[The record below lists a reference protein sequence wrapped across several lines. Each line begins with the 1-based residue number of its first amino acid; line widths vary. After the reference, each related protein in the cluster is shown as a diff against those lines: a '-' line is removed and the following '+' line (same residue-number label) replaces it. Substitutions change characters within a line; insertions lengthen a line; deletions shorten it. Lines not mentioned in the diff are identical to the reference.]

1 MTDKKALFVKGYF
14 RNKLL
19 RKTITFIMLLL
30 FNFNIFAEVVPDPAS
45 IGTRATKTASGI
57 DQLDIAAPNKN
68 GTSYNSLKE
77 LQVSEQGL
85 ILNNNKD
92 IVANTK
98 IAGYVARNRN
108 LDNSIAANLIITEVT
123 GKNRTNINGTVE
135 VAGKKADLVMANRNG
150 VYINGGNFLNTDR
163 VTLTTGSL
171 EMKNGDL
178 VAINV
183 SQGQIGI
190 GEKGLNALNLT
201 ELELLGKTIDVSGV
215 IKASKETRLLVS
227 AGGQTYEY
235 KTKEVKS
242 KGETYKGIAIDG
254 KSVGSMYAGKIDI
267 ISNDKGAGV
276 NTKGNLVSVDDI
288 VITANG
294 DITTAQVDS
303 GKDLKYKTTQKV
315 KMNGKT
321 TVAKKVKV
329 KARETEINAKVVT
342 GYLEKALGKKSL
354 DIESEKTNIT
364 AKIEAQGKIKINS
377 NQIQNSGEIFA
388 TEKINIA
395 GNKLNNNN
403 GEIRSNQ
410 KIEINAK
417 ETSNVKGYI
426 LSDGLTKED
435 VKKEENKNTKNIA
448 EVKNKEKGISIT
460 GDLDN
465 TEGVIRGRE
474 VNLGN
479 VIGNNKG
486 KIDSLGALAFNG
498 KIIVNKG
505 GLITGNIQ
513 ELNADKLEND
523 GGKLLST
530 GKISGRVKEISNKN
544 GEILGT
550 ETVKLIGDKLDNF
563 SGLIKSNGK
572 IALDIKETS
581 NIKGYILSD
590 GLTKEDIKKEEN
602 KKNESNKN
610 TENDEIKEKGISI
623 TGDLDNTEG
632 IIRGREISLGNV
644 TGNNKGKID
653 SLGALS
659 FNGKIIV
666 NKGGLIKGNIQEL
679 NTDKLEN
686 DEGKLVSTEKISG
699 RVKEISNKNGEIL
712 GTEIVKLIGDK
723 LDNFSGLIKS
733 NGKIALDIK
742 ETSNVKGYILSDGL
756 TKEDVKKEENKKI
769 ESNKNTENDETKEKG
784 ISITGELD
792 NTEGVIRG
800 RKVSLGNV
808 IGNNK
813 GKIDSLGA
821 LSFNGKIIVN
831 KGGLI
836 TGNIQKLNI
845 DKLIND
851 GGKLLSTGKISGR
864 VKEISN
870 KNGEI
875 LGTETVKLI
884 GDKLDNFSGLI
895 KSNGKIALD
904 IKETSNIKGYILSDG
919 LTKEDIKKE
928 ENKNQKDIEDDKNKE
943 KGINITGDLDN
954 TEGVIRGRE
963 VNLGNVIGN
972 NKGKIDS
979 LGALAFNGKIIVNK
993 GGLITG
999 NIQELNADKLENDG
1013 GKLLSTGKI
1022 SGRVKEISN
1031 KNGEILG
1038 TETVK
1043 LIGDKLDNLSGVIR
1057 SYGKIKLDEKDIS
1070 NVEGYILSDGIT
1082 KEQAQNWK
1090 VEEKFK
1096 EDKNKKDVNEKR
1108 EQTTGTLLNIGKLD
1122 NTKGIIASLS
1132 QTTVNV
1138 EKIANNDGKIVSRG
1152 AVELTTA
1159 NEYEYRGLVEGDY
1172 STTLNAK
1179 KIIINSNIDRKN
1191 TLNLISKEKIALGQ
1205 SIRARILSIDTQA
1218 DLRNAKDISATNL
1231 LSITAK
1237 NIENSGNI
1245 YSDGNTYLEAKNG
1258 DLINKDGGSIKADKQ
1273 VYIKVENG
1281 RVVNGTAKYLDGV
1294 YRREDGVL
1302 VDNRQIKEEKPS
1314 IIAGKTET
1322 IINAKDLINTSQIG
1336 KTGQGITYIKLTG
1349 NAVNASIG
1357 NNIAKI
1363 EGQKVSVEGDKGVT
1377 NTGAIISGTEIT
1389 RVIAEKGKILNESS
1403 IVSGSTE
1410 NIRNIGKIEGNG
1422 IVYLEGKE
1430 IENIAG
1436 NIGGAGGTILKSTE
1450 GNIED
1455 KTITLVDNRKGVTE
1469 TYTEMREVKPE
1480 RKWWRRR
1487 KEDEKP
1493 EPKKYVQVQVYKY
1506 WDTVNKTKTVSGVI
1520 GNGKDTILDSAKDL
1534 VLESS
1539 DIRAKDNIVLN
1550 AKNNLLMLSTV
1561 DTEYKF
1567 KTETTSKRKW
1577 GRKKTTT
1584 KTWIEDNVYANPV
1597 ELTSGGYILINYR
1610 GKGKPADN
1618 KGVFAQGV
1626 NFNAK
1631 KGIIAQSDG
1640 NIYIQGV
1647 KDKLN
1652 SIYDS
1657 HTTKSF
1663 IGIKYKRTSDYI
1675 SDNREKYKHSQLY
1688 GEAGVT
1694 LDSQGRLR
1702 VEGVD
1707 IQTIGPVY
1715 LKGVQGVEILSGN
1728 EVSSKY
1734 EVHTSKSLKIG
1745 SDKSGLFKG
1754 LKIEQDKNTKEMDTI
1769 KSVGSIINSKG
1780 STVTI
1785 EGDSVVSVGSK
1796 IGAADDIKLIGK
1808 NGVIIKDG
1816 ENFAKI
1822 REQNEKMRAGMFTS
1836 LSLKNLS
1843 AGIGVEGTYNKSNE
1857 GKTIVTPEKNI
1868 LVTNKNIYITSSEG
1882 NVLLQGDFGAKEN
1895 IGITAEKGKIYIK
1908 DSKSEILTDS
1918 KSVNARMALALGINL
1933 GGFKDTLKSYKN
1945 QLKAIKEIPN
1955 LGRLISFTR
1964 DMAKGKSLL
1973 ESLEGKENTIN
1984 AMNNLFAGPS
1994 SGGVSA
2000 GLDLT
2005 GSINAAKSTGK
2016 YLQNITTNIRA
2027 GKDIT
2032 FKSKE
2037 FETEGSFIRAEN
2049 DLSIDASKIL
2059 IQASADKYATNS
2071 KNMGANFGVTL
2082 MGAEGVSGG
2091 LNYGQMNSKGTLYNN
2106 AQIQAGN
2113 KLIVKADNMTIR
2125 GGRLEGKHTDVDVKK
2140 NLLIESLQDS
2150 EEMKQV
2156 GTNVGYSL
2164 KYGKDKDGKPD
2175 NRNNGNLGLSYGER
2189 KKLWVKEQ
2197 SGIIGR
2203 ESVKVKVGG
2212 KLSLIGSIIANVDD
2226 KGNDKGNLTLSY
2238 GKLEVK
2244 DLDSYDKQI
2253 NVNGSVELNQRSK
2266 DNNKELVLK
2275 ENKEKDKK
2283 DNDNSDN
2290 SNNNLKKSKNSNDN
2304 KGEDVEERDNKVD
2317 ETYGIGI
2324 EGSDKRKI
2332 TRATIGKGVINGKE
2346 EVEGVNRDIGKSDEI
2361 TKDINVKKVE
2371 IEYKSERNSW
2381 GDFGKIMASDAGVI
2395 GNFLDDFNE
2404 KALGKSRPDYEI
2416 KFRNKVYESILR
2428 LERKLQTVADFTSLI
2443 PTEQYHGG
2451 IFEQLVRRKDQVKLI
2466 GIKIKMNEDGTP
2478 DIKLARKKK
2487 LSEIEPDDEG
2497 KVYIFGNGIRETEE
2511 GAVRNAILKSMSP
2524 ENLERYKSGKTVEIA
2539 LIYNPTRG
2547 LVADGLECV
2556 AGKLCDGSKSSLK
2569 ITTNVSKETAT
2580 ILATRDR
2587 NVTYIYNMY
2596 SQGNIVGLGAFN
2608 WLQDNGIKLGYG
2620 NKNKFLVGMFG
2631 SPIMRDLIAGF
2642 GEPLNF
2648 TFRGSAINFPDFI
2661 GNDDKMYG
2669 VFGETK
2675 LINYTDLG
2683 KTNIGKEN
2691 NSLIEKIKR
2700 GPIAKALGRKQEM
2713 PGLFVSRLFIAD
2725 KDDNDFKY
2733 SYDITVDDIRRI
2745 KANYINAKYQNEVF
2759 EDNDLINTIRYPHGV
2774 YTHIDP
2780 EKAEE
2785 KYNLAVMY
2793 RKASPVEKKVIEERM
2808 KAINK
2813 EVHDYRLRLAIE
2825 GPPILINSPYLIKTV
2840 EDYRKDELR
2849 KEYGYGNYQDKG
2861 LPKNGKMNNSPQP
2874 YTRKET
2880 PAIADI
2886 NEYLNNLRK
2895 GVGL

>member
-1 MTDKKALFVKGYF
+1 M
-14 RNKLL
+14 
-19 RKTITFIMLLL
+19 I
-30 FNFNIFAEVVPDPAS
+30 
-45 IGTRATKTASGI
+45 
-57 DQLDIAAPNKN
+57 
-68 GTSYNSLKE
+68 
-77 LQVSEQGL
+77 
-85 ILNNNKD
+85 
-92 IVANTK
+92 
-98 IAGYVARNRN
+98 
-108 LDNSIAANLIITEVT
+108 
-123 GKNRTNINGTVE
+123 
-135 VAGKKADLVMANRNG
+135 
-150 VYINGGNFLNTDR
+150 
-163 VTLTTGSL
+163 
-171 EMKNGDL
+171 
-178 VAINV
+178 
-183 SQGQIGI
+183 
-190 GEKGLNALNLT
+190 
-201 ELELLGKTIDVSGV
+201 
-215 IKASKETRLLVS
+215 
-227 AGGQTYEY
+227 
-235 KTKEVKS
+235 
-242 KGETYKGIAIDG
+242 
-254 KSVGSMYAGKIDI
+254 
-267 ISNDKGAGV
+267 
-276 NTKGNLVSVDDI
+276 
-288 VITANG
+288 
-294 DITTAQVDS
+294 
-303 GKDLKYKTTQKV
+303 
-315 KMNGKT
+315 
-321 TVAKKVKV
+321 
-329 KARETEINAKVVT
+329 
-342 GYLEKALGKKSL
+342 
-354 DIESEKTNIT
+354 
-364 AKIEAQGKIKINS
+364 
-377 NQIQNSGEIFA
+377 
-388 TEKINIA
+388 
-395 GNKLNNNN
+395 
-403 GEIRSNQ
+403 
-410 KIEINAK
+410 
-417 ETSNVKGYI
+417 
-426 LSDGLTKED
+426 
-435 VKKEENKNTKNIA
+435 
-448 EVKNKEKGISIT
+448 
-460 GDLDN
+460 
-465 TEGVIRGRE
+465 
-474 VNLGN
+474 
-479 VIGNNKG
+479 
-486 KIDSLGALAFNG
+486 
-498 KIIVNKG
+498 
-505 GLITGNIQ
+505 
-513 ELNADKLEND
+513 ND
-523 GGKLLST
+523 GGKLVST
-530 GKISGRVKEISNKN
+530 EKISGRVKEISNKN

-572 IALDIKETS
+572 I
-581 NIKGYILSD
+581 
-590 GLTKEDIKKEEN
+590 
-602 KKNESNKN
+602 
-610 TENDEIKEKGISI
+610 
-623 TGDLDNTEG
+623 
-632 IIRGREISLGNV
+632 V
-644 TGNNKGKID
+644 
-653 SLGALS
+653 
-659 FNGKIIV
+659 
-666 NKGGLIKGNIQEL
+666 
-679 NTDKLEN
+679 
-686 DEGKLVSTEKISG
+686 
-699 RVKEISNKNGEIL
+699 
-712 GTEIVKLIGDK
+712 
-723 LDNFSGLIKS
+723 
-733 NGKIALDIK
+733 
-742 ETSNVKGYILSDGL
+742 
-756 TKEDVKKEENKKI
+756 
-769 ESNKNTENDETKEKG
+769 
-784 ISITGELD
+784 
-792 NTEGVIRG
+792 
-800 RKVSLGNV
+800 
-808 IGNNK
+808 
-813 GKIDSLGA
+813 
-821 LSFNGKIIVN
+821 
-831 KGGLI
+831 
-836 TGNIQKLNI
+836 
-845 DKLIND
+845 
-851 GGKLLSTGKISGR
+851 
-864 VKEISN
+864 
-870 KNGEI
+870 
-875 LGTETVKLI
+875 
-884 GDKLDNFSGLI
+884 
-895 KSNGKIALD
+895 LD

-943 KGINITGDLDN
+943 KGISITGDLDN

-963 VNLGNVIGN
+963 VNLGNVTGN

-979 LGALAFNGKIIVNK
+979 LGALSFNGKIIVNK

-1013 GKLLSTGKI
+1013 GKLLSTEKI

-1031 KNGEILG
+1031 KGGEILG
-1038 TETVK
+1038 VK
-1043 LIGDKLDNLSGVIR
+1043 TITLVGDKLDNLSGVIR

-1108 EQTTGTLLNIGKLD
+1108 EQTTGTLLNTGKLD

-1205 SIRARILSIDTQA
+1205 SIRARILSIATQA
-1218 DLRNAKDISATNL
+1218 DFYNTKDISARNL
-1231 LSITAK
+1231 LSITAE

-1273 VYIKVENG
+1273 VYIEVKNG
-1281 RVVNGTAKYLDGV
+1281 KVVNGTAKYLDGV

-1493 EPKKYVQVQVYKY
+1493 APKKYEQVQVYKY
-1506 WDTVNKTKTVSGVI
+1506 WDIVNKTKTVSGVI

-1534 VLESS
+1534 ILESS
-1539 DIRAKDNIVLN
+1539 DIRAKDDIVLN
-1550 AKNNLLMLSTV
+1550 AKNYLLMLSTV

-1567 KTETTSKRKW
+1567 RTETTSKRKW

-1652 SIYDS
+1652 STYDS

-1663 IGIKYKRTSDYI
+1663 IGIKYKRTSDYV

-1715 LKGVQGVEILSGN
+1715 LKGVKGVEILSGN

-1808 NGVIIKDG
+1808 NGVTIKDG

-1857 GKTIVTPEKNI
+1857 GKTIVTPEKNT
-1868 LVTNKNIYITSSEG
+1868 LVTNKNIYIRSSEG

-1918 KSVNARMALALGINL
+1918 KNINARMALALGINL

-1945 QLKAIKEIPN
+1945 QLKALKEIPN

-2005 GSINAAKSTGK
+2005 GSINATKSTGK

-2027 GKDIT
+2027 GKDIA

-2082 MGAEGVSGG
+2082 MGIEGVSGG

-2164 KYGKDKDGKPD
+2164 KYGKDKDGNPD

-2346 EVEGVNRDIGKSDEI
+2346 EVVGVNRDIGKSEEI
-2361 TKDINVKKVE
+2361 TKDINVKKIE

-2428 LERKLQTVADFTSLI
+2428 LEKKLQTVADFTSLI

-2487 LSEIEPDDEG
+2487 LSEIKPDDEG

-2608 WLQDNGIKLGYG
+2608 WLQDNGIKLGYKD
-2620 NKNKFLVGMFG
+2620 KNKFLVGMFG

-2648 TFRGSAINFPDFI
+2648 TFRGSAINFLDFI
-2661 GNDDKMYG
+2661 GNDDKWFG
-2669 VFGETK
+2669 IFGEST
-2675 LINYTDLG
+2675 LINPENINRAEKGLWTDKMG
-2683 KTNIGKEN
+2683 NFFGTKAIFRRQTIGGLYLPEISNNKDKNKDEYIYSIVIGNNEIRTIQEN
-2691 NSLIEKIKR
+2691 YSKILKKGMELSDQGIEMVI
-2700 GPIAKALGRKQEM
+2700 
-2713 PGLFVSRLFIAD
+2713 SD
-2725 KDDNDFKY
+2725 
-2733 SYDITVDDIRRI
+2733 
-2745 KANYINAKYQNEVF
+2745 
-2759 EDNDLINTIRYPHGV
+2759 PHGT
-2774 YTHIDP
+2774 YTSDSPVI
-2780 EKAEE
+2780 AENIN
-2785 KYNLAVMY
+2785 NLLTDY
-2793 RKASPVEKKVIEERM
+2793 RKAITPEEKEKYKNEIISLYTKDQQNKV
-2808 KAINK
+2808 N
-2813 EVHDYRLRLAIE
+2813 LAMY
-2825 GPPILINSPYLIKTV
+2825 GPPIFPNSPFLVKAV
-2840 EDYRKDELR
+2840 ENYRKDELR
-2849 KEYGYGNYQDKG
+2849 KEYSYGNYQDKG
-2861 LPKNGKMNNSPQP
+2861 LPKNKEMNISPQP

-2880 PAIADI
+2880 PPTLGI
-2886 NEYLNNLRK
+2886 EKYLKGLRE

>member
-150 VYINGGNFLNTDR
+150 VYVNGGNFLNTDR

-178 VAINV
+178 VTINV

-276 NTKGNLVSVDDI
+276 NTKGDLVSVDDI

-435 VKKEENKNTKNIA
+435 VKKEENKNQKDV
-448 EVKNKEKGISIT
+448 EDDKNKEKGISIT

-513 ELNADKLEND
+513 ELN
-523 GGKLLST
+523 
-530 GKISGRVKEISNKN
+530 
-544 GEILGT
+544 
-550 ETVKLIGDKLDNF
+550 
-563 SGLIKSNGK
+563 
-572 IALDIKETS
+572 
-581 NIKGYILSD
+581 
-590 GLTKEDIKKEEN
+590 
-602 KKNESNKN
+602 
-610 TENDEIKEKGISI
+610 
-623 TGDLDNTEG
+623 
-632 IIRGREISLGNV
+632 
-644 TGNNKGKID
+644 
-653 SLGALS
+653 
-659 FNGKIIV
+659 
-666 NKGGLIKGNIQEL
+666 
-679 NTDKLEN
+679 TDKLE
-686 DEGKLVSTEKISG
+686 
-699 RVKEISNKNGEIL
+699 
-712 GTEIVKLIGDK
+712 
-723 LDNFSGLIKS
+723 
-733 NGKIALDIK
+733 
-742 ETSNVKGYILSDGL
+742 
-756 TKEDVKKEENKKI
+756 
-769 ESNKNTENDETKEKG
+769 
-784 ISITGELD
+784 
-792 NTEGVIRG
+792 
-800 RKVSLGNV
+800 
-808 IGNNK
+808 
-813 GKIDSLGA
+813 
-821 LSFNGKIIVN
+821 
-831 KGGLI
+831 
-836 TGNIQKLNI
+836 
-845 DKLIND
+845 ND

-979 LGALAFNGKIIVNK
+979 LGALSFNGKIIVNK

-999 NIQELNADKLENDG
+999 NIQKLNIDKLINDG
-1013 GKLLSTGKI
+1013 GKLVSTEKI
-1022 SGRVKEISN
+1022 SGTVKEISN

-1038 TETVK
+1038 VQTVT
-1043 LIGDKLDNLSGVIR
+1043 LVGDKLNNLSGVIR
-1057 SYGKIKLDEKDIS
+1057 SYGKVKLNEKDVS

-1082 KEQAQNWK
+1082 KEQAKNWK
-1090 VEEKFK
+1090 VEEKVTEESK
-1096 EDKNKKDVNEKR
+1096 ENKKDIKEKQEKK
-1108 EQTTGTLLNIGKLD
+1108 EQTTGTLLNLGRLD

-1132 QTTVNV
+1132 QTTVNT
-1138 EKIANNDGKIVSRG
+1138 EKITNEDGKIVSRG
-1152 AVELTTA
+1152 AVELTTP

-1205 SIRARILSIDTQA
+1205 SIRARILSIAIQT

-1245 YSDGNTYLEAKNG
+1245 YSDGNIYLEAKNG

-1273 VYIKVENG
+1273 VYIEVKNG
-1281 RVVNGTAKYLDGV
+1281 RVVNGTAKYLSGA

-1487 KEDEKP
+1487 KENEKP

-1506 WDTVNKTKTVSGVI
+1506 WDTVNKTKTVSGII

-1534 VLESS
+1534 ILESS
-1539 DIRAKDNIVLN
+1539 DIRAKDDIVLN
-1550 AKNNLLMLSTV
+1550 AKNYLLMLSTV

-1567 KTETTSKRKW
+1567 RTETTSKRKW

-1663 IGIKYKRTSDYI
+1663 IGIKYKRTSDYV
-1675 SDNREKYKHSQLY
+1675 SDNSEKYKHSQLY
-1688 GEAGVT
+1688 GDAGVT
-1694 LDSQGRLR
+1694 LDSQGKLR
-1702 VEGVD
+1702 IQGVD

-1715 LKGVQGVEILSGN
+1715 LKGVKGVEILSGN

-1857 GKTIVTPEKNI
+1857 GKTIVTPEKNT
-1868 LVTNKNIYITSSEG
+1868 LVTNKNIYIRSSEG

-1918 KSVNARMALALGINL
+1918 KNINARMALALGINL
-1933 GGFKDTLKSYKN
+1933 SGFKDTLKSYKN

-1955 LGRLISFTR
+1955 LGRVISFTR

-1973 ESLEGKENTIN
+1973 ESLEGKEKTIN

-2027 GKDIT
+2027 GKDIA

-2071 KNMGANFGVTL
+2071 KNMGANFGFTL
-2082 MGAEGVSGG
+2082 MGIEGVSGG

-2164 KYGKDKDGKPD
+2164 KYGKDKDGNPD

-2290 SNNNLKKSKNSNDN
+2290 SNNNLKKSKNSDDN

-2324 EGSDKRKI
+2324 KGSDKRKI

-2346 EVEGVNRDIGKSDEI
+2346 EVVGINRDIGKSDEI

-2404 KALGKSRPDYEI
+2404 KILKNPKEDYEI

-2487 LSEIEPDDEG
+2487 LSEIKPDDEG

-2608 WLQDNGIKLGYG
+2608 WLQDNGIKLGYKD
-2620 NKNKFLVGMFG
+2620 KNKFLVGMFG
-2631 SPIMRDLIAGF
+2631 SPIARNLIVGF
-2642 GEPLNF
+2642 EDNLSF
-2648 TFRGSAINFPDFI
+2648 TFRGSAINFRDFI
-2661 GNDDKMYG
+2661 GNDDKIFG
-2669 VFGETK
+2669 IFGEST
-2675 LINYTDLG
+2675 LINPENINRVKEHLWTDKLG
-2683 KTNIGKEN
+2683 NFFGTKAILRRETIG
-2691 NSLIEKIKR
+2691 
-2700 GPIAKALGRKQEM
+2700 
-2713 PGLFVSRLFIAD
+2713 GLYLPEVLVNKNKD
-2725 KDDNDFKY
+2725 KDEYRY
-2733 SYDITVDDIRRI
+2733 SMVVGNKEIEGIQQNYSKILNLNEILSKKGIEMVISDSHGTYTFNSPVIAENINNLLTDYRRAIT
-2745 KANYINAKYQNEVF
+2745 
-2759 EDNDLINTIRYPHGV
+2759 
-2774 YTHIDP
+2774 P
-2780 EKAEE
+2780 EERE
-2785 KYNLAVMY
+2785 KYKNEIISLYTKDQQNKVNLAMY
-2793 RKASPVEKKVIEERM
+2793 
-2808 KAINK
+2808 
-2813 EVHDYRLRLAIE
+2813 
-2825 GPPILINSPYLIKTV
+2825 GPPIFTDSPFLLKAV
-2840 EDYRKDELR
+2840 EDYKKDELR
-2849 KEYGYGNYQDKG
+2849 KEYGYGNYQDKN
-2861 LPKNGKMNNSPQP
+2861 LPKNKEININPQP
-2874 YTRKET
+2874 YTRKEAQPT
-2880 PAIADI
+2880 LGIK
-2886 NEYLNNLRK
+2886 EYLKGLRE

>member
-150 VYINGGNFLNTDR
+150 VYVNGGNFLNTDR

-276 NTKGNLVSVDDI
+276 NTKGDLVSVDDI

-435 VKKEENKNTKNIA
+435 VKKEENKNQKDV
-448 EVKNKEKGISIT
+448 EDDKNKEKGISIT

-513 ELNADKLEND
+513 ELNTDKLEND

-544 GEILGT
+544 GGILGT

-590 GLTKEDIKKEEN
+590 GLTKEDVKKEEN
-602 KKNESNKN
+602 KNQKDVEDDKN
-610 TENDEIKEKGISI
+610 KEKGISI

-632 IIRGREISLGNV
+632 VIRGRE
-644 TGNNKGKID
+644 
-653 SLGALS
+653 
-659 FNGKIIV
+659 V
-666 NKGGLIKGNIQEL
+666 N
-679 NTDKLEN
+679 
-686 DEGKLVSTEKISG
+686 
-699 RVKEISNKNGEIL
+699 
-712 GTEIVKLIGDK
+712 
-723 LDNFSGLIKS
+723 
-733 NGKIALDIK
+733 
-742 ETSNVKGYILSDGL
+742 
-756 TKEDVKKEENKKI
+756 
-769 ESNKNTENDETKEKG
+769 
-784 ISITGELD
+784 
-792 NTEGVIRG
+792 
-800 RKVSLGNV
+800 LGNV

-851 GGKLLSTGKISGR
+851 GGKLVSTEKISGT

-875 LGTETVKLI
+875 LGVQTVTLV
-884 GDKLDNFSGLI
+884 GDKLN
-895 KSNGKIALD
+895 
-904 IKETSNIKGYILSDG
+904 
-919 LTKEDIKKE
+919 
-928 ENKNQKDIEDDKNKE
+928 
-943 KGINITGDLDN
+943 
-954 TEGVIRGRE
+954 
-963 VNLGNVIGN
+963 
-972 NKGKIDS
+972 
-979 LGALAFNGKIIVNK
+979 
-993 GGLITG
+993 
-999 NIQELNADKLENDG
+999 
-1013 GKLLSTGKI
+1013 
-1022 SGRVKEISN
+1022 
-1031 KNGEILG
+1031 
-1038 TETVK
+1038 
-1043 LIGDKLDNLSGVIR
+1043 NLSGVIR
-1057 SYGKIKLDEKDIS
+1057 SYGKVKLNEKDVS

-1082 KEQAQNWK
+1082 KEQAKNWK
-1090 VEEKFK
+1090 VEEKVTEESK
-1096 EDKNKKDVNEKR
+1096 ENKKDIKEKQEKK
-1108 EQTTGTLLNIGKLD
+1108 EQTTGTLLNLGRLD

-1132 QTTVNV
+1132 QTTVNT
-1138 EKIANNDGKIVSRG
+1138 EKITNEDGKIVSRG
-1152 AVELTTA
+1152 AVELTTP

-1205 SIRARILSIDTQA
+1205 SIRARILSIAIQT

-1245 YSDGNTYLEAKNG
+1245 YSDGNIYLEAKNG

-1273 VYIKVENG
+1273 VYIEVKNG

-1480 RKWWRRR
+1480 KKWWRRR
-1487 KEDEKP
+1487 KENEKP

-1506 WDTVNKTKTVSGVI
+1506 WDTVNKTKTVSGII

-1534 VLESS
+1534 ILESS
-1539 DIRAKDNIVLN
+1539 DIRAKDDIVLN
-1550 AKNNLLMLSTV
+1550 AKNYLLMLSTV

-1567 KTETTSKRKW
+1567 RTETTSKRKW

-1663 IGIKYKRTSDYI
+1663 IGIKYKRTSDYV
-1675 SDNREKYKHSQLY
+1675 SDNSEKYKHSQLY
-1688 GEAGVT
+1688 GDAGVT
-1694 LDSQGRLR
+1694 LDSQGKLR
-1702 VEGVD
+1702 IQGVD

-1715 LKGVQGVEILSGN
+1715 LKGVKGVEILSGN

-1868 LVTNKNIYITSSEG
+1868 LVTNKNIYIRSSEG

-1918 KSVNARMALALGINL
+1918 KNINARMALALGINL

-1955 LGRLISFTR
+1955 LGRVISFTR

-1973 ESLEGKENTIN
+1973 ESLDGKEDTIN
-1984 AMNNLFAGPS
+1984 AISTMYNGPS
-1994 SGGVSA
+1994 TGSASA
-2000 GLDLT
+2000 GLDVT
-2005 GSINAAKSTGK
+2005 GSINVSKSTGK

-2027 GKDIT
+2027 GKDIV

-2049 DLSIDASKIL
+2049 NLSIDASKIL

-2071 KNMGANFGVTL
+2071 KNMGANFGFTL
-2082 MGAEGVSGG
+2082 MGIEGVSGG

-2164 KYGKDKDGKPD
+2164 KYGKDKDGNPD

-2290 SNNNLKKSKNSNDN
+2290 SNNNLKKSKNSDDN

-2324 EGSDKRKI
+2324 KGSDKRKI

-2346 EVEGVNRDIGKSDEI
+2346 EVVGINRDIGKSDEI

-2404 KALGKSRPDYEI
+2404 KILKNPKEDYEI

-2487 LSEIEPDDEG
+2487 LSEIKPDDEG

-2547 LVADGLECV
+2547 FVADGLECV

-2608 WLQDNGIKLGYG
+2608 WLQDNGIKLGYKD
-2620 NKNKFLVGMFG
+2620 KNKFLVGMFG
-2631 SPIMRDLIAGF
+2631 SPIARNLIVGF
-2642 GEPLNF
+2642 EDNLSF
-2648 TFRGSAINFPDFI
+2648 TFRGSAINFRDFI
-2661 GNDDKMYG
+2661 GNDDKIFG
-2669 VFGETK
+2669 IFGEST
-2675 LINYTDLG
+2675 LINPENINRVKEHLWTDKLG
-2683 KTNIGKEN
+2683 NFFGTKAILRRETIG
-2691 NSLIEKIKR
+2691 
-2700 GPIAKALGRKQEM
+2700 
-2713 PGLFVSRLFIAD
+2713 GLYLPEVLVNKNKD
-2725 KDDNDFKY
+2725 KDEYRY
-2733 SYDITVDDIRRI
+2733 SMVVGNKEIEGIQQNYSKILNLNEILSKKGIEMVISDSHGTYTFNSPVIAENINNLLTDYRRAIT
-2745 KANYINAKYQNEVF
+2745 
-2759 EDNDLINTIRYPHGV
+2759 
-2774 YTHIDP
+2774 P
-2780 EKAEE
+2780 EERE
-2785 KYNLAVMY
+2785 KYKNEIISLYTKDQQNKVNLAMY
-2793 RKASPVEKKVIEERM
+2793 
-2808 KAINK
+2808 
-2813 EVHDYRLRLAIE
+2813 
-2825 GPPILINSPYLIKTV
+2825 GPPIFTDSPFLLKAV
-2840 EDYRKDELR
+2840 EDYKKDELR
-2849 KEYGYGNYQDKG
+2849 KEYGYGNYQDKN
-2861 LPKNGKMNNSPQP
+2861 LPKNKEININPQP
-2874 YTRKET
+2874 YTRKEAQPT
-2880 PAIADI
+2880 LGIK
-2886 NEYLNNLRK
+2886 EYLKGLRE

>member
-150 VYINGGNFLNTDR
+150 VYVNGGNFLNTDR

-276 NTKGNLVSVDDI
+276 NTKGDLVSVDDI

-435 VKKEENKNTKNIA
+435 VKKEENKNTENIA
-448 EVKNKEKGISIT
+448 EVKNKEKGINIT
-460 GDLDN
+460 GD
-465 TEGVIRGRE
+465 
-474 VNLGN
+474 
-479 VIGNNKG
+479 
-486 KIDSLGALAFNG
+486 
-498 KIIVNKG
+498 
-505 GLITGNIQ
+505 
-513 ELNADKLEND
+513 
-523 GGKLLST
+523 
-530 GKISGRVKEISNKN
+530 
-544 GEILGT
+544 
-550 ETVKLIGDKLDNF
+550 
-563 SGLIKSNGK
+563 
-572 IALDIKETS
+572 
-581 NIKGYILSD
+581 
-590 GLTKEDIKKEEN
+590 
-602 KKNESNKN
+602 
-610 TENDEIKEKGISI
+610 
-623 TGDLDNTEG
+623 
-632 IIRGREISLGNV
+632 
-644 TGNNKGKID
+644 
-653 SLGALS
+653 
-659 FNGKIIV
+659 
-666 NKGGLIKGNIQEL
+666 
-679 NTDKLEN
+679 
-686 DEGKLVSTEKISG
+686 
-699 RVKEISNKNGEIL
+699 
-712 GTEIVKLIGDK
+712 
-723 LDNFSGLIKS
+723 
-733 NGKIALDIK
+733 
-742 ETSNVKGYILSDGL
+742 
-756 TKEDVKKEENKKI
+756 
-769 ESNKNTENDETKEKG
+769 
-784 ISITGELD
+784 LD

-808 IGNNK
+808 TGNNK

-851 GGKLLSTGKISGR
+851 GGKLVSTEKISGR

-904 IKETSNIKGYILSDG
+904 VKETSNIKGYILSDG

-954 TEGVIRGRE
+954 TEGVIRGRK
-963 VNLGNVIGN
+963 VSLGNVTGN

-979 LGALAFNGKIIVNK
+979 LGALSFNGKIIVNK

-999 NIQELNADKLENDG
+999 NIQKLNIDKLINDG
-1013 GKLLSTGKI
+1013 GKLVSTEKI
-1022 SGRVKEISN
+1022 SGTVKEISN

-1038 TETVK
+1038 VQTVT
-1043 LIGDKLDNLSGVIR
+1043 LVGDKLNNLSGVIR
-1057 SYGKIKLDEKDIS
+1057 SYGKVKLNEKDVS

-1082 KEQAQNWK
+1082 KEQAKNWK
-1090 VEEKFK
+1090 VEEKVTEESK
-1096 EDKNKKDVNEKR
+1096 ENKKDIKEKQEKK
-1108 EQTTGTLLNIGKLD
+1108 EQTTGTLLNLGRLD

-1132 QTTVNV
+1132 QTTVNT
-1138 EKIANNDGKIVSRG
+1138 EKITNEDGKIVSRG
-1152 AVELTTA
+1152 AVELTTP

-1205 SIRARILSIDTQA
+1205 SIRARILSIAIQT

-1245 YSDGNTYLEAKNG
+1245 YSDGNIYLEAKNG

-1273 VYIKVENG
+1273 VYIEVKNG

-1455 KTITLVDNRKGVTE
+1455 KTITLVDNRKDGS
-1469 TYTEMREVKPE
+1469 
-1480 RKWWRRR
+1480 
-1487 KEDEKP
+1487 
-1493 EPKKYVQVQVYKY
+1493 
-1506 WDTVNKTKTVSGVI
+1506 WDIVNKTKTVSGVI

-1675 SDNREKYKHSQLY
+1675 SDNSEKYKHSQLY

-1715 LKGVQGVEILSGN
+1715 LKGVKGVEILSGN

-1754 LKIEQDKNTKEMDTI
+1754 LKIEQDKNTKETDTI

-1918 KSVNARMALALGINL
+1918 KNINARMALALGINL

-1945 QLKAIKEIPN
+1945 QLKALKEIPN

-2027 GKDIT
+2027 GKDIA

-2082 MGAEGVSGG
+2082 MGIEGVSGG

-2164 KYGKDKDGKPD
+2164 KYGKDKDGNPD

-2290 SNNNLKKSKNSNDN
+2290 NNLKKSKNSNDN

-2346 EVEGVNRDIGKSDEI
+2346 EVVGVNRDVSKSDEI

-2416 KFRNKVYESILR
+2416 KFRNKVYESISKV
-2428 LERKLQTVADFTSLI
+2428 ESKLTPINDIVSIF
-2443 PTEQYHGG
+2443 PTGEYDGG
-2451 IFEQLVRRKDQVKLI
+2451 ILEQIVKLVRKDKTPIIEIAIRK
-2466 GIKIKMNEDGTP
+2466 NEDGTP
-2478 DIKLARKKK
+2478 SINLEEKRK
-2487 LSEIEPDDEG
+2487 LSEVGVDENG
-2497 KVYIFGNGIRETEE
+2497 KKQKKVQVFVNGIRERRID
-2511 GAVRNAILKSMSP
+2511 AVRNAILKSMSP
-2524 ENLERYKSGKTVEIA
+2524 ENLEKYNRGETVKIA
-2539 LIYNPTRG
+2539 LIYNQTRG

-2556 AGKLCDGSKSSLK
+2556 VGKVFDGSKSSFY
-2569 ITTNVSKETAT
+2569 IATGVSRGAT
-2580 ILATRDR
+2580 IAFASGDKSVNYDTG
-2587 NVTYIYNMY
+2587 TY
-2596 SQGNIVGLGAFN
+2596 SQGNIVTVGAFN
-2608 WLQDNGIKLGYG
+2608 KLKNNNIKLG
-2620 NKNKFLVGMFG
+2620 NEETSFLLRMYG
-2631 SPIMRDLIAGF
+2631 SPTKKSTMVSF
-2642 GEPLNF
+2642 EEPLGIKVI
-2648 TFRGSAINFPDFI
+2648 GSAANMTDFVAHSKKSLGI
-2661 GNDDKMYG
+2661 
-2669 VFGETK
+2669 FGETK
-2675 LINYTDLG
+2675 LVNLANVDKVKNNKIQNILGVLPVLKIFTKETGAGLYLPQLNDEKKEKDDYKYSIVVGDNEINDIQKNYSNIFVEGVKLSDKGIKSLISYSHGTYTYESAAIAES
-2683 KTNIGKEN
+2683 IGKK
-2691 NSLIEKIKR
+2691 L
-2700 GPIAKALGRKQEM
+2700 
-2713 PGLFVSRLFIAD
+2713 
-2725 KDDNDFKY
+2725 
-2733 SYDITVDDIRRI
+2733 
-2745 KANYINAKYQNEVF
+2745 
-2759 EDNDLINTIRYPHGV
+2759 
-2774 YTHIDP
+2774 
-2780 EKAEE
+2780 EE
-2785 KYNLAVMY
+2785 YKV
-2793 RKASPVEKKVIEERM
+2793 ASPARKGELEKEIKDLYIKDQVN
-2808 KAINK
+2808 KINLMI
-2813 EVHDYRLRLAIE
+2813 Y
-2825 GPPILINSPYLIKTV
+2825 GPPILNNSPFLL
-2840 EDYRKDELR
+2840 DEVNEYN
-2849 KEYGYGNYQDKG
+2849 KGEFEKKYGYGNYQDKG
-2861 LPKNGKMNNSPQP
+2861 LPKNKEMNNNPQP
-2874 YTRKET
+2874 YIRKNST
-2880 PAIADI
+2880 TVLDI
-2886 NEYLNNLRK
+2886 NEYLRSLRE
-2895 GVGL
+2895 GVDK

>member
-150 VYINGGNFLNTDR
+150 VYVNGGNFLNTDR

-276 NTKGNLVSVDDI
+276 NTKGDLVSVDDI

-435 VKKEENKNTKNIA
+435 VKKEENKNQKDV
-448 EVKNKEKGISIT
+448 EDDKNKEKGISIT

-486 KIDSLGALAFNG
+486 KIDSLGALSFNG

-513 ELNADKLEND
+513 ELNTDKLEND

-544 GEILGT
+544 GGILGT

-590 GLTKEDIKKEEN
+590 GLTKEDVKKEEN
-602 KKNESNKN
+602 KNQKDVEDDKN
-610 TENDEIKEKGISI
+610 KEKGISI

-632 IIRGREISLGNV
+632 VIRGRE
-644 TGNNKGKID
+644 
-653 SLGALS
+653 
-659 FNGKIIV
+659 V
-666 NKGGLIKGNIQEL
+666 N
-679 NTDKLEN
+679 
-686 DEGKLVSTEKISG
+686 
-699 RVKEISNKNGEIL
+699 
-712 GTEIVKLIGDK
+712 
-723 LDNFSGLIKS
+723 
-733 NGKIALDIK
+733 
-742 ETSNVKGYILSDGL
+742 
-756 TKEDVKKEENKKI
+756 
-769 ESNKNTENDETKEKG
+769 
-784 ISITGELD
+784 
-792 NTEGVIRG
+792 
-800 RKVSLGNV
+800 LGNV

-851 GGKLLSTGKISGR
+851 GGKLVSTEKISGT

-875 LGTETVKLI
+875 LGVQTVTLV
-884 GDKLDNFSGLI
+884 GDKLN
-895 KSNGKIALD
+895 
-904 IKETSNIKGYILSDG
+904 
-919 LTKEDIKKE
+919 
-928 ENKNQKDIEDDKNKE
+928 
-943 KGINITGDLDN
+943 
-954 TEGVIRGRE
+954 
-963 VNLGNVIGN
+963 
-972 NKGKIDS
+972 
-979 LGALAFNGKIIVNK
+979 
-993 GGLITG
+993 
-999 NIQELNADKLENDG
+999 
-1013 GKLLSTGKI
+1013 
-1022 SGRVKEISN
+1022 
-1031 KNGEILG
+1031 
-1038 TETVK
+1038 
-1043 LIGDKLDNLSGVIR
+1043 NLSGVIR
-1057 SYGKIKLDEKDIS
+1057 SYGKVKLNEKDVS

-1108 EQTTGTLLNIGKLD
+1108 EQTIGTLLNIGKLD
-1122 NTKGIIASLS
+1122 NTKGTIASLS

-1205 SIRARILSIDTQA
+1205 SIRARILSIATQA
-1218 DLRNAKDISATNL
+1218 DLRNEKDISATNL

-1273 VYIKVENG
+1273 VYIEVKNG
-1281 RVVNGTAKYLDGV
+1281 KVVNGTEKYLSGA

-1422 IVYLEGKE
+1422 IVYVEGKE

-1487 KEDEKP
+1487 KENEKP

-1506 WDTVNKTKTVSGVI
+1506 WDTVNKTKTVSGII

-1534 VLESS
+1534 ILESS
-1539 DIRAKDNIVLN
+1539 DIRAKDDIVLN

-1567 KTETTSKRKW
+1567 RTETTSKRKW

-1663 IGIKYKRTSDYI
+1663 IGIKYKRTSDYV
-1675 SDNREKYKHSQLY
+1675 SDNSEKYKHSQLY

-1715 LKGVQGVEILSGN
+1715 LKGVKGVEILSGN

-1734 EVHTSKSLKIG
+1734 EIHTSKSLKIG

-1754 LKIEQDKNTKEMDTI
+1754 LKIEQDKNTKEVDTI

-1868 LVTNKNIYITSSEG
+1868 LVTNKNIYIRSSEG

-1918 KSVNARMALALGINL
+1918 KNINARMALALGINL

-1984 AMNNLFAGPS
+1984 AINNLFAGPS

-2027 GKDIT
+2027 GKDIA

-2049 DLSIDASKIL
+2049 DLRIDASKIL

-2082 MGAEGVSGG
+2082 MGIEGVSGG

-2125 GGRLEGKHTDVDVKK
+2125 GGRLEGKHTDVDVKE

-2164 KYGKDKDGKPD
+2164 KYGKDKDGNPD

-2428 LERKLQTVADFTSLI
+2428 PERKLQTVADYTSLI

-2487 LSEIEPDDEG
+2487 LSEIKPDDEG

-2569 ITTNVSKETAT
+2569 INTNVSKETAT

-2608 WLQDNGIKLGYG
+2608 WLKDKKIELGYKD
-2620 NKNKFLVGMFG
+2620 KNKFLVGMFG

-2648 TFRGSAINFPDFI
+2648 TFRGSAINFLDFI
-2661 GNDDKMYG
+2661 GNDDKWFG
-2669 VFGETK
+2669 IFGEST
-2675 LINYTDLG
+2675 LINPENINRAEKGLWTDKMG
-2683 KTNIGKEN
+2683 NFFGTKAIFRRQTIGGLYLPEISNNKDKNKDEYIYSIVIGNNEIRTIQEN
-2691 NSLIEKIKR
+2691 YSKILKKGMELSDQGIEMVI
-2700 GPIAKALGRKQEM
+2700 
-2713 PGLFVSRLFIAD
+2713 SD
-2725 KDDNDFKY
+2725 
-2733 SYDITVDDIRRI
+2733 
-2745 KANYINAKYQNEVF
+2745 
-2759 EDNDLINTIRYPHGV
+2759 PHGT
-2774 YTHIDP
+2774 YTSDSPVI
-2780 EKAEE
+2780 AENIN
-2785 KYNLAVMY
+2785 NLLTDY
-2793 RKASPVEKKVIEERM
+2793 RKAITPEEKEKYKNEIISLYTKDQQNKV
-2808 KAINK
+2808 N
-2813 EVHDYRLRLAIE
+2813 LAMY
-2825 GPPILINSPYLIKTV
+2825 GPPIFPNSPFLVKAV
-2840 EDYRKDELR
+2840 ENYRKDELR
-2849 KEYGYGNYQDKG
+2849 KEYSYGNYQDKG
-2861 LPKNGKMNNSPQP
+2861 LPKNKEMNISPQP

-2880 PAIADI
+2880 PPTLGI
-2886 NEYLNNLRK
+2886 EKYLKGLRE

>member
-150 VYINGGNFLNTDR
+150 VYVNGGNFLNTDR

-276 NTKGNLVSVDDI
+276 NTKGDLVSVDDI

-435 VKKEENKNTKNIA
+435 VKKEENKNQKDV
-448 EVKNKEKGISIT
+448 EDDKNKEKGISIT

-513 ELNADKLEND
+513 ELNTDKLEND

-544 GEILGT
+544 GGILGT

-590 GLTKEDIKKEEN
+590 GLTKEDVKKEEN
-602 KKNESNKN
+602 KNQKDVEDDKN
-610 TENDEIKEKGISI
+610 KEKGISI

-632 IIRGREISLGNV
+632 VIRGRE
-644 TGNNKGKID
+644 
-653 SLGALS
+653 
-659 FNGKIIV
+659 V
-666 NKGGLIKGNIQEL
+666 N
-679 NTDKLEN
+679 
-686 DEGKLVSTEKISG
+686 
-699 RVKEISNKNGEIL
+699 
-712 GTEIVKLIGDK
+712 
-723 LDNFSGLIKS
+723 
-733 NGKIALDIK
+733 
-742 ETSNVKGYILSDGL
+742 
-756 TKEDVKKEENKKI
+756 
-769 ESNKNTENDETKEKG
+769 
-784 ISITGELD
+784 
-792 NTEGVIRG
+792 
-800 RKVSLGNV
+800 LGNV

-851 GGKLLSTGKISGR
+851 GGKLVSTEKISGT

-875 LGTETVKLI
+875 LGVQTVTLV
-884 GDKLDNFSGLI
+884 GDKLN
-895 KSNGKIALD
+895 
-904 IKETSNIKGYILSDG
+904 
-919 LTKEDIKKE
+919 
-928 ENKNQKDIEDDKNKE
+928 
-943 KGINITGDLDN
+943 
-954 TEGVIRGRE
+954 
-963 VNLGNVIGN
+963 
-972 NKGKIDS
+972 
-979 LGALAFNGKIIVNK
+979 
-993 GGLITG
+993 
-999 NIQELNADKLENDG
+999 
-1013 GKLLSTGKI
+1013 
-1022 SGRVKEISN
+1022 
-1031 KNGEILG
+1031 
-1038 TETVK
+1038 
-1043 LIGDKLDNLSGVIR
+1043 NLSGVIR
-1057 SYGKIKLDEKDIS
+1057 SYGKVKLNEKDVS

-1108 EQTTGTLLNIGKLD
+1108 EQTIGTLLNIGKLD
-1122 NTKGIIASLS
+1122 NTKGTIASLS

-1205 SIRARILSIDTQA
+1205 SIRARILSIATQA
-1218 DLRNAKDISATNL
+1218 DLRNEKDISATNL

-1273 VYIKVENG
+1273 VYIEVKNG
-1281 RVVNGTAKYLDGV
+1281 KVVNGTEKYLSGA

-1487 KEDEKP
+1487 KENEKP

-1506 WDTVNKTKTVSGVI
+1506 WDTVNKTKTVSGII

-1534 VLESS
+1534 ILESS
-1539 DIRAKDNIVLN
+1539 DIRAKDDIVLN
-1550 AKNNLLMLSTV
+1550 AKNYLLMLSTV

-1567 KTETTSKRKW
+1567 RTETTSKRKW

-1663 IGIKYKRTSDYI
+1663 IGIKYKRTSDYV
-1675 SDNREKYKHSQLY
+1675 SDNSEKYKHSQLY
-1688 GEAGVT
+1688 GDAGVT
-1694 LDSQGRLR
+1694 LDSQGKLR
-1702 VEGVD
+1702 IQGVD

-1715 LKGVQGVEILSGN
+1715 LKGVKGVEILSGN

-1868 LVTNKNIYITSSEG
+1868 LVTNKNIYIRSSEG

-1918 KSVNARMALALGINL
+1918 KNINARMALALGINL
-1933 GGFKDTLKSYKN
+1933 SGFKDTLKSYKN

-1955 LGRLISFTR
+1955 LGRVISFTR

-1973 ESLEGKENTIN
+1973 ESLEGKEKTIN

-2027 GKDIT
+2027 GKDIA

-2071 KNMGANFGVTL
+2071 KNVGANFGVTL
-2082 MGAEGVSGG
+2082 MGVEGVSAG

-2164 KYGKDKDGKPD
+2164 KYGKDKDGNPD

-2290 SNNNLKKSKNSNDN
+2290 SNNNLKKSKNSDDN

-2324 EGSDKRKI
+2324 KGSDKRKI

-2346 EVEGVNRDIGKSDEI
+2346 EVVGINRDIGKSDEI

-2404 KALGKSRPDYEI
+2404 KILKNPKEDYEI

-2487 LSEIEPDDEG
+2487 LSEIKPDDEG

-2547 LVADGLECV
+2547 FVADGLECV
-2556 AGKLCDGSKSSLK
+2556 AGKLFDGSKSSLK
-2569 ITTNVSKETAT
+2569 ITTNVSKQTAE

-2587 NVTYIYNMY
+2587 KVTYIYNMY

-2608 WLQDNGIKLGYG
+2608 WLQDNGIKLGYKD
-2620 NKNKFLVGMFG
+2620 KNKFLVGMFG
-2631 SPIMRDLIAGF
+2631 SPIARNLIVGF
-2642 GEPLNF
+2642 EDNLSF
-2648 TFRGSAINFPDFI
+2648 TFRGSAINFRDFI
-2661 GNDDKMYG
+2661 GNDDKIFG
-2669 VFGETK
+2669 IFGEST
-2675 LINYTDLG
+2675 LINPENINRVKEHLWTDKLG
-2683 KTNIGKEN
+2683 NFFGTKAILRRETIGGLYLPEVLVNKNKDKDEYRY
-2691 NSLIEKIKR
+2691 STIVSKDIMEKIKYNY
-2700 GPIAKALGRKQEM
+2700 
-2713 PGLFVSRLFIAD
+2713 
-2725 KDDNDFKY
+2725 KDSIEKDATYLTLKG
-2733 SYDITVDDIRRI
+2733 I
-2745 KANYINAKYQNEVF
+2745 EVVIS
-2759 EDNDLINTIRYPHGV
+2759 DPHGT
-2774 YTHIDP
+2774 YTFDSPVI
-2780 EKAEE
+2780 AENVN
-2785 KYNLAVMY
+2785 NLLADY
-2793 RKASPVEKKVIEERM
+2793 RKAATPEERE
-2808 KAINK
+2808 KYKNEIISLYTKDQQNK
-2813 EVHDYRLRLAIE
+2813 VNLAMY
-2825 GPPILINSPYLIKTV
+2825 GPPIFTDSPFLLKAV
-2840 EDYRKDELR
+2840 EDYKKDELR
-2849 KEYGYGNYQDKG
+2849 KEYGYGNYQDKN
-2861 LPKNGKMNNSPQP
+2861 LPKNKEININPQP
-2874 YTRKET
+2874 YTRKEAQPT
-2880 PAIADI
+2880 LGIE
-2886 NEYLNNLRK
+2886 EYLKGLRE

>member
-150 VYINGGNFLNTDR
+150 VYVNGGNFLNTDR

-276 NTKGNLVSVDDI
+276 NTKGDLVSVDDI

-435 VKKEENKNTKNIA
+435 VKKEENKNQKDV
-448 EVKNKEKGISIT
+448 EDDKNKEKGISIT

-513 ELNADKLEND
+513 ELNTDKLEND

-544 GEILGT
+544 GGILGT

-590 GLTKEDIKKEEN
+590 GLTKEDVKKEEN
-602 KKNESNKN
+602 KNQKDVEDDKN
-610 TENDEIKEKGISI
+610 KEKGISI

-632 IIRGREISLGNV
+632 VIRGRE
-644 TGNNKGKID
+644 
-653 SLGALS
+653 
-659 FNGKIIV
+659 V
-666 NKGGLIKGNIQEL
+666 N
-679 NTDKLEN
+679 
-686 DEGKLVSTEKISG
+686 
-699 RVKEISNKNGEIL
+699 
-712 GTEIVKLIGDK
+712 
-723 LDNFSGLIKS
+723 
-733 NGKIALDIK
+733 
-742 ETSNVKGYILSDGL
+742 
-756 TKEDVKKEENKKI
+756 
-769 ESNKNTENDETKEKG
+769 
-784 ISITGELD
+784 
-792 NTEGVIRG
+792 
-800 RKVSLGNV
+800 LGNV

-851 GGKLLSTGKISGR
+851 GGKLVSTEKISGT

-875 LGTETVKLI
+875 LGVQTVTLV
-884 GDKLDNFSGLI
+884 GDKLN
-895 KSNGKIALD
+895 
-904 IKETSNIKGYILSDG
+904 
-919 LTKEDIKKE
+919 
-928 ENKNQKDIEDDKNKE
+928 
-943 KGINITGDLDN
+943 
-954 TEGVIRGRE
+954 
-963 VNLGNVIGN
+963 
-972 NKGKIDS
+972 
-979 LGALAFNGKIIVNK
+979 
-993 GGLITG
+993 
-999 NIQELNADKLENDG
+999 
-1013 GKLLSTGKI
+1013 
-1022 SGRVKEISN
+1022 
-1031 KNGEILG
+1031 
-1038 TETVK
+1038 
-1043 LIGDKLDNLSGVIR
+1043 NLSGVIR
-1057 SYGKIKLDEKDIS
+1057 SYGKVKLNEKDVS

-1108 EQTTGTLLNIGKLD
+1108 EQTIGTLLNIGKLD
-1122 NTKGIIASLS
+1122 NTKGTIASLS

-1205 SIRARILSIDTQA
+1205 SIRARILSIATQA
-1218 DLRNAKDISATNL
+1218 DLRNEKDISATNL

-1273 VYIKVENG
+1273 VYIEVKNG
-1281 RVVNGTAKYLDGV
+1281 KVVNGTEKYLSGA

-1487 KEDEKP
+1487 KENEKP

-1506 WDTVNKTKTVSGVI
+1506 WDTVNKTKTVSGII

-1534 VLESS
+1534 ILESS
-1539 DIRAKDNIVLN
+1539 DIRAKDDIVLN
-1550 AKNNLLMLSTV
+1550 AKNYLLMLSTV

-1567 KTETTSKRKW
+1567 RTETTSKRKW

-1663 IGIKYKRTSDYI
+1663 IGIKYKRTSDYV
-1675 SDNREKYKHSQLY
+1675 SDNSEKYKHSQLY
-1688 GEAGVT
+1688 GDAGVT
-1694 LDSQGRLR
+1694 LDSQGKLR
-1702 VEGVD
+1702 IQGVD

-1715 LKGVQGVEILSGN
+1715 LKGVKGVEILSGN

-1868 LVTNKNIYITSSEG
+1868 LVTNKNIYIRSSEG

-1918 KSVNARMALALGINL
+1918 KNINARMALALGINL
-1933 GGFKDTLKSYKN
+1933 SGFKDTLKSYKN

-1955 LGRLISFTR
+1955 LGRVISFTR

-1973 ESLEGKENTIN
+1973 ESLEGKEKTIN

-2027 GKDIT
+2027 GKDIA

-2071 KNMGANFGVTL
+2071 KNMGANFGFTL
-2082 MGAEGVSGG
+2082 MGIEGVSGG

-2164 KYGKDKDGKPD
+2164 KYGKDKDGNPD

-2290 SNNNLKKSKNSNDN
+2290 SNNNLKKSKNSDDN

-2324 EGSDKRKI
+2324 KGSDKRKI

-2346 EVEGVNRDIGKSDEI
+2346 EVVGINRDIGKSDEI

-2404 KALGKSRPDYEI
+2404 KILKNPKEDYEI

-2487 LSEIEPDDEG
+2487 LSEIKPDDEG

-2547 LVADGLECV
+2547 FVADGLECV

-2608 WLQDNGIKLGYG
+2608 WLQDNGIKLGYKD
-2620 NKNKFLVGMFG
+2620 KNKFLVGMFG
-2631 SPIMRDLIAGF
+2631 SPIARNLIVGF
-2642 GEPLNF
+2642 EDNLSF
-2648 TFRGSAINFPDFI
+2648 TFRGSAINFRDFI
-2661 GNDDKMYG
+2661 GNDDKIFG
-2669 VFGETK
+2669 IFGEST
-2675 LINYTDLG
+2675 LINPENINRVKEHLWTDKLG
-2683 KTNIGKEN
+2683 NFFGTKAILRRETIG
-2691 NSLIEKIKR
+2691 
-2700 GPIAKALGRKQEM
+2700 
-2713 PGLFVSRLFIAD
+2713 GLYLPEVLVNKNKD
-2725 KDDNDFKY
+2725 KDEYRY
-2733 SYDITVDDIRRI
+2733 SMVVGNKEIEGIQQNYSKILNLNEILSKKGIEMVISDSHGTYTFNSPVIAENINNLLTDYRRAIT
-2745 KANYINAKYQNEVF
+2745 
-2759 EDNDLINTIRYPHGV
+2759 
-2774 YTHIDP
+2774 P
-2780 EKAEE
+2780 EERE
-2785 KYNLAVMY
+2785 KYKNEIISLYTKDQQNKVNLAMY
-2793 RKASPVEKKVIEERM
+2793 
-2808 KAINK
+2808 
-2813 EVHDYRLRLAIE
+2813 
-2825 GPPILINSPYLIKTV
+2825 GPPIFTDSPFLLKAV
-2840 EDYRKDELR
+2840 EDYKKDELR
-2849 KEYGYGNYQDKG
+2849 KEYGYGNYQDKN
-2861 LPKNGKMNNSPQP
+2861 LPKNKEININPQP
-2874 YTRKET
+2874 YTRKEAQPT
-2880 PAIADI
+2880 LGIK
-2886 NEYLNNLRK
+2886 EYLKGLRE

>member
-1 MTDKKALFVKGYF
+1 MTDKKVLFVKGYF

-30 FNFNIFAEVVPDPAS
+30 FSFNIFAEVVPDPAS

-135 VAGKKADLVMANRNG
+135 VAGKRADLVMANRNG
-150 VYINGGNFLNTDR
+150 VYVNGGNFLNTDR

-276 NTKGNLVSVDDI
+276 NTKGDLVSVDDI

-294 DITTAQVDS
+294 DITTAQIDS

-364 AKIEAQGKIKINS
+364 AKIEAQGKIKINA

-410 KIEINAK
+410 KIEINVK

-435 VKKEENKNTKNIA
+435 VKKEENKNTENIA

-465 TEGVIRGRE
+465 TEGV
-474 VNLGN
+474 
-479 VIGNNKG
+479 
-486 KIDSLGALAFNG
+486 
-498 KIIVNKG
+498 
-505 GLITGNIQ
+505 
-513 ELNADKLEND
+513 
-523 GGKLLST
+523 
-530 GKISGRVKEISNKN
+530 
-544 GEILGT
+544 
-550 ETVKLIGDKLDNF
+550 
-563 SGLIKSNGK
+563 
-572 IALDIKETS
+572 
-581 NIKGYILSD
+581 
-590 GLTKEDIKKEEN
+590 
-602 KKNESNKN
+602 
-610 TENDEIKEKGISI
+610 
-623 TGDLDNTEG
+623 
-632 IIRGREISLGNV
+632 IRGREISLGNV

-679 NTDKLEN
+679 NADKLEN
-686 DEGKLVSTEKISG
+686 DGGKLLSTGKIRG

-712 GTEIVKLIGDK
+712 GVQTVTLVGDK

-756 TKEDVKKEENKKI
+756 TKEDIKKEENKKI
-769 ESNKNTENDETKEKG
+769 ESNKNTENDEIKEKG
-784 ISITGELD
+784 ISITGDLD

-800 RKVSLGNV
+800 REISLGNV
-808 IGNNK
+808 TGNNK

-851 GGKLLSTGKISGR
+851 GGKLVSTEKISGT

-875 LGTETVKLI
+875 LGVQTVTLV
-884 GDKLDNFSGLI
+884 GDKLN
-895 KSNGKIALD
+895 
-904 IKETSNIKGYILSDG
+904 
-919 LTKEDIKKE
+919 
-928 ENKNQKDIEDDKNKE
+928 
-943 KGINITGDLDN
+943 
-954 TEGVIRGRE
+954 
-963 VNLGNVIGN
+963 
-972 NKGKIDS
+972 
-979 LGALAFNGKIIVNK
+979 
-993 GGLITG
+993 
-999 NIQELNADKLENDG
+999 
-1013 GKLLSTGKI
+1013 
-1022 SGRVKEISN
+1022 
-1031 KNGEILG
+1031 
-1038 TETVK
+1038 
-1043 LIGDKLDNLSGVIR
+1043 NLSGVIR
-1057 SYGKIKLDEKDIS
+1057 SYGKVKLNEKDVS

-1082 KEQAQNWK
+1082 KEQAKNWK
-1090 VEEKFK
+1090 VEEKVTEESK
-1096 EDKNKKDVNEKR
+1096 ENKKDIKEKQEKK
-1108 EQTTGTLLNIGKLD
+1108 EQTTGTLLNLGRLD

-1132 QTTVNV
+1132 QTTVNT
-1138 EKIANNDGKIVSRG
+1138 EKITNEDGKIVSRG
-1152 AVELTTA
+1152 AVELTTP

-1205 SIRARILSIDTQA
+1205 SIRARILSIAIQT

-1245 YSDGNTYLEAKNG
+1245 YSDGNIYLEAKNG

-1273 VYIKVENG
+1273 VYIEVKNG

-1302 VDNRQIKEEKPS
+1302 VDNRQISKEKPS

-1422 IVYLEGKE
+1422 IVYVEGKE

-1487 KEDEKP
+1487 KENEKP

-1534 VLESS
+1534 ILESS
-1539 DIRAKDNIVLN
+1539 DIRAKDDIVLN

-1567 KTETTSKRKW
+1567 RTETTSKRKW

-1663 IGIKYKRTSDYI
+1663 IGIKYKRTSDYV
-1675 SDNREKYKHSQLY
+1675 SDNSEKYKHSQLY

-1715 LKGVQGVEILSGN
+1715 LKGVKGVEILSGN

-1734 EVHTSKSLKIG
+1734 EIHTSKSLKIG

-1754 LKIEQDKNTKEMDTI
+1754 LKIEQDKNTKEVDTI

-1868 LVTNKNIYITSSEG
+1868 LVTNKNIYIRSSEG

-1918 KSVNARMALALGINL
+1918 KNINARMALALGINL

-1984 AMNNLFAGPS
+1984 AINNLFAGPS

-2027 GKDIT
+2027 GKDIA

-2049 DLSIDASKIL
+2049 DLRIDASKIL

-2071 KNMGANFGVTL
+2071 KNMRANFGVTL
-2082 MGAEGVSGG
+2082 MGIEGVSGG

-2125 GGRLEGKHTDVDVKK
+2125 GGRLEGKHTDVDVKE

-2164 KYGKDKDGKPD
+2164 KYGKDKDGNPD

-2203 ESVKVKVGG
+2203 ESIKVKVGG

-2416 KFRNKVYESILR
+2416 KFRNKVYESISKV
-2428 LERKLQTVADFTSLI
+2428 ESKLAPINDIVSIF
-2443 PTEQYHGG
+2443 PTGEYDGG
-2451 IFEQLVRRKDQVKLI
+2451 ILEQIVKLVRKDKTPIIEIAIRK
-2466 GIKIKMNEDGTP
+2466 NEDGTP
-2478 DIKLARKKK
+2478 SINLEEKRK
-2487 LSEIEPDDEG
+2487 LSEVGVDENG
-2497 KVYIFGNGIRETEE
+2497 KKQKTVQVFVNGIRERRTD
-2511 GAVRNAILKSMSP
+2511 AVRNAILKSMSP
-2524 ENLERYKSGKTVEIA
+2524 ENLEKYNRGETVKIA
-2539 LIYNPTRG
+2539 LIYNQTRG

-2556 AGKLCDGSKSSLK
+2556 VGKVFDGSWSSFY
-2569 ITTNVSKETAT
+2569 IATGVSRGAT
-2580 ILATRDR
+2580 IAFASGDKSVNYDTG
-2587 NVTYIYNMY
+2587 TY
-2596 SQGNIVGLGAFN
+2596 SQGNIVTVGAFN
-2608 WLQDNGIKLGYG
+2608 KLKNNNIKLG
-2620 NKNKFLVGMFG
+2620 NEETSFLLRMYG
-2631 SPIMRDLIAGF
+2631 SPTKKSTMVSF
-2642 GEPLNF
+2642 EEPLGIKVI
-2648 TFRGSAINFPDFI
+2648 GSAANMTDFVAHSKKSLGI
-2661 GNDDKMYG
+2661 
-2669 VFGETK
+2669 FGETK
-2675 LINYTDLG
+2675 LVNLANVDKVKNNKIQNILGVLPVLKIFTKETGAGLYLPQLNDEKKEKDDYKYSIVVGDNEINDIQKNYSKIFNENEMLSDRGIESLISYSHGTYTYESAAIAES
-2683 KTNIGKEN
+2683 IGKK
-2691 NSLIEKIKR
+2691 L
-2700 GPIAKALGRKQEM
+2700 
-2713 PGLFVSRLFIAD
+2713 
-2725 KDDNDFKY
+2725 
-2733 SYDITVDDIRRI
+2733 
-2745 KANYINAKYQNEVF
+2745 
-2759 EDNDLINTIRYPHGV
+2759 
-2774 YTHIDP
+2774 
-2780 EKAEE
+2780 EE
-2785 KYNLAVMY
+2785 YKV
-2793 RKASPVEKKVIEERM
+2793 ASPARKGELEKEIKDLYIKDQVN
-2808 KAINK
+2808 KINLMI
-2813 EVHDYRLRLAIE
+2813 Y
-2825 GPPILINSPYLIKTV
+2825 GPPILNDSPFLLAEVNEYNKG
-2840 EDYRKDELR
+2840 EFEK
-2849 KEYGYGNYQDKG
+2849 KYGYGNYQDKG
-2861 LPKNGKMNNSPQP
+2861 LPKNKELNISPQP
-2874 YTRKET
+2874 YIRKE
-2880 PAIADI
+2880 PLKIVDI
-2886 NEYLNNLRK
+2886 NEYLRNLRK
-2895 GVGL
+2895 GVDK

>member
-1 MTDKKALFVKGYF
+1 MTDKKVLFVKGYF

-30 FNFNIFAEVVPDPAS
+30 FSFNIFAEVVPDPAS

-135 VAGKKADLVMANRNG
+135 VAGKRADLVMANRNG
-150 VYINGGNFLNTDR
+150 VYVNGGNFLNTDR

-276 NTKGNLVSVDDI
+276 NTKGDLVSVDDI

-435 VKKEENKNTKNIA
+435 VKKEENKNQKDV
-448 EVKNKEKGISIT
+448 EDDKNKEKGISIT

-513 ELNADKLEND
+513 ELNTDKLEND

-590 GLTKEDIKKEEN
+590 GLTKEDVKKEEN
-602 KKNESNKN
+602 KNQKDVEDDKN
-610 TENDEIKEKGISI
+610 KEKGISI

-632 IIRGREISLGNV
+632 VIRGRE
-644 TGNNKGKID
+644 
-653 SLGALS
+653 
-659 FNGKIIV
+659 V
-666 NKGGLIKGNIQEL
+666 N
-679 NTDKLEN
+679 
-686 DEGKLVSTEKISG
+686 
-699 RVKEISNKNGEIL
+699 
-712 GTEIVKLIGDK
+712 
-723 LDNFSGLIKS
+723 
-733 NGKIALDIK
+733 
-742 ETSNVKGYILSDGL
+742 
-756 TKEDVKKEENKKI
+756 
-769 ESNKNTENDETKEKG
+769 
-784 ISITGELD
+784 
-792 NTEGVIRG
+792 
-800 RKVSLGNV
+800 LGNV

-851 GGKLLSTGKISGR
+851 GGKLVSTEKISGT

-875 LGTETVKLI
+875 LGVQTVTLV
-884 GDKLDNFSGLI
+884 GDKLN
-895 KSNGKIALD
+895 
-904 IKETSNIKGYILSDG
+904 
-919 LTKEDIKKE
+919 
-928 ENKNQKDIEDDKNKE
+928 
-943 KGINITGDLDN
+943 
-954 TEGVIRGRE
+954 
-963 VNLGNVIGN
+963 
-972 NKGKIDS
+972 
-979 LGALAFNGKIIVNK
+979 
-993 GGLITG
+993 
-999 NIQELNADKLENDG
+999 
-1013 GKLLSTGKI
+1013 
-1022 SGRVKEISN
+1022 
-1031 KNGEILG
+1031 
-1038 TETVK
+1038 
-1043 LIGDKLDNLSGVIR
+1043 NLSGVIR
-1057 SYGKIKLDEKDIS
+1057 SYGKVKLNEKDVS

-1108 EQTTGTLLNIGKLD
+1108 EQTIGTLLNIGKLD
-1122 NTKGIIASLS
+1122 NTKGTIASLS

-1205 SIRARILSIDTQA
+1205 SIRARILSIATQA
-1218 DLRNAKDISATNL
+1218 DLRNEKDISATNL

-1273 VYIKVENG
+1273 VYIEVKNG
-1281 RVVNGTAKYLDGV
+1281 KVVNGTEKYLSGA

-1322 IINAKDLINTSQIG
+1322 IINAKDLINTSQMG

-1450 GNIED
+1450 GNIE
-1455 KTITLVDNRKGVTE
+1455 
-1469 TYTEMREVKPE
+1469 
-1480 RKWWRRR
+1480 
-1487 KEDEKP
+1487 
-1493 EPKKYVQVQVYKY
+1493 
-1506 WDTVNKTKTVSGVI
+1506 
-1520 GNGKDTILDSAKDL
+1520 
-1534 VLESS
+1534 
-1539 DIRAKDNIVLN
+1539 
-1550 AKNNLLMLSTV
+1550 
-1561 DTEYKF
+1561 
-1567 KTETTSKRKW
+1567 
-1577 GRKKTTT
+1577 
-1584 KTWIEDNVYANPV
+1584 
-1597 ELTSGGYILINYR
+1597 
-1610 GKGKPADN
+1610 
-1618 KGVFAQGV
+1618 
-1626 NFNAK
+1626 
-1631 KGIIAQSDG
+1631 
-1640 NIYIQGV
+1640 
-1647 KDKLN
+1647 
-1652 SIYDS
+1652 
-1657 HTTKSF
+1657 
-1663 IGIKYKRTSDYI
+1663 
-1675 SDNREKYKHSQLY
+1675 
-1688 GEAGVT
+1688 
-1694 LDSQGRLR
+1694 
-1702 VEGVD
+1702 
-1707 IQTIGPVY
+1707 
-1715 LKGVQGVEILSGN
+1715 
-1728 EVSSKY
+1728 
-1734 EVHTSKSLKIG
+1734 
-1745 SDKSGLFKG
+1745 
-1754 LKIEQDKNTKEMDTI
+1754 
-1769 KSVGSIINSKG
+1769 
-1780 STVTI
+1780 
-1785 EGDSVVSVGSK
+1785 
-1796 IGAADDIKLIGK
+1796 
-1808 NGVIIKDG
+1808 
-1816 ENFAKI
+1816 
-1822 REQNEKMRAGMFTS
+1822 
-1836 LSLKNLS
+1836 
-1843 AGIGVEGTYNKSNE
+1843 
-1857 GKTIVTPEKNI
+1857 
-1868 LVTNKNIYITSSEG
+1868 
-1882 NVLLQGDFGAKEN
+1882 
-1895 IGITAEKGKIYIK
+1895 
-1908 DSKSEILTDS
+1908 
-1918 KSVNARMALALGINL
+1918 
-1933 GGFKDTLKSYKN
+1933 
-1945 QLKAIKEIPN
+1945 
-1955 LGRLISFTR
+1955 
-1964 DMAKGKSLL
+1964 
-1973 ESLEGKENTIN
+1973 
-1984 AMNNLFAGPS
+1984 
-1994 SGGVSA
+1994 
-2000 GLDLT
+2000 
-2005 GSINAAKSTGK
+2005 
-2016 YLQNITTNIRA
+2016 
-2027 GKDIT
+2027 
-2032 FKSKE
+2032 
-2037 FETEGSFIRAEN
+2037 
-2049 DLSIDASKIL
+2049 
-2059 IQASADKYATNS
+2059 
-2071 KNMGANFGVTL
+2071 
-2082 MGAEGVSGG
+2082 
-2091 LNYGQMNSKGTLYNN
+2091 
-2106 AQIQAGN
+2106 
-2113 KLIVKADNMTIR
+2113 
-2125 GGRLEGKHTDVDVKK
+2125 
-2140 NLLIESLQDS
+2140 
-2150 EEMKQV
+2150 
-2156 GTNVGYSL
+2156 
-2164 KYGKDKDGKPD
+2164 
-2175 NRNNGNLGLSYGER
+2175 
-2189 KKLWVKEQ
+2189 
-2197 SGIIGR
+2197 
-2203 ESVKVKVGG
+2203 
-2212 KLSLIGSIIANVDD
+2212 
-2226 KGNDKGNLTLSY
+2226 
-2238 GKLEVK
+2238 
-2244 DLDSYDKQI
+2244 
-2253 NVNGSVELNQRSK
+2253 
-2266 DNNKELVLK
+2266 
-2275 ENKEKDKK
+2275 
-2283 DNDNSDN
+2283 
-2290 SNNNLKKSKNSNDN
+2290 
-2304 KGEDVEERDNKVD
+2304 
-2317 ETYGIGI
+2317 
-2324 EGSDKRKI
+2324 
-2332 TRATIGKGVINGKE
+2332 
-2346 EVEGVNRDIGKSDEI
+2346 
-2361 TKDINVKKVE
+2361 
-2371 IEYKSERNSW
+2371 
-2381 GDFGKIMASDAGVI
+2381 
-2395 GNFLDDFNE
+2395 
-2404 KALGKSRPDYEI
+2404 
-2416 KFRNKVYESILR
+2416 
-2428 LERKLQTVADFTSLI
+2428 
-2443 PTEQYHGG
+2443 
-2451 IFEQLVRRKDQVKLI
+2451 
-2466 GIKIKMNEDGTP
+2466 
-2478 DIKLARKKK
+2478 
-2487 LSEIEPDDEG
+2487 
-2497 KVYIFGNGIRETEE
+2497 
-2511 GAVRNAILKSMSP
+2511 
-2524 ENLERYKSGKTVEIA
+2524 
-2539 LIYNPTRG
+2539 
-2547 LVADGLECV
+2547 
-2556 AGKLCDGSKSSLK
+2556 
-2569 ITTNVSKETAT
+2569 
-2580 ILATRDR
+2580 
-2587 NVTYIYNMY
+2587 
-2596 SQGNIVGLGAFN
+2596 
-2608 WLQDNGIKLGYG
+2608 
-2620 NKNKFLVGMFG
+2620 
-2631 SPIMRDLIAGF
+2631 
-2642 GEPLNF
+2642 
-2648 TFRGSAINFPDFI
+2648 
-2661 GNDDKMYG
+2661 
-2669 VFGETK
+2669 
-2675 LINYTDLG
+2675 
-2683 KTNIGKEN
+2683 
-2691 NSLIEKIKR
+2691 
-2700 GPIAKALGRKQEM
+2700 
-2713 PGLFVSRLFIAD
+2713 
-2725 KDDNDFKY
+2725 
-2733 SYDITVDDIRRI
+2733 
-2745 KANYINAKYQNEVF
+2745 
-2759 EDNDLINTIRYPHGV
+2759 
-2774 YTHIDP
+2774 
-2780 EKAEE
+2780 
-2785 KYNLAVMY
+2785 
-2793 RKASPVEKKVIEERM
+2793 
-2808 KAINK
+2808 
-2813 EVHDYRLRLAIE
+2813 
-2825 GPPILINSPYLIKTV
+2825 
-2840 EDYRKDELR
+2840 
-2849 KEYGYGNYQDKG
+2849 
-2861 LPKNGKMNNSPQP
+2861 
-2874 YTRKET
+2874 
-2880 PAIADI
+2880 
-2886 NEYLNNLRK
+2886 
-2895 GVGL
+2895 

>member
-150 VYINGGNFLNTDR
+150 VYVNGGNFLNTDR

-276 NTKGNLVSVDDI
+276 NTKGDLVSVDDI

-417 ETSNVKGYI
+417 ETSNIKGYI

-435 VKKEENKNTKNIA
+435 VKKEENKNQKDV
-448 EVKNKEKGISIT
+448 EDDKNKEKGISIT

-513 ELNADKLEND
+513 ELNTDKLEND

-544 GEILGT
+544 GGILGT

-581 NIKGYILSD
+581 N
-590 GLTKEDIKKEEN
+590 
-602 KKNESNKN
+602 
-610 TENDEIKEKGISI
+610 
-623 TGDLDNTEG
+623 
-632 IIRGREISLGNV
+632 V
-644 TGNNKGKID
+644 
-653 SLGALS
+653 
-659 FNGKIIV
+659 
-666 NKGGLIKGNIQEL
+666 
-679 NTDKLEN
+679 
-686 DEGKLVSTEKISG
+686 
-699 RVKEISNKNGEIL
+699 
-712 GTEIVKLIGDK
+712 
-723 LDNFSGLIKS
+723 
-733 NGKIALDIK
+733 
-742 ETSNVKGYILSDGL
+742 
-756 TKEDVKKEENKKI
+756 
-769 ESNKNTENDETKEKG
+769 
-784 ISITGELD
+784 
-792 NTEGVIRG
+792 
-800 RKVSLGNV
+800 
-808 IGNNK
+808 
-813 GKIDSLGA
+813 
-821 LSFNGKIIVN
+821 
-831 KGGLI
+831 
-836 TGNIQKLNI
+836 
-845 DKLIND
+845 
-851 GGKLLSTGKISGR
+851 
-864 VKEISN
+864 
-870 KNGEI
+870 
-875 LGTETVKLI
+875 
-884 GDKLDNFSGLI
+884 
-895 KSNGKIALD
+895 
-904 IKETSNIKGYILSDG
+904 KGYILSDG

-954 TEGVIRGRE
+954 TEGVIRGRK
-963 VNLGNVIGN
+963 VSLGNVTGN

-979 LGALAFNGKIIVNK
+979 LGALSFNGKIIVNK

-999 NIQELNADKLENDG
+999 NIQKLNIDKLINDG
-1013 GKLLSTGKI
+1013 GKLVSTEKI
-1022 SGRVKEISN
+1022 SGTVKEISN

-1038 TETVK
+1038 VQTVT
-1043 LIGDKLDNLSGVIR
+1043 LVGDKLNNLSGVIR
-1057 SYGKIKLDEKDIS
+1057 SYGKVKLNEKDVS

-1108 EQTTGTLLNIGKLD
+1108 EQTIGTLLNIGKLD
-1122 NTKGIIASLS
+1122 NTKGTIASLS

-1205 SIRARILSIDTQA
+1205 SIRARILSIATQA
-1218 DLRNAKDISATNL
+1218 DLRNEKDISATNL

-1273 VYIKVENG
+1273 VYIEVKNG
-1281 RVVNGTAKYLDGV
+1281 KVVNGTEKYLSGA

-1487 KEDEKP
+1487 KENEKP

-1506 WDTVNKTKTVSGVI
+1506 WDTVNKTKTVSGII

-1534 VLESS
+1534 ILESS
-1539 DIRAKDNIVLN
+1539 DIRAKDDIVLN
-1550 AKNNLLMLSTV
+1550 AKNYLLMLSTV

-1567 KTETTSKRKW
+1567 RTETTSKRKW

-1663 IGIKYKRTSDYI
+1663 IGIKYKRTSDYV
-1675 SDNREKYKHSQLY
+1675 SDNSEKYKHSQLY
-1688 GEAGVT
+1688 GDAGVT
-1694 LDSQGRLR
+1694 LDSQGKLR
-1702 VEGVD
+1702 IQGVD

-1715 LKGVQGVEILSGN
+1715 LKGVKGVEILSGN

-1955 LGRLISFTR
+1955 LGRVISFTR

-2059 IQASADKYATNS
+2059 IQASTDKYAINS

-2082 MGAEGVSGG
+2082 MGIEGVSGG

-2164 KYGKDKDGKPD
+2164 KYGKDKDGNPD

-2332 TRATIGKGVINGKE
+2332 TRATIGKGVIKGKE
-2346 EVEGVNRDIGKSDEI
+2346 EVVGVNRDIGKSDEI

-2416 KFRNKVYESILR
+2416 KFRNKVYESISKV
-2428 LERKLQTVADFTSLI
+2428 ESKLTPINDIVSIF
-2443 PTEQYHGG
+2443 PTGEYDGG
-2451 IFEQLVRRKDQVKLI
+2451 ILEQIVKLVRKDKTPIIEIAIRK
-2466 GIKIKMNEDGTP
+2466 NEDGTP
-2478 DIKLARKKK
+2478 SINLEEKRK
-2487 LSEIEPDDEG
+2487 LSEVGVDENG
-2497 KVYIFGNGIRETEE
+2497 KKQKKVQVFVNGIRERRID
-2511 GAVRNAILKSMSP
+2511 AVRNAILKSMSP
-2524 ENLERYKSGKTVEIA
+2524 ENLEKYNRGETVKIA
-2539 LIYNPTRG
+2539 LIYNQTRG

-2556 AGKLCDGSKSSLK
+2556 VGKVFDGSKSSFY
-2569 ITTNVSKETAT
+2569 IATGVSRGAT
-2580 ILATRDR
+2580 IAFASGDKSVNYDTG
-2587 NVTYIYNMY
+2587 TY
-2596 SQGNIVGLGAFN
+2596 SQGNIVTVGAFN
-2608 WLQDNGIKLGYG
+2608 KLKNNNIKLG
-2620 NKNKFLVGMFG
+2620 NEETSFLLRMYG
-2631 SPIMRDLIAGF
+2631 SPTKKSTMVSF
-2642 GEPLNF
+2642 EEPLGIKVI
-2648 TFRGSAINFPDFI
+2648 GSAANMTDFVAHSKKSLGI
-2661 GNDDKMYG
+2661 
-2669 VFGETK
+2669 FGETK
-2675 LINYTDLG
+2675 LVNLANVDKVKNNKIQNILSYVPLLKVFTKETGAGLYLPQLNDEKKEKDDYKYSIVVTREQKNQIISNYGLDKRIPEVEINKIINRIVNNSHGTYTY
-2683 KTNIGKEN
+2683 KSPTIAESIGKKLEEYKVA
-2691 NSLIEKIKR
+2691 SPARKGELEKEIKY
-2700 GPIAKALGRKQEM
+2700 L
-2713 PGLFVSRLFIAD
+2713 
-2725 KDDNDFKY
+2725 
-2733 SYDITVDDIRRI
+2733 
-2745 KANYINAKYQNEVF
+2745 
-2759 EDNDLINTIRYPHGV
+2759 
-2774 YTHIDP
+2774 YTQDQLNKI
-2780 EKAEE
+2780 
-2785 KYNLAVMY
+2785 NLAMY
-2793 RKASPVEKKVIEERM
+2793 
-2808 KAINK
+2808 
-2813 EVHDYRLRLAIE
+2813 
-2825 GPPILINSPYLIKTV
+2825 GPPIYSNSEFLLDAVGKYN
-2840 EDYRKDELR
+2840 EEELKNR
-2849 KEYGYGNYQDKG
+2849 YSYGNYQDKG
-2861 LPKNGKMNNSPQP
+2861 LPKNKEMNKSQKP
-2874 YTRKET
+2874 YIRKDST
-2880 PAIADI
+2880 TVLDI
-2886 NEYLNNLRK
+2886 NEYLRNLRK
-2895 GVGL
+2895 GVDR

>member
-1 MTDKKALFVKGYF
+1 MTDKKVLFVKGYF

-30 FNFNIFAEVVPDPAS
+30 FSFNIFAEVVPDPAS

-135 VAGKKADLVMANRNG
+135 VAGKRADLVMANRNG
-150 VYINGGNFLNTDR
+150 VYVNGGNFLNTDR

-276 NTKGNLVSVDDI
+276 NTKGDLVSVDDI

-364 AKIEAQGKIKINS
+364 AKIEAQGKIKINA

-435 VKKEENKNTKNIA
+435 VKKEENKNTENIA
-448 EVKNKEKGISIT
+448 EVKNKEKGINITGDLDNTEGVIRGREVNLGNVTGNNKGKIDSLGALSFNGKIIVNKGGLITGNIQELNADKLENDGGKLLSTGKIRGRVKEISNKNGEILGTETVKLIGDKLDNFSGLIKSNGKIALDAKETSNVKGYILSDGLTKEDVKKEENKNQKDVEDDKNKEKGISIT

-513 ELNADKLEND
+513 ELN
-523 GGKLLST
+523 
-530 GKISGRVKEISNKN
+530 
-544 GEILGT
+544 
-550 ETVKLIGDKLDNF
+550 
-563 SGLIKSNGK
+563 
-572 IALDIKETS
+572 
-581 NIKGYILSD
+581 
-590 GLTKEDIKKEEN
+590 
-602 KKNESNKN
+602 
-610 TENDEIKEKGISI
+610 
-623 TGDLDNTEG
+623 
-632 IIRGREISLGNV
+632 
-644 TGNNKGKID
+644 
-653 SLGALS
+653 
-659 FNGKIIV
+659 
-666 NKGGLIKGNIQEL
+666 
-679 NTDKLEN
+679 TDKLE
-686 DEGKLVSTEKISG
+686 
-699 RVKEISNKNGEIL
+699 
-712 GTEIVKLIGDK
+712 
-723 LDNFSGLIKS
+723 
-733 NGKIALDIK
+733 
-742 ETSNVKGYILSDGL
+742 
-756 TKEDVKKEENKKI
+756 
-769 ESNKNTENDETKEKG
+769 
-784 ISITGELD
+784 
-792 NTEGVIRG
+792 
-800 RKVSLGNV
+800 
-808 IGNNK
+808 
-813 GKIDSLGA
+813 
-821 LSFNGKIIVN
+821 
-831 KGGLI
+831 
-836 TGNIQKLNI
+836 
-845 DKLIND
+845 ND

-979 LGALAFNGKIIVNK
+979 LGALSFNGKIIVNK

-999 NIQELNADKLENDG
+999 NIQKLNIDKLINDG
-1013 GKLLSTGKI
+1013 GKLVSTEKI
-1022 SGRVKEISN
+1022 SGTVKEISN

-1038 TETVK
+1038 VQTVT
-1043 LIGDKLDNLSGVIR
+1043 LVGDKLNNLSGVIR
-1057 SYGKIKLDEKDIS
+1057 SYGKVKLNEKDVS

-1205 SIRARILSIDTQA
+1205 SIRARILSIATQA
-1218 DLRNAKDISATNL
+1218 DFYNTKDISARNL
-1231 LSITAK
+1231 LSITAE

-1273 VYIKVENG
+1273 VYIEVKNG
-1281 RVVNGTAKYLDGV
+1281 KVVNGTEKYLSGA

-1675 SDNREKYKHSQLY
+1675 SDNSEKYKHSQLY

-1715 LKGVQGVEILSGN
+1715 LKGVKGVEILSGN

-1754 LKIEQDKNTKEMDTI
+1754 LKIEQDKNTKETDTI

-1918 KSVNARMALALGINL
+1918 KNINARMALALGINL

-1945 QLKAIKEIPN
+1945 QLKALKEIPN

-2027 GKDIT
+2027 GKDIA

-2082 MGAEGVSGG
+2082 MGIEGVSGG
-2091 LNYGQMNSKGTLYNN
+2091 LNYGQINSKGTLYNN

-2164 KYGKDKDGKPD
+2164 KYGKDKDGNPD

-2290 SNNNLKKSKNSNDN
+2290 SNNNLKKSKNSDDN

-2416 KFRNKVYESILR
+2416 KFRNKVYESILNF
-2428 LERKLQTVADFTSLI
+2428 ERKLQTASDLTSLL

-2487 LSEIEPDDEG
+2487 LSEIKPDDEG

-2547 LVADGLECV
+2547 FVADGLECV

-2608 WLQDNGIKLGYG
+2608 WLQDNGIKLGYKD
-2620 NKNKFLVGMFG
+2620 KNKFLVGMFG
-2631 SPIMRDLIAGF
+2631 SPIARNLIVGF
-2642 GEPLNF
+2642 EDNLSF
-2648 TFRGSAINFPDFI
+2648 TFRGSAINFRDFI
-2661 GNDDKMYG
+2661 GNDDKIFG
-2669 VFGETK
+2669 IFGEST
-2675 LINYTDLG
+2675 LINPENINRVKEHLWTDKLG
-2683 KTNIGKEN
+2683 NFFGTKAILRRETIG
-2691 NSLIEKIKR
+2691 
-2700 GPIAKALGRKQEM
+2700 
-2713 PGLFVSRLFIAD
+2713 GLYLPEVLVNKNKD
-2725 KDDNDFKY
+2725 KDEYRY
-2733 SYDITVDDIRRI
+2733 SMVVGNKEIEGIQQNYSKILNLNEILSKKGIEMVISDSHGTYTFNSPVIAENINNLLTDYRRAIT
-2745 KANYINAKYQNEVF
+2745 
-2759 EDNDLINTIRYPHGV
+2759 
-2774 YTHIDP
+2774 P
-2780 EKAEE
+2780 EERE
-2785 KYNLAVMY
+2785 KYKNEIISLYTKDQQNKVNLAMY
-2793 RKASPVEKKVIEERM
+2793 
-2808 KAINK
+2808 
-2813 EVHDYRLRLAIE
+2813 
-2825 GPPILINSPYLIKTV
+2825 GPPIFTDSPFLLKAV
-2840 EDYRKDELR
+2840 EDYKKDELR
-2849 KEYGYGNYQDKG
+2849 KEYGYGNYQDKN
-2861 LPKNGKMNNSPQP
+2861 LPKNKEININPQP
-2874 YTRKET
+2874 YTRKEAQPT
-2880 PAIADI
+2880 LGIK
-2886 NEYLNNLRK
+2886 EYLKGLRE

>member
-150 VYINGGNFLNTDR
+150 VYVNGGNFLNTDR

-276 NTKGNLVSVDDI
+276 NTKGDLVSVDDI

-364 AKIEAQGKIKINS
+364 AKIEAQGKIKINA

-410 KIEINAK
+410 KIEINVK

-435 VKKEENKNTKNIA
+435 VKKEENKNTENIA

-479 VIGNNKG
+479 V
-486 KIDSLGALAFNG
+486 
-498 KIIVNKG
+498 
-505 GLITGNIQ
+505 T
-513 ELNADKLEND
+513 
-523 GGKLLST
+523 
-530 GKISGRVKEISNKN
+530 
-544 GEILGT
+544 
-550 ETVKLIGDKLDNF
+550 
-563 SGLIKSNGK
+563 
-572 IALDIKETS
+572 
-581 NIKGYILSD
+581 
-590 GLTKEDIKKEEN
+590 
-602 KKNESNKN
+602 
-610 TENDEIKEKGISI
+610 
-623 TGDLDNTEG
+623 
-632 IIRGREISLGNV
+632 
-644 TGNNKGKID
+644 
-653 SLGALS
+653 
-659 FNGKIIV
+659 
-666 NKGGLIKGNIQEL
+666 
-679 NTDKLEN
+679 
-686 DEGKLVSTEKISG
+686 
-699 RVKEISNKNGEIL
+699 
-712 GTEIVKLIGDK
+712 
-723 LDNFSGLIKS
+723 
-733 NGKIALDIK
+733 
-742 ETSNVKGYILSDGL
+742 
-756 TKEDVKKEENKKI
+756 
-769 ESNKNTENDETKEKG
+769 
-784 ISITGELD
+784 
-792 NTEGVIRG
+792 
-800 RKVSLGNV
+800 
-808 IGNNK
+808 GNNK

-851 GGKLLSTGKISGR
+851 GGKLVSTEKISGTVKEISNKNGEILGVQTVTLVGDKLDNFSGLIKSNGKIALDIKETSNVKGYILSDGLTKEDIKKEENKKIESNKNTENDEIKEKGISITGDLDNTEGVIRGREVNLGNVTGNNKGKIDSLGALSFNGKIIVNKGGLITGNIQELNTDKLENDGGKLLSTGKISGT

-884 GDKLDNFSGLI
+884 GDKLDNFFGLI

-919 LTKEDIKKE
+919 LTKEDVKKE
-928 ENKNQKDIEDDKNKE
+928 ENKNTENIAEVKNKE
-943 KGINITGDLDN
+943 KGISITGDLDN

-963 VNLGNVIGN
+963 VNLGNVTGN

-979 LGALAFNGKIIVNK
+979 LGALSFNGKIIVNK

-999 NIQELNADKLENDG
+999 NIQKLNIDKLINDG
-1013 GKLLSTGKI
+1013 GKLVSTEKI
-1022 SGRVKEISN
+1022 SGTVKEISN

-1038 TETVK
+1038 VQTVT
-1043 LIGDKLDNLSGVIR
+1043 LVGDKLNNLSGVIR
-1057 SYGKIKLDEKDIS
+1057 SYGKVKLNEKDVS

-1082 KEQAQNWK
+1082 KEQAKNWK
-1090 VEEKFK
+1090 VEEKVTEESK
-1096 EDKNKKDVNEKR
+1096 ENKKDIKEKQEKK
-1108 EQTTGTLLNIGKLD
+1108 EQTTGTLLNLGRLD

-1132 QTTVNV
+1132 QTTVNT
-1138 EKIANNDGKIVSRG
+1138 EKITNEDGKIVSRG
-1152 AVELTTA
+1152 AVELTTP

-1205 SIRARILSIDTQA
+1205 SIRARILSIATQA
-1218 DLRNAKDISATNL
+1218 DFYNTKDISARNL
-1231 LSITAK
+1231 LSITAE

-1273 VYIKVENG
+1273 VYIEVKNG
-1281 RVVNGTAKYLDGV
+1281 KVVNGTEKYLSGA

-1487 KEDEKP
+1487 KENEKP

-1506 WDTVNKTKTVSGVI
+1506 WDTVNKTKTVSGII

-1534 VLESS
+1534 ILESS
-1539 DIRAKDNIVLN
+1539 DIRAKDDIVLN
-1550 AKNNLLMLSTV
+1550 AKNYLLMLSTV

-1567 KTETTSKRKW
+1567 RTETTSKRKW

-1663 IGIKYKRTSDYI
+1663 IGIKYKRTSDYV
-1675 SDNREKYKHSQLY
+1675 SDNSEKYKHSQLY

-1715 LKGVQGVEILSGN
+1715 LKGVKGVEILSGN

-1857 GKTIVTPEKNI
+1857 GKTIVTPEKNT
-1868 LVTNKNIYITSSEG
+1868 LVTNKNIYIRSSEG

-1918 KSVNARMALALGINL
+1918 KNINARMALALGINL

-1945 QLKAIKEIPN
+1945 QLKALKEIPN

-2005 GSINAAKSTGK
+2005 GSINATKSTGK

-2027 GKDIT
+2027 GKDIA

-2059 IQASADKYATNS
+2059 IQASADKYVTNS

-2082 MGAEGVSGG
+2082 MGIEGVSGG

-2164 KYGKDKDGKPD
+2164 KYGKDKDGNPD

-2203 ESVKVKVGG
+2203 ESIKVKVGG

-2253 NVNGSVELNQRSK
+2253 NVNGSVEINQRSK

-2304 KGEDVEERDNKVD
+2304 KGEDVEEKSNRVD

-2361 TKDINVKKVE
+2361 TKDINVKKIE

-2428 LERKLQTVADFTSLI
+2428 PERKLQTVADYTSLI

-2487 LSEIEPDDEG
+2487 LSEIKPDDEG

-2569 ITTNVSKETAT
+2569 INTNVSKETAT

-2608 WLQDNGIKLGYG
+2608 WLKDKKIELGYKD
-2620 NKNKFLVGMFG
+2620 KNKFLVGMFG

-2648 TFRGSAINFPDFI
+2648 TFRGSAINFLDFI
-2661 GNDDKMYG
+2661 GNDDKWFG
-2669 VFGETK
+2669 IFGEST
-2675 LINYTDLG
+2675 LINPENINRAEKGLWTDKMG
-2683 KTNIGKEN
+2683 NFFGTKAIFRRQTIGGLYLPEISNNKDKNKDEYIYSIVIGNNEIRTIQEN
-2691 NSLIEKIKR
+2691 YSKILKKGMELSDQGIEMVI
-2700 GPIAKALGRKQEM
+2700 
-2713 PGLFVSRLFIAD
+2713 SD
-2725 KDDNDFKY
+2725 
-2733 SYDITVDDIRRI
+2733 
-2745 KANYINAKYQNEVF
+2745 
-2759 EDNDLINTIRYPHGV
+2759 PHGT
-2774 YTHIDP
+2774 YTSDSPVI
-2780 EKAEE
+2780 AENIN
-2785 KYNLAVMY
+2785 NLLTDY
-2793 RKASPVEKKVIEERM
+2793 RKAITPEEKEKYKNEIISLYTKDQQNKV
-2808 KAINK
+2808 N
-2813 EVHDYRLRLAIE
+2813 LAMY
-2825 GPPILINSPYLIKTV
+2825 GPPIFPNSPFLVKAV
-2840 EDYRKDELR
+2840 ENYRKDELR
-2849 KEYGYGNYQDKG
+2849 KEYSYGNYQDKG
-2861 LPKNGKMNNSPQP
+2861 LPKNKEMNISPQP

-2880 PAIADI
+2880 PPTLGI
-2886 NEYLNNLRK
+2886 EKYLKGLRE

>member
-150 VYINGGNFLNTDR
+150 VYVNGGNFLNTDR

-276 NTKGNLVSVDDI
+276 NTKGDLVSVDDI

-435 VKKEENKNTKNIA
+435 VKKEENKNQKDV
-448 EVKNKEKGISIT
+448 EDDKNKEKGISIT

-474 VNLGN
+474 LNLGN

-513 ELNADKLEND
+513 ELN
-523 GGKLLST
+523 
-530 GKISGRVKEISNKN
+530 
-544 GEILGT
+544 
-550 ETVKLIGDKLDNF
+550 
-563 SGLIKSNGK
+563 
-572 IALDIKETS
+572 
-581 NIKGYILSD
+581 
-590 GLTKEDIKKEEN
+590 
-602 KKNESNKN
+602 
-610 TENDEIKEKGISI
+610 
-623 TGDLDNTEG
+623 
-632 IIRGREISLGNV
+632 
-644 TGNNKGKID
+644 
-653 SLGALS
+653 
-659 FNGKIIV
+659 
-666 NKGGLIKGNIQEL
+666 
-679 NTDKLEN
+679 TDKLE
-686 DEGKLVSTEKISG
+686 
-699 RVKEISNKNGEIL
+699 
-712 GTEIVKLIGDK
+712 
-723 LDNFSGLIKS
+723 
-733 NGKIALDIK
+733 
-742 ETSNVKGYILSDGL
+742 
-756 TKEDVKKEENKKI
+756 
-769 ESNKNTENDETKEKG
+769 
-784 ISITGELD
+784 
-792 NTEGVIRG
+792 
-800 RKVSLGNV
+800 
-808 IGNNK
+808 
-813 GKIDSLGA
+813 
-821 LSFNGKIIVN
+821 
-831 KGGLI
+831 
-836 TGNIQKLNI
+836 
-845 DKLIND
+845 ND

-954 TEGVIRGRE
+954 TEGVIRGRK
-963 VNLGNVIGN
+963 VSLGNVTGN

-979 LGALAFNGKIIVNK
+979 LGALSFNGKIIVNK

-999 NIQELNADKLENDG
+999 NIQKLNIDKLINDG
-1013 GKLLSTGKI
+1013 GKLVSTEKI
-1022 SGRVKEISN
+1022 SGTVKEISN

-1038 TETVK
+1038 VQTVT
-1043 LIGDKLDNLSGVIR
+1043 LVGDKLNNLSGVIR
-1057 SYGKIKLDEKDIS
+1057 SYGKVKLNEKDVS

-1082 KEQAQNWK
+1082 KEQAKNWK
-1090 VEEKFK
+1090 VEEKVTEESK
-1096 EDKNKKDVNEKR
+1096 ENKKDIKEKQEKK
-1108 EQTTGTLLNIGKLD
+1108 EQTTGTLLNLGRLD

-1132 QTTVNV
+1132 QTTVNT
-1138 EKIANNDGKIVSRG
+1138 EKITNEDGKIVSRG
-1152 AVELTTA
+1152 AVELTTP

-1205 SIRARILSIDTQA
+1205 SIRARILSIAIQT

-1245 YSDGNTYLEAKNG
+1245 YSDGNIYLEAKNG

-1273 VYIKVENG
+1273 VYIEVKNG

-1480 RKWWRRR
+1480 KKWWRRR
-1487 KEDEKP
+1487 KENEKP

-1506 WDTVNKTKTVSGVI
+1506 WDTVNKTKTVSGII

-1534 VLESS
+1534 ILESS
-1539 DIRAKDNIVLN
+1539 DIRAKDDIVLN
-1550 AKNNLLMLSTV
+1550 AKNYLLMLSTV

-1567 KTETTSKRKW
+1567 RTETTSKRKW

-1663 IGIKYKRTSDYI
+1663 IGIKYKRTSDYV
-1675 SDNREKYKHSQLY
+1675 SDNSEKYKHSQLY
-1688 GEAGVT
+1688 GDAGVT
-1694 LDSQGRLR
+1694 LDSQGKLR
-1702 VEGVD
+1702 IQGVD

-1715 LKGVQGVEILSGN
+1715 LKGVKGVEILSGN

-1868 LVTNKNIYITSSEG
+1868 LVTNKNIYIRSSEG

-1918 KSVNARMALALGINL
+1918 KNINARMALALGINL

-1945 QLKAIKEIPN
+1945 QLKALKEIPN
-1955 LGRLISFTR
+1955 LGRVISFTR

-2027 GKDIT
+2027 GKDIA

-2082 MGAEGVSGG
+2082 MGIEGVSGG

-2164 KYGKDKDGKPD
+2164 KYGKDKDGNPD

-2290 SNNNLKKSKNSNDN
+2290 SNNNLKKSKNSDDN

-2346 EVEGVNRDIGKSDEI
+2346 EVVGVNRDIGKSDEI

-2416 KFRNKVYESILR
+2416 KFRNKVYESISKV
-2428 LERKLQTVADFTSLI
+2428 ESKLTPINDIVSIF
-2443 PTEQYHGG
+2443 PTGEYDGG
-2451 IFEQLVRRKDQVKLI
+2451 ILEQIVKLVRKDKTPIIEIAIRK
-2466 GIKIKMNEDGTP
+2466 NEDGTP
-2478 DIKLARKKK
+2478 SINLEEKRK
-2487 LSEIEPDDEG
+2487 LSEVGVDENG
-2497 KVYIFGNGIRETEE
+2497 KKQKKVQVFVNGIRERRID
-2511 GAVRNAILKSMSP
+2511 AVRNAILKSMSP
-2524 ENLERYKSGKTVEIA
+2524 ENLEKYNRGETVKIA
-2539 LIYNPTRG
+2539 LIYNQTRG

-2556 AGKLCDGSKSSLK
+2556 VGKVFDGSKSSFY
-2569 ITTNVSKETAT
+2569 IATGVSRGAT
-2580 ILATRDR
+2580 IAFASGDKSVNYDTG
-2587 NVTYIYNMY
+2587 TY
-2596 SQGNIVGLGAFN
+2596 SQGNIVTVGAFN
-2608 WLQDNGIKLGYG
+2608 KLKNNNIKLG
-2620 NKNKFLVGMFG
+2620 NEETSFLLRMYG
-2631 SPIMRDLIAGF
+2631 SPTKKSTMVSF
-2642 GEPLNF
+2642 EEPLGIKVI
-2648 TFRGSAINFPDFI
+2648 GSAANMTDFVAHSKKSLGI
-2661 GNDDKMYG
+2661 
-2669 VFGETK
+2669 FGETK
-2675 LINYTDLG
+2675 LVNLANVDKVKNNKIQNILGVLPVLKIFTKETGAGLYLPQLNDEKKEKDDYKYSIVVTKGIKDQIQENYSNILPKDTVLLDEGIESLISYSHG
-2683 KTNIGKEN
+2683 TYTYESAAIAESIGKK
-2691 NSLIEKIKR
+2691 L
-2700 GPIAKALGRKQEM
+2700 
-2713 PGLFVSRLFIAD
+2713 
-2725 KDDNDFKY
+2725 
-2733 SYDITVDDIRRI
+2733 
-2745 KANYINAKYQNEVF
+2745 
-2759 EDNDLINTIRYPHGV
+2759 
-2774 YTHIDP
+2774 
-2780 EKAEE
+2780 EE
-2785 KYNLAVMY
+2785 YKV
-2793 RKASPVEKKVIEERM
+2793 ASPARKGELEKEIKDLYIKDQVN
-2808 KAINK
+2808 KINLMI
-2813 EVHDYRLRLAIE
+2813 Y
-2825 GPPILINSPYLIKTV
+2825 GPPILNNSPFLL
-2840 EDYRKDELR
+2840 DEVNEYN
-2849 KEYGYGNYQDKG
+2849 KGEFEKKYGYGNYQDKG
-2861 LPKNGKMNNSPQP
+2861 LPKNKEMNNNPQP
-2874 YTRKET
+2874 YIRKNNT
-2880 PAIADI
+2880 TVLDI
-2886 NEYLNNLRK
+2886 NEYLRSLRE
-2895 GVGL
+2895 GVDK

>member
-1 MTDKKALFVKGYF
+1 MTDKKVLFVKGYF

-30 FNFNIFAEVVPDPAS
+30 FSFNIFAEVVPDPAS

-135 VAGKKADLVMANRNG
+135 VAGKRADLVMANRNG
-150 VYINGGNFLNTDR
+150 VYVNGGNFLNTDR

-276 NTKGNLVSVDDI
+276 NTKGDLVSVDDI

-294 DITTAQVDS
+294 DITTAQIDS

-364 AKIEAQGKIKINS
+364 AKIEAQGKIKINA

-410 KIEINAK
+410 KIEINVK

-435 VKKEENKNTKNIA
+435 VKKEENKNTENIA
-448 EVKNKEKGISIT
+448 EVKNKEKGINIT

-465 TEGVIRGRE
+465 TEGVIRGRK
-474 VNLGN
+474 VSLGN
-479 VIGNNKG
+479 VTGNNKG
-486 KIDSLGALAFNG
+486 KIDSLGALSFNG

-530 GKISGRVKEISNKN
+530 GKIRGRVKEISNKN
-544 GEILGT
+544 GEILGVQ
-550 ETVKLIGDKLDNF
+550 TV
-563 SGLIKSNGK
+563 
-572 IALDIKETS
+572 T
-581 NIKGYILSD
+581 
-590 GLTKEDIKKEEN
+590 
-602 KKNESNKN
+602 
-610 TENDEIKEKGISI
+610 
-623 TGDLDNTEG
+623 
-632 IIRGREISLGNV
+632 
-644 TGNNKGKID
+644 
-653 SLGALS
+653 
-659 FNGKIIV
+659 
-666 NKGGLIKGNIQEL
+666 
-679 NTDKLEN
+679 
-686 DEGKLVSTEKISG
+686 LV
-699 RVKEISNKNGEIL
+699 
-712 GTEIVKLIGDK
+712 GDK

-756 TKEDVKKEENKKI
+756 TKEDIKKEENKKI
-769 ESNKNTENDETKEKG
+769 ESNKNTENDEIKEKG
-784 ISITGELD
+784 ISITGDLD

-800 RKVSLGNV
+800 RKISLGNV
-808 IGNNK
+808 TGNNK
-813 GKIDSLGA
+813 GKIDSLGT

-836 TGNIQKLNI
+836 KGNIQELNA
-845 DKLIND
+845 DKLEND
-851 GGKLLSTGKISGR
+851 EGKLVSTGKISGR

-884 GDKLDNFSGLI
+884 GDKLNNFSGLI

-904 IKETSNIKGYILSDG
+904 VKETSNVKGYILSDG

-954 TEGVIRGRE
+954 TEGVIRGRK
-963 VNLGNVIGN
+963 VSLGNVTGN

-979 LGALAFNGKIIVNK
+979 LGALSFNGKIIVNK

-1022 SGRVKEISN
+1022 RGRVKEISN

-1038 TETVK
+1038 VQTVT
-1043 LIGDKLDNLSGVIR
+1043 LVGDKLNNLSGVIR
-1057 SYGKIKLDEKDIS
+1057 SYGKVKLNEKDVS

-1082 KEQAQNWK
+1082 KEQAKNWK
-1090 VEEKFK
+1090 VEEKVTEESK
-1096 EDKNKKDVNEKR
+1096 ENKKDIKEKQEKK
-1108 EQTTGTLLNIGKLD
+1108 EQTTGTLLNLGRLD

-1132 QTTVNV
+1132 QTTVNT
-1138 EKIANNDGKIVSRG
+1138 EKITNEDGKIVSRG
-1152 AVELTTA
+1152 AVELTTP

-1205 SIRARILSIDTQA
+1205 SIRARILSIATQA
-1218 DLRNAKDISATNL
+1218 DFYNTKDISARNL
-1231 LSITAK
+1231 LSITAE

-1273 VYIKVENG
+1273 VYIEVKNG
-1281 RVVNGTAKYLDGV
+1281 RVVNGTEKYLSGA

-1487 KEDEKP
+1487 KENEKP

-1506 WDTVNKTKTVSGVI
+1506 WDTVNKTKTVSGII

-1534 VLESS
+1534 ILESS
-1539 DIRAKDNIVLN
+1539 DIRAKDDIVLN
-1550 AKNNLLMLSTV
+1550 AKNYLLMLSTV

-1567 KTETTSKRKW
+1567 RTETTSKRKW

-1663 IGIKYKRTSDYI
+1663 IGIKYKRTSDYV
-1675 SDNREKYKHSQLY
+1675 SDNSEKYKHSQLY

-1715 LKGVQGVEILSGN
+1715 LKGVKGVEILSGN

-1857 GKTIVTPEKNI
+1857 GKTIVTPEKNT
-1868 LVTNKNIYITSSEG
+1868 LVTNKNIYIRSSEG

-1918 KSVNARMALALGINL
+1918 KNINARMALALGINL

-1945 QLKAIKEIPN
+1945 QLKALKEIPN

-2005 GSINAAKSTGK
+2005 GSINATKSTGK

-2027 GKDIT
+2027 GKDIA

-2059 IQASADKYATNS
+2059 IQASADKYVTNS

-2082 MGAEGVSGG
+2082 MGIEGVSGG

-2164 KYGKDKDGKPD
+2164 KYGKDKDGNPD

-2203 ESVKVKVGG
+2203 ESIKVKVGG

-2253 NVNGSVELNQRSK
+2253 NVNGSVEINQRSK

-2304 KGEDVEERDNKVD
+2304 KGEDVEEKSNRVD

-2361 TKDINVKKVE
+2361 TKDINVKKIE

-2428 LERKLQTVADFTSLI
+2428 PERKLQTVADYTSLI

-2487 LSEIEPDDEG
+2487 LSEIKPDDEG

-2569 ITTNVSKETAT
+2569 INTNVSKETAT

-2608 WLQDNGIKLGYG
+2608 WLKDKKIELGYKD
-2620 NKNKFLVGMFG
+2620 KNKFLVGMFG

-2648 TFRGSAINFPDFI
+2648 TFRGSAINFLDFI
-2661 GNDDKMYG
+2661 GNDDKWFG
-2669 VFGETK
+2669 IFGEST
-2675 LINYTDLG
+2675 LINPENINRAEKGLWTDKMG
-2683 KTNIGKEN
+2683 NFFGTKAIFRRQTIGGLYLPEISNNKDKNKDEYIYSIVIGNNEIRTIQEN
-2691 NSLIEKIKR
+2691 YSKILKKGMELSDQGIEMVI
-2700 GPIAKALGRKQEM
+2700 
-2713 PGLFVSRLFIAD
+2713 SD
-2725 KDDNDFKY
+2725 
-2733 SYDITVDDIRRI
+2733 
-2745 KANYINAKYQNEVF
+2745 
-2759 EDNDLINTIRYPHGV
+2759 PHGT
-2774 YTHIDP
+2774 YTSDSPVI
-2780 EKAEE
+2780 AENIN
-2785 KYNLAVMY
+2785 NLLTDY
-2793 RKASPVEKKVIEERM
+2793 RKAITPEEKEKYKNEIISLYTKDQQNKV
-2808 KAINK
+2808 N
-2813 EVHDYRLRLAIE
+2813 LAMY
-2825 GPPILINSPYLIKTV
+2825 GPPIFPNSPFLVKAV
-2840 EDYRKDELR
+2840 ENYRKDELR
-2849 KEYGYGNYQDKG
+2849 KEYSYGNYQDKG
-2861 LPKNGKMNNSPQP
+2861 LPKNKEMNISPQP

-2880 PAIADI
+2880 PPTLGI
-2886 NEYLNNLRK
+2886 EKYLKGLRE

>member
-1 MTDKKALFVKGYF
+1 MTDKKVLFVKGYF

-30 FNFNIFAEVVPDPAS
+30 FSFNIFAEVVPDPAS

-135 VAGKKADLVMANRNG
+135 VAGKRADLVMANRNG
-150 VYINGGNFLNTDR
+150 VYVNGGNFLNTDR

-276 NTKGNLVSVDDI
+276 NTKGDLVSVDDI

-435 VKKEENKNTKNIA
+435 VKKEENKNQKDV
-448 EVKNKEKGISIT
+448 EDDKNKEKGISIT

-513 ELNADKLEND
+513 ELN
-523 GGKLLST
+523 
-530 GKISGRVKEISNKN
+530 
-544 GEILGT
+544 
-550 ETVKLIGDKLDNF
+550 
-563 SGLIKSNGK
+563 
-572 IALDIKETS
+572 
-581 NIKGYILSD
+581 
-590 GLTKEDIKKEEN
+590 
-602 KKNESNKN
+602 
-610 TENDEIKEKGISI
+610 
-623 TGDLDNTEG
+623 
-632 IIRGREISLGNV
+632 
-644 TGNNKGKID
+644 
-653 SLGALS
+653 
-659 FNGKIIV
+659 
-666 NKGGLIKGNIQEL
+666 
-679 NTDKLEN
+679 TDKLE
-686 DEGKLVSTEKISG
+686 
-699 RVKEISNKNGEIL
+699 
-712 GTEIVKLIGDK
+712 
-723 LDNFSGLIKS
+723 
-733 NGKIALDIK
+733 
-742 ETSNVKGYILSDGL
+742 
-756 TKEDVKKEENKKI
+756 
-769 ESNKNTENDETKEKG
+769 
-784 ISITGELD
+784 
-792 NTEGVIRG
+792 
-800 RKVSLGNV
+800 
-808 IGNNK
+808 
-813 GKIDSLGA
+813 
-821 LSFNGKIIVN
+821 
-831 KGGLI
+831 
-836 TGNIQKLNI
+836 
-845 DKLIND
+845 ND

-979 LGALAFNGKIIVNK
+979 LGALSFNGKIIVNK

-999 NIQELNADKLENDG
+999 NIQKLNIDKLINDG
-1013 GKLLSTGKI
+1013 GKLVSTEKI
-1022 SGRVKEISN
+1022 SGTVKEISN

-1038 TETVK
+1038 VQTVT
-1043 LIGDKLDNLSGVIR
+1043 LVGDKLNNLSGVIR
-1057 SYGKIKLDEKDIS
+1057 SYGKVKLNEKDVS

-1108 EQTTGTLLNIGKLD
+1108 EQTIGTLLNIGKLD
-1122 NTKGIIASLS
+1122 NTKGTIASLS

-1205 SIRARILSIDTQA
+1205 SIRARILSIATQA
-1218 DLRNAKDISATNL
+1218 DLRNEKDISATNL

-1273 VYIKVENG
+1273 VYIEVKNG
-1281 RVVNGTAKYLDGV
+1281 KVVNGTEKYLSGA

-1322 IINAKDLINTSQIG
+1322 IINAKDLINTSQMG

-1455 KTITLVDNRKGVTE
+1455 KTITLVDNRKDGS
-1469 TYTEMREVKPE
+1469 
-1480 RKWWRRR
+1480 
-1487 KEDEKP
+1487 
-1493 EPKKYVQVQVYKY
+1493 
-1506 WDTVNKTKTVSGVI
+1506 WDIVNKTKTVSGVI

-1567 KTETTSKRKW
+1567 KTETTSKRRRFG
-1577 GRKKTTT
+1577 GRKTTT

-1663 IGIKYKRTSDYI
+1663 IGIKYKRTSDYV
-1675 SDNREKYKHSQLY
+1675 SDNSEKYKHSQLY
-1688 GEAGVT
+1688 GDAGVT
-1694 LDSQGRLR
+1694 LDSQGKLR
-1702 VEGVD
+1702 IQGVD

-1715 LKGVQGVEILSGN
+1715 LKGVKGVEILSGN

-1857 GKTIVTPEKNI
+1857 GKTIVTPEKNT

-1918 KSVNARMALALGINL
+1918 KNINARMALALGINL
-1933 GGFKDTLKSYKN
+1933 SGFKDTLKSYKN

-1955 LGRLISFTR
+1955 LGRVISFTR

-1973 ESLEGKENTIN
+1973 ESLEGKEKTIN

-2027 GKDIT
+2027 GKDIA

-2082 MGAEGVSGG
+2082 MGIEGVSGG

-2164 KYGKDKDGKPD
+2164 KYGKDKDGNPD

-2290 SNNNLKKSKNSNDN
+2290 SNNNLKKSKNSDDN

-2324 EGSDKRKI
+2324 KGSDKRKI

-2346 EVEGVNRDIGKSDEI
+2346 EVVGVNRDIGKSDEI

-2416 KFRNKVYESILR
+2416 KFRNKVYESILNF
-2428 LERKLQTVADFTSLI
+2428 ERKLQTASDLTSLI

-2487 LSEIEPDDEG
+2487 LSEIKPDDEG

-2547 LVADGLECV
+2547 FVADGLECV

-2608 WLQDNGIKLGYG
+2608 WLQDNGIKLGYKD
-2620 NKNKFLVGMFG
+2620 KNKFLVGMFG
-2631 SPIMRDLIAGF
+2631 SPIARNLIVGF
-2642 GEPLNF
+2642 EDNLSF
-2648 TFRGSAINFPDFI
+2648 TFRGSAINFRDFI
-2661 GNDDKMYG
+2661 GNDDKIFG
-2669 VFGETK
+2669 IFGEST
-2675 LINYTDLG
+2675 LINPENINRVKEHLWTDKLG
-2683 KTNIGKEN
+2683 NFFGTKAILRRETIG
-2691 NSLIEKIKR
+2691 
-2700 GPIAKALGRKQEM
+2700 
-2713 PGLFVSRLFIAD
+2713 GLYLPEVLVNKNKD
-2725 KDDNDFKY
+2725 KDEYRY
-2733 SYDITVDDIRRI
+2733 SMVVGNKEIEGIQQNYSKILNLNEILSKKGIEMVISDSHGTYTFNSPVIAENINNLLTDYRRAIT
-2745 KANYINAKYQNEVF
+2745 
-2759 EDNDLINTIRYPHGV
+2759 
-2774 YTHIDP
+2774 P
-2780 EKAEE
+2780 EERE
-2785 KYNLAVMY
+2785 KYKNEIISLYTKDQQNKVNLAMY
-2793 RKASPVEKKVIEERM
+2793 
-2808 KAINK
+2808 
-2813 EVHDYRLRLAIE
+2813 
-2825 GPPILINSPYLIKTV
+2825 GPPIFTDSPFLLKAV
-2840 EDYRKDELR
+2840 EDYKKDELR
-2849 KEYGYGNYQDKG
+2849 KEYGYGNYQDKN
-2861 LPKNGKMNNSPQP
+2861 LPKNKEININPQP
-2874 YTRKET
+2874 YTRKEAQPT
-2880 PAIADI
+2880 LGIK
-2886 NEYLNNLRK
+2886 EYLKGLRE

>member
-1 MTDKKALFVKGYF
+1 MTDKKVLFVKGYF

-150 VYINGGNFLNTDR
+150 VYVNGGNFLNTDR

-276 NTKGNLVSVDDI
+276 NTKGDLVSVDDI

-435 VKKEENKNTKNIA
+435 VKKEENKNTENIA

-474 VNLGN
+474 
-479 VIGNNKG
+479 
-486 KIDSLGALAFNG
+486 
-498 KIIVNKG
+498 
-505 GLITGNIQ
+505 
-513 ELNADKLEND
+513 
-523 GGKLLST
+523 
-530 GKISGRVKEISNKN
+530 
-544 GEILGT
+544 
-550 ETVKLIGDKLDNF
+550 
-563 SGLIKSNGK
+563 
-572 IALDIKETS
+572 
-581 NIKGYILSD
+581 
-590 GLTKEDIKKEEN
+590 
-602 KKNESNKN
+602 
-610 TENDEIKEKGISI
+610 
-623 TGDLDNTEG
+623 
-632 IIRGREISLGNV
+632 ISLGNV
-644 TGNNKGKID
+644 T
-653 SLGALS
+653 
-659 FNGKIIV
+659 
-666 NKGGLIKGNIQEL
+666 
-679 NTDKLEN
+679 
-686 DEGKLVSTEKISG
+686 
-699 RVKEISNKNGEIL
+699 
-712 GTEIVKLIGDK
+712 
-723 LDNFSGLIKS
+723 
-733 NGKIALDIK
+733 
-742 ETSNVKGYILSDGL
+742 
-756 TKEDVKKEENKKI
+756 
-769 ESNKNTENDETKEKG
+769 
-784 ISITGELD
+784 
-792 NTEGVIRG
+792 
-800 RKVSLGNV
+800 
-808 IGNNK
+808 GNNK

-851 GGKLLSTGKISGR
+851 GGKLVSTEKISGR

-884 GDKLDNFSGLI
+884 GDKLNNFSGLI

-904 IKETSNIKGYILSDG
+904 VKETSNVKGYILSDG

-954 TEGVIRGRE
+954 TEGVIRGRK
-963 VNLGNVIGN
+963 VSLGNVTGN

-979 LGALAFNGKIIVNK
+979 LGALSFNGKIIVNK

-999 NIQELNADKLENDG
+999 NIQKLNIDKLINDG
-1013 GKLLSTGKI
+1013 GKLVSTEKI

-1043 LIGDKLDNLSGVIR
+1043 LIGDKLNNFSGLIKSNGKIALDVKETSNVKGYILSDGLTKEDIKKEENKNQKDIEDDKNKEKGINITGDLDNTEGVIRGRKVSLGNVTGNNKGKIDSLGALSFNGKIIVNKGGLITGNIQKLNIDKLINDGGKLVSTEKISGTVKEISNKNGEILGVQTVTLVGDKLNNLSGVIR
-1057 SYGKIKLDEKDIS
+1057 SYGKVKLNEKDVS

-1082 KEQAQNWK
+1082 KEQAKNWK
-1090 VEEKFK
+1090 VEEKVTEESK
-1096 EDKNKKDVNEKR
+1096 ENKKDIKEKQEKK
-1108 EQTTGTLLNIGKLD
+1108 EQITGTLLNLGRLD

-1132 QTTVNV
+1132 QTTVNT
-1138 EKIANNDGKIVSRG
+1138 EKITNEDGKIVSRG
-1152 AVELTTA
+1152 AVELTTP

-1205 SIRARILSIDTQA
+1205 SIRARILSIAIQT

-1245 YSDGNTYLEAKNG
+1245 YSDGNIYLEAKNG

-1273 VYIKVENG
+1273 VYIEVKNG

-1487 KEDEKP
+1487 KENEKP

-1506 WDTVNKTKTVSGVI
+1506 WDTVNKTKTVSGII

-1534 VLESS
+1534 ILESS
-1539 DIRAKDNIVLN
+1539 DIRAKDDIVLN
-1550 AKNNLLMLSTV
+1550 AKNYLLMLSTV

-1567 KTETTSKRKW
+1567 RTETTSKRKW

-1663 IGIKYKRTSDYI
+1663 IGIKYKRTSDYV
-1675 SDNREKYKHSQLY
+1675 SDNSEKYKHSQLY
-1688 GEAGVT
+1688 GDAGVT
-1694 LDSQGRLR
+1694 LDSQGKLR
-1702 VEGVD
+1702 IQGVD

-1715 LKGVQGVEILSGN
+1715 LKGVKGVEILSGN

-1857 GKTIVTPEKNI
+1857 GKIIVTPEKNI
-1868 LVTNKNIYITSSEG
+1868 LVTNKNIYIRSSEG

-2027 GKDIT
+2027 GKDIA

-2059 IQASADKYATNS
+2059 IQASADKYVTNS

-2082 MGAEGVSGG
+2082 MGIEGVSGG

-2164 KYGKDKDGKPD
+2164 KYGKDKDGNPD

-2290 SNNNLKKSKNSNDN
+2290 SNNNLKKSKNSDDN

-2416 KFRNKVYESILR
+2416 KFRNKVYESISKV
-2428 LERKLQTVADFTSLI
+2428 ESKLAPINDIVSIF
-2443 PTEQYHGG
+2443 PTGEYDGG
-2451 IFEQLVRRKDQVKLI
+2451 ILEQIVKLVRKDKTPIIEIAIRK
-2466 GIKIKMNEDGTP
+2466 NEDGTP
-2478 DIKLARKKK
+2478 SINLEEKRK
-2487 LSEIEPDDEG
+2487 LSEVGVDENG
-2497 KVYIFGNGIRETEE
+2497 KKQKTVQVFVNGIRERRTD
-2511 GAVRNAILKSMSP
+2511 AVRNAILKSMSP
-2524 ENLERYKSGKTVEIA
+2524 ENLEKYNRGETVKIA
-2539 LIYNPTRG
+2539 LIYNQTRG

-2556 AGKLCDGSKSSLK
+2556 VGKVFDGSWSSFY
-2569 ITTNVSKETAT
+2569 IATGVSRGAT
-2580 ILATRDR
+2580 IAFASGDKSVNYDTG
-2587 NVTYIYNMY
+2587 TY
-2596 SQGNIVGLGAFN
+2596 SQGNIVTVGAFN
-2608 WLQDNGIKLGYG
+2608 KLKNNNIKLG
-2620 NKNKFLVGMFG
+2620 NEETSFLLRMYG
-2631 SPIMRDLIAGF
+2631 SP
-2642 GEPLNF
+2642 
-2648 TFRGSAINFPDFI
+2648 
-2661 GNDDKMYG
+2661 
-2669 VFGETK
+2669 TK
-2675 LINYTDLG
+2675 
-2683 KTNIGKEN
+2683 
-2691 NSLIEKIKR
+2691 
-2700 GPIAKALGRKQEM
+2700 
-2713 PGLFVSRLFIAD
+2713 
-2725 KDDNDFKY
+2725 
-2733 SYDITVDDIRRI
+2733 
-2745 KANYINAKYQNEVF
+2745 
-2759 EDNDLINTIRYPHGV
+2759 
-2774 YTHIDP
+2774 
-2780 EKAEE
+2780 
-2785 KYNLAVMY
+2785 
-2793 RKASPVEKKVIEERM
+2793 KKVLWY
-2808 KAINK
+2808 
-2813 EVHDYRLRLAIE
+2813 HL
-2825 GPPILINSPYLIKTV
+2825 
-2840 EDYRKDELR
+2840 
-2849 KEYGYGNYQDKG
+2849 
-2861 LPKNGKMNNSPQP
+2861 KNH
-2874 YTRKET
+2874 
-2880 PAIADI
+2880 
-2886 NEYLNNLRK
+2886 
-2895 GVGL
+2895 

>member
-1 MTDKKALFVKGYF
+1 MTDKKVLFVKGYF

-30 FNFNIFAEVVPDPAS
+30 FSFNIFAEVVPDPAS

-135 VAGKKADLVMANRNG
+135 VAGKRADLVMANRNG
-150 VYINGGNFLNTDR
+150 VYVNGGNFLNTDR

-276 NTKGNLVSVDDI
+276 NTKGDLVSVDDI

-435 VKKEENKNTKNIA
+435 VKKEENKNTENIA
-448 EVKNKEKGISIT
+448 EVKNKEKGINIT

-486 KIDSLGALAFNG
+486 KIDSLGALSFNG

-530 GKISGRVKEISNKN
+530 GKIRGRVKEISNKN
-544 GEILGT
+544 GGILGT

-572 IALDIKETS
+572 IALDVKETS
-581 NIKGYILSD
+581 NVKGYILSD
-590 GLTKEDIKKEEN
+590 GLIKEDIKKEEN
-602 KKNESNKN
+602 KNQKDVEDDKN
-610 TENDEIKEKGISI
+610 KEKGISI

-632 IIRGREISLGNV
+632 VIRGRE
-644 TGNNKGKID
+644 
-653 SLGALS
+653 
-659 FNGKIIV
+659 V
-666 NKGGLIKGNIQEL
+666 N
-679 NTDKLEN
+679 
-686 DEGKLVSTEKISG
+686 
-699 RVKEISNKNGEIL
+699 
-712 GTEIVKLIGDK
+712 
-723 LDNFSGLIKS
+723 
-733 NGKIALDIK
+733 
-742 ETSNVKGYILSDGL
+742 
-756 TKEDVKKEENKKI
+756 
-769 ESNKNTENDETKEKG
+769 
-784 ISITGELD
+784 
-792 NTEGVIRG
+792 
-800 RKVSLGNV
+800 LGNV

-851 GGKLLSTGKISGR
+851 GGKLVSTEKISGT

-875 LGTETVKLI
+875 LGVQTVTLV
-884 GDKLDNFSGLI
+884 GDKLN
-895 KSNGKIALD
+895 
-904 IKETSNIKGYILSDG
+904 
-919 LTKEDIKKE
+919 
-928 ENKNQKDIEDDKNKE
+928 
-943 KGINITGDLDN
+943 
-954 TEGVIRGRE
+954 
-963 VNLGNVIGN
+963 
-972 NKGKIDS
+972 
-979 LGALAFNGKIIVNK
+979 
-993 GGLITG
+993 
-999 NIQELNADKLENDG
+999 
-1013 GKLLSTGKI
+1013 
-1022 SGRVKEISN
+1022 
-1031 KNGEILG
+1031 
-1038 TETVK
+1038 
-1043 LIGDKLDNLSGVIR
+1043 NLSGVIR
-1057 SYGKIKLDEKDIS
+1057 SYGKVKLNEKDVS

-1108 EQTTGTLLNIGKLD
+1108 EQTIGTLLNIGKLD
-1122 NTKGIIASLS
+1122 NTKGTIASLS

-1152 AVELTTA
+1152 AVELTTP

-1205 SIRARILSIDTQA
+1205 SIRARILSIATQA
-1218 DLRNAKDISATNL
+1218 DLRNEKDISATNL

-1273 VYIKVENG
+1273 VYIEVKNG
-1281 RVVNGTAKYLDGV
+1281 KVVNGTEKYLSGA

-1487 KEDEKP
+1487 KENEKP

-1506 WDTVNKTKTVSGVI
+1506 WDTVNKTKTVSGII

-1534 VLESS
+1534 ILESS
-1539 DIRAKDNIVLN
+1539 DIRAKDDIVLN
-1550 AKNNLLMLSTV
+1550 AKNYLLMLSTV

-1567 KTETTSKRKW
+1567 RTETTSKRKW

-1663 IGIKYKRTSDYI
+1663 IGIKYKRTSDYV
-1675 SDNREKYKHSQLY
+1675 SDNSEKYKHSQLY
-1688 GEAGVT
+1688 GDAGVT
-1694 LDSQGRLR
+1694 LDSQGKLR
-1702 VEGVD
+1702 IQGVD

-1715 LKGVQGVEILSGN
+1715 LKGVKGVEILSGN

-1868 LVTNKNIYITSSEG
+1868 LVTNKNIYIRSSEG

-1918 KSVNARMALALGINL
+1918 KNINARMALALGINL

-1945 QLKAIKEIPN
+1945 QLKALKEIPN

-2027 GKDIT
+2027 GKDIA

-2071 KNMGANFGVTL
+2071 KNMGANFGITL
-2082 MGAEGVSGG
+2082 MGIEGVSGG

-2164 KYGKDKDGKPD
+2164 KYGKDKDGNPD

-2212 KLSLIGSIIANVDD
+2212 KLSLIGSIIANVDE
-2226 KGNDKGNLTLSY
+2226 KGKDKGNLTLSY

-2253 NVNGSVELNQRSK
+2253 NVNGSVEINQRSK

-2290 SNNNLKKSKNSNDN
+2290 SNNNLKKSKNSDDN

-2404 KALGKSRPDYEI
+2404 KILKNPKEDYEI
-2416 KFRNKVYESILR
+2416 KFRNKVYESILNF
-2428 LERKLQTVADFTSLI
+2428 ERKLQTASDLTSLL

-2487 LSEIEPDDEG
+2487 LSEIKPDDEG

-2524 ENLERYKSGKTVEIA
+2524 ENLERYKSGKTIEIA

-2547 LVADGLECV
+2547 LVADGLESV
-2556 AGKLCDGSKSSLK
+2556 AGKLFDGSKSSLK
-2569 ITTNVSKETAT
+2569 INTNVSKETAT

-2596 SQGNIVGLGAFN
+2596 SQGNIIGHGAFN
-2608 WLQDNGIKLGYG
+2608 WLASKGIKLGYD
-2620 NKNKFLVGMFG
+2620 KPEKFLVGMFG
-2631 SPIMRDLIAGF
+2631 SPVKRDVIAGF
-2642 GEPLNF
+2642 RGPLNF

-2661 GNDDKMYG
+2661 GNENKWLG
-2669 VFGETK
+2669 IIGETRLVGYK
-2675 LINYTDLG
+2675 
-2683 KTNIGKEN
+2683 NIGKVKEKSWKDSVGNLFFVKSFLREQRMAGTPLAILNEEDKN
-2691 NSLIEKIKR
+2691 NTDYGHSYEIL
-2700 GPIAKALGRKQEM
+2700 
-2713 PGLFVSRLFIAD
+2713 
-2725 KDDNDFKY
+2725 DNDIRK
-2733 SYDITVDDIRRI
+2733 IT
-2745 KANYINAKYQNEVF
+2745 KNYINSVKSGETVTERTFEVLKRVR
-2759 EDNDLINTIRYPHGV
+2759 DIIGYSHGT
-2774 YTHIDP
+2774 YSYIDP
-2780 EKAEE
+2780 EKGEELNNLINRYKDAGSEE
-2785 KYNLAVMY
+2785 KVIIE
-2793 RKASPVEKKVIEERM
+2793 RKMDKIYKDI
-2808 KAINK
+2808 
-2813 EVHDYRLRLAIE
+2813 HDYRLRLAIE
-2825 GPPILINSPYLIKTV
+2825 GPPILEDSPYLTKTV
-2840 EDYRKDELR
+2840 ENYRKEEFR

-2861 LPKNGKMNNSPQP
+2861 LPKNKEMNNSPKP
-2874 YTRKET
+2874 YKRKET
-2880 PAIADI
+2880 PIITDI

>member
-1 MTDKKALFVKGYF
+1 MTDKKVLFVKGYF

-30 FNFNIFAEVVPDPAS
+30 FSFNIFAEVVPDPAS

-135 VAGKKADLVMANRNG
+135 VAGKRADLVMANRNG
-150 VYINGGNFLNTDR
+150 VYVNGGNFLNTDR

-276 NTKGNLVSVDDI
+276 NTKGDLVSVDDI

-294 DITTAQVDS
+294 DITTAQIDS

-364 AKIEAQGKIKINS
+364 AKIEAQGKIKINA

-410 KIEINAK
+410 KIEINVK

-474 VNLGN
+474 ISLGN
-479 VIGNNKG
+479 VTGNNKG
-486 KIDSLGALAFNG
+486 KIDSLGALSFNG

-530 GKISGRVKEISNKN
+530 GKIRGRVKEISNKN

-572 IALDIKETS
+572 IVLD
-581 NIKGYILSD
+581 
-590 GLTKEDIKKEEN
+590 
-602 KKNESNKN
+602 
-610 TENDEIKEKGISI
+610 
-623 TGDLDNTEG
+623 
-632 IIRGREISLGNV
+632 V
-644 TGNNKGKID
+644 
-653 SLGALS
+653 
-659 FNGKIIV
+659 
-666 NKGGLIKGNIQEL
+666 
-679 NTDKLEN
+679 
-686 DEGKLVSTEKISG
+686 
-699 RVKEISNKNGEIL
+699 
-712 GTEIVKLIGDK
+712 
-723 LDNFSGLIKS
+723 
-733 NGKIALDIK
+733 K
-742 ETSNVKGYILSDGL
+742 ETSNV
-756 TKEDVKKEENKKI
+756 
-769 ESNKNTENDETKEKG
+769 
-784 ISITGELD
+784 
-792 NTEGVIRG
+792 
-800 RKVSLGNV
+800 
-808 IGNNK
+808 
-813 GKIDSLGA
+813 
-821 LSFNGKIIVN
+821 
-831 KGGLI
+831 
-836 TGNIQKLNI
+836 
-845 DKLIND
+845 
-851 GGKLLSTGKISGR
+851 
-864 VKEISN
+864 
-870 KNGEI
+870 
-875 LGTETVKLI
+875 
-884 GDKLDNFSGLI
+884 
-895 KSNGKIALD
+895 
-904 IKETSNIKGYILSDG
+904 KGYILSDG

-963 VNLGNVIGN
+963 ISLGNVTGN

-999 NIQELNADKLENDG
+999 NIQELNTDKLENDG

-1022 SGRVKEISN
+1022 SGTVKEISN

-1043 LIGDKLDNLSGVIR
+1043 LIGDKLDNFFGLIKSNGKIALDIKETSNIKGYILSDGLTKEDVKKEENKNTKNIAEVKNKEKGISITGDLDNTEGVIRGREISLGNVTGNNKGKIDSLGALSFNGKIIVNKGGLITGNIQKLNIDKLINDGGKLVSTEKISGTVKEISNKNGEILGVQTVTLVGDKLNNLSGVIR
-1057 SYGKIKLDEKDIS
+1057 SYGKVKLNEKDVS

-1082 KEQAQNWK
+1082 KEQAKNWK
-1090 VEEKFK
+1090 VEEKVTEESK
-1096 EDKNKKDVNEKR
+1096 ENKKDIKEKQEKK
-1108 EQTTGTLLNIGKLD
+1108 EQTTGTLLNLGRLD

-1132 QTTVNV
+1132 QTTVNT
-1138 EKIANNDGKIVSRG
+1138 EKITNEDGKIVSRG
-1152 AVELTTA
+1152 AVELTTP

-1205 SIRARILSIDTQA
+1205 SIRARILSIATQA
-1218 DLRNAKDISATNL
+1218 DFYNTKDISARNL
-1231 LSITAK
+1231 LSITAE

-1273 VYIKVENG
+1273 VYIEVKNG
-1281 RVVNGTAKYLDGV
+1281 KVVNGTEKYLSGA

-1487 KEDEKP
+1487 KENEKP

-1506 WDTVNKTKTVSGVI
+1506 WDTVNKTKTVSGII

-1534 VLESS
+1534 ILESS
-1539 DIRAKDNIVLN
+1539 DIRAKDDIVLN
-1550 AKNNLLMLSTV
+1550 AKNYLLMLSTV

-1567 KTETTSKRKW
+1567 RTETTSKRKW

-1663 IGIKYKRTSDYI
+1663 IGIKYKRTSDYV
-1675 SDNREKYKHSQLY
+1675 SDNSEKYKHSQLY

-1715 LKGVQGVEILSGN
+1715 LKGVKGVEILSGN

-1857 GKTIVTPEKNI
+1857 GKTIVTPEKNT
-1868 LVTNKNIYITSSEG
+1868 LVTNKNIYIRSSEG

-1918 KSVNARMALALGINL
+1918 KNINARMALALGINL

-1945 QLKAIKEIPN
+1945 QLKALKEIPN

-2005 GSINAAKSTGK
+2005 GSINATKSTGK

-2027 GKDIT
+2027 GKDIA

-2059 IQASADKYATNS
+2059 IQASADKYVTNS

-2082 MGAEGVSGG
+2082 MGIEGVSGG

-2164 KYGKDKDGKPD
+2164 KYGKDKDGNPD

-2203 ESVKVKVGG
+2203 ESIKVKVGG

-2253 NVNGSVELNQRSK
+2253 NVNGSVEINQRSK

-2290 SNNNLKKSKNSNDN
+2290 SNNSNNNLKKSKNSNDN
-2304 KGEDVEERDNKVD
+2304 KGEDVEEKSNRVD

-2361 TKDINVKKVE
+2361 TKDINVKKIE

-2428 LERKLQTVADFTSLI
+2428 PERKLQTVADYTSLI

-2487 LSEIEPDDEG
+2487 LSEIKPDDEG

-2569 ITTNVSKETAT
+2569 INTNVSKETAT

-2608 WLQDNGIKLGYG
+2608 WLKDKKIELGYKD
-2620 NKNKFLVGMFG
+2620 KNKFLVGMFG

-2648 TFRGSAINFPDFI
+2648 TFRGSAINFLDFI
-2661 GNDDKMYG
+2661 GNDDKWFG
-2669 VFGETK
+2669 IFGEST
-2675 LINYTDLG
+2675 LINPENINRAEKGLWTDKMG
-2683 KTNIGKEN
+2683 NFFGTKAIFRRQTIGGLYLPEISNNKDKNKDEYIYSIVIGNNEIRTIQEN
-2691 NSLIEKIKR
+2691 YSKILKKGMELSDQGIEMVI
-2700 GPIAKALGRKQEM
+2700 
-2713 PGLFVSRLFIAD
+2713 SD
-2725 KDDNDFKY
+2725 
-2733 SYDITVDDIRRI
+2733 
-2745 KANYINAKYQNEVF
+2745 
-2759 EDNDLINTIRYPHGV
+2759 PHGT
-2774 YTHIDP
+2774 YTSDSPVI
-2780 EKAEE
+2780 AENIN
-2785 KYNLAVMY
+2785 NLLTDY
-2793 RKASPVEKKVIEERM
+2793 RKAITPEEKEKYKNEIISLYTKDQQNKV
-2808 KAINK
+2808 N
-2813 EVHDYRLRLAIE
+2813 LAMY
-2825 GPPILINSPYLIKTV
+2825 GPPIFPNSPFLVKAV
-2840 EDYRKDELR
+2840 ENYRKDELR
-2849 KEYGYGNYQDKG
+2849 KEYSYGNYQDKG
-2861 LPKNGKMNNSPQP
+2861 LPKNKEMNISPQP

-2880 PAIADI
+2880 PPTLGI
-2886 NEYLNNLRK
+2886 EKYLKGLRE

>member
-1 MTDKKALFVKGYF
+1 MTDKKVLFVKGYF

-30 FNFNIFAEVVPDPAS
+30 FSFNIFAEVVPDPAS

-135 VAGKKADLVMANRNG
+135 VAGKRADLVMANRNG
-150 VYINGGNFLNTDR
+150 VYVNGGNFLNTDR

-276 NTKGNLVSVDDI
+276 NTKGDLVSVDDI

-294 DITTAQVDS
+294 DITTAQIDS

-364 AKIEAQGKIKINS
+364 AKIEAQGKIKINA

-410 KIEINAK
+410 KIEINVK

-474 VNLGN
+474 ISLGN
-479 VIGNNKG
+479 VTGNNKG
-486 KIDSLGALAFNG
+486 KIDSLGALSFNG

-530 GKISGRVKEISNKN
+530 GKIRGRVKEISNKN

-572 IALDIKETS
+572 IVLD
-581 NIKGYILSD
+581 
-590 GLTKEDIKKEEN
+590 
-602 KKNESNKN
+602 
-610 TENDEIKEKGISI
+610 
-623 TGDLDNTEG
+623 
-632 IIRGREISLGNV
+632 V
-644 TGNNKGKID
+644 
-653 SLGALS
+653 
-659 FNGKIIV
+659 
-666 NKGGLIKGNIQEL
+666 
-679 NTDKLEN
+679 
-686 DEGKLVSTEKISG
+686 
-699 RVKEISNKNGEIL
+699 
-712 GTEIVKLIGDK
+712 
-723 LDNFSGLIKS
+723 
-733 NGKIALDIK
+733 K
-742 ETSNVKGYILSDGL
+742 ETSNV
-756 TKEDVKKEENKKI
+756 
-769 ESNKNTENDETKEKG
+769 
-784 ISITGELD
+784 
-792 NTEGVIRG
+792 
-800 RKVSLGNV
+800 
-808 IGNNK
+808 
-813 GKIDSLGA
+813 
-821 LSFNGKIIVN
+821 
-831 KGGLI
+831 
-836 TGNIQKLNI
+836 
-845 DKLIND
+845 
-851 GGKLLSTGKISGR
+851 
-864 VKEISN
+864 
-870 KNGEI
+870 
-875 LGTETVKLI
+875 
-884 GDKLDNFSGLI
+884 
-895 KSNGKIALD
+895 
-904 IKETSNIKGYILSDG
+904 KGYILSDG

-963 VNLGNVIGN
+963 ISLGNVTGN

-999 NIQELNADKLENDG
+999 NIQELNTDKLENDG

-1022 SGRVKEISN
+1022 SGTVKEISN

-1043 LIGDKLDNLSGVIR
+1043 LIGDKLDNFFGLIKSNGKIALDIKETSNIKGYILSDGLTKEDVKKEENKNQKDVEDDKNKEKGISITGDLDNTEGVIRGREVNLGNVTGNNKGKIDSLGALSFNGKIIVNKGGLITGNIQKLNIDKLINDGGKLVSTEKISGTVKEISNKNGEILGVQTVTLVGDKLNNLSGVIR
-1057 SYGKIKLDEKDIS
+1057 SYGKVKLNEKDVS

-1082 KEQAQNWK
+1082 KEQAKNWK
-1090 VEEKFK
+1090 VEEKVTEESK
-1096 EDKNKKDVNEKR
+1096 ENKKDIKEKQEKK
-1108 EQTTGTLLNIGKLD
+1108 EQTTGTLLNLGRLD

-1132 QTTVNV
+1132 QTTVNT
-1138 EKIANNDGKIVSRG
+1138 EKITNEDGKIVSRG
-1152 AVELTTA
+1152 AVELTTP

-1205 SIRARILSIDTQA
+1205 SIRARILSIATQA
-1218 DLRNAKDISATNL
+1218 DFYNTKDISARNL
-1231 LSITAK
+1231 LSITAE

-1273 VYIKVENG
+1273 VYIEVKNG
-1281 RVVNGTAKYLDGV
+1281 KVVNGTEKYLSGA

-1487 KEDEKP
+1487 KENEKP

-1506 WDTVNKTKTVSGVI
+1506 WDTVNKTKTVSGII

-1534 VLESS
+1534 ILESS
-1539 DIRAKDNIVLN
+1539 DIRAKDDIVLN
-1550 AKNNLLMLSTV
+1550 AKNYLLMLSTV

-1567 KTETTSKRKW
+1567 RTETTSKRKW

-1663 IGIKYKRTSDYI
+1663 IGIKYKRTSDYV
-1675 SDNREKYKHSQLY
+1675 SDNSEKYKHSQLY

-1715 LKGVQGVEILSGN
+1715 LKGVKGVEILSGN

-1857 GKTIVTPEKNI
+1857 GKTIVTPEKNT
-1868 LVTNKNIYITSSEG
+1868 LVTNKNIYIRSSEG

-1918 KSVNARMALALGINL
+1918 KNINARMALALGINL

-1945 QLKAIKEIPN
+1945 QLKALKEIPN

-2005 GSINAAKSTGK
+2005 GSINATKSTGK

-2027 GKDIT
+2027 GKDIA

-2059 IQASADKYATNS
+2059 IQASADKYVTNS

-2082 MGAEGVSGG
+2082 MGIEGVSGG

-2164 KYGKDKDGKPD
+2164 KYGKDKDGNPD

-2203 ESVKVKVGG
+2203 ESIKVKVGG

-2253 NVNGSVELNQRSK
+2253 NVNGSVEINQRSK

-2290 SNNNLKKSKNSNDN
+2290 SNNSNNNLKKSKNSNDN
-2304 KGEDVEERDNKVD
+2304 KGEDVEEKSNRVD

-2361 TKDINVKKVE
+2361 TKDINVKKIE

-2428 LERKLQTVADFTSLI
+2428 PERKLQTVADYTSLI

-2487 LSEIEPDDEG
+2487 LSEIKPDDEG

-2569 ITTNVSKETAT
+2569 INTNVSKETAT

-2608 WLQDNGIKLGYG
+2608 WLKDKKIELGYKD
-2620 NKNKFLVGMFG
+2620 KNKFLVGMFG

-2648 TFRGSAINFPDFI
+2648 TFRGSAINFLDFI
-2661 GNDDKMYG
+2661 GNDDKWFG
-2669 VFGETK
+2669 IFGEST
-2675 LINYTDLG
+2675 LINPENINRAEKGLWTDKMG
-2683 KTNIGKEN
+2683 NFFGTKAIFRRQTIGGLYLPEISNNKDKNKDEYIYSIVIGNNEIRTIQEN
-2691 NSLIEKIKR
+2691 YSKILKKGMELSDQGIEMVI
-2700 GPIAKALGRKQEM
+2700 
-2713 PGLFVSRLFIAD
+2713 SD
-2725 KDDNDFKY
+2725 
-2733 SYDITVDDIRRI
+2733 
-2745 KANYINAKYQNEVF
+2745 
-2759 EDNDLINTIRYPHGV
+2759 PHGT
-2774 YTHIDP
+2774 YTSDSPVI
-2780 EKAEE
+2780 AENIN
-2785 KYNLAVMY
+2785 NLLTDY
-2793 RKASPVEKKVIEERM
+2793 RKAITPEEKEKYKNEIISLYTKDQQNKV
-2808 KAINK
+2808 N
-2813 EVHDYRLRLAIE
+2813 LAMY
-2825 GPPILINSPYLIKTV
+2825 GPPIFPNSPFLVKAV
-2840 EDYRKDELR
+2840 ENYRKDELR
-2849 KEYGYGNYQDKG
+2849 KEYSYGNYQDKG
-2861 LPKNGKMNNSPQP
+2861 LPKNKEMNISPQP

-2880 PAIADI
+2880 PPTLGI
-2886 NEYLNNLRK
+2886 EKYLKGLRE

>member
-1 MTDKKALFVKGYF
+1 MTDKKVLFVKGYF

-30 FNFNIFAEVVPDPAS
+30 FSFNIFAEVVPDPAS

-135 VAGKKADLVMANRNG
+135 VAGKRADLVMANRNG
-150 VYINGGNFLNTDR
+150 VYVNGGNFLNTDR

-276 NTKGNLVSVDDI
+276 NTKGDLVSVDDI

-435 VKKEENKNTKNIA
+435 VKKEENKNQKDV
-448 EVKNKEKGISIT
+448 EDDKNKEKGISIT

-474 VNLGN
+474 ISLGN
-479 VIGNNKG
+479 VTGNNKG

-513 ELNADKLEND
+513 ELN
-523 GGKLLST
+523 
-530 GKISGRVKEISNKN
+530 
-544 GEILGT
+544 
-550 ETVKLIGDKLDNF
+550 
-563 SGLIKSNGK
+563 
-572 IALDIKETS
+572 
-581 NIKGYILSD
+581 
-590 GLTKEDIKKEEN
+590 
-602 KKNESNKN
+602 
-610 TENDEIKEKGISI
+610 
-623 TGDLDNTEG
+623 
-632 IIRGREISLGNV
+632 
-644 TGNNKGKID
+644 
-653 SLGALS
+653 
-659 FNGKIIV
+659 
-666 NKGGLIKGNIQEL
+666 
-679 NTDKLEN
+679 TDKLE
-686 DEGKLVSTEKISG
+686 
-699 RVKEISNKNGEIL
+699 
-712 GTEIVKLIGDK
+712 
-723 LDNFSGLIKS
+723 
-733 NGKIALDIK
+733 
-742 ETSNVKGYILSDGL
+742 
-756 TKEDVKKEENKKI
+756 
-769 ESNKNTENDETKEKG
+769 
-784 ISITGELD
+784 
-792 NTEGVIRG
+792 
-800 RKVSLGNV
+800 
-808 IGNNK
+808 
-813 GKIDSLGA
+813 
-821 LSFNGKIIVN
+821 
-831 KGGLI
+831 
-836 TGNIQKLNI
+836 
-845 DKLIND
+845 ND

-979 LGALAFNGKIIVNK
+979 LGALSFNGKIIVNK

-999 NIQELNADKLENDG
+999 NIQKLNIDKLINDG
-1013 GKLLSTGKI
+1013 GKLVSTEKI
-1022 SGRVKEISN
+1022 SGTVKEISN

-1038 TETVK
+1038 VQTVT
-1043 LIGDKLDNLSGVIR
+1043 LVGDKLNNLSGVIR
-1057 SYGKIKLDEKDIS
+1057 SYGKVKLNEKDVS

-1108 EQTTGTLLNIGKLD
+1108 EQTIGTLLNIGKLD
-1122 NTKGIIASLS
+1122 NTKGTIASLS

-1205 SIRARILSIDTQA
+1205 SIRARILSIATQA
-1218 DLRNAKDISATNL
+1218 DLRNEKDISATNL

-1273 VYIKVENG
+1273 VYIEVKNG
-1281 RVVNGTAKYLDGV
+1281 KVVNGTEKYLSGA

-1322 IINAKDLINTSQIG
+1322 IINAKDLINTSQMG

-1455 KTITLVDNRKGVTE
+1455 KTITLVDNRKDGS
-1469 TYTEMREVKPE
+1469 
-1480 RKWWRRR
+1480 
-1487 KEDEKP
+1487 
-1493 EPKKYVQVQVYKY
+1493 
-1506 WDTVNKTKTVSGVI
+1506 WDIVNKTKTVSGVI

-1567 KTETTSKRKW
+1567 KTETTSKRRRFG
-1577 GRKKTTT
+1577 GRKTTT

-1663 IGIKYKRTSDYI
+1663 IGIKYKRTSDYV
-1675 SDNREKYKHSQLY
+1675 SDNSEKYKHSQLY
-1688 GEAGVT
+1688 GDAGVT
-1694 LDSQGRLR
+1694 LDSQGKLR
-1702 VEGVD
+1702 IQGVD

-1715 LKGVQGVEILSGN
+1715 LKGVKGVEILSGN

-1857 GKTIVTPEKNI
+1857 GKTIVTPEKNT

-1918 KSVNARMALALGINL
+1918 KNINARMALALGINL
-1933 GGFKDTLKSYKN
+1933 SGFKDTLKSYKN

-1955 LGRLISFTR
+1955 LGRVISFTR

-1973 ESLEGKENTIN
+1973 ESLEGKEKTIN

-2027 GKDIT
+2027 GKDIA

-2082 MGAEGVSGG
+2082 MGIEGVSGG

-2164 KYGKDKDGKPD
+2164 KYGKDKDGNPD

-2290 SNNNLKKSKNSNDN
+2290 SNNNLKKSKNSDDN

-2324 EGSDKRKI
+2324 KGSDKRKI

-2346 EVEGVNRDIGKSDEI
+2346 EVVGVNRDIGKSDEI

-2416 KFRNKVYESILR
+2416 KFRNKVYESILNF
-2428 LERKLQTVADFTSLI
+2428 ERKLQTASDLTSLI

-2487 LSEIEPDDEG
+2487 LSEIKPDDEG

-2547 LVADGLECV
+2547 FVADGLECV

-2608 WLQDNGIKLGYG
+2608 WLQDNGIKLGYKD
-2620 NKNKFLVGMFG
+2620 KNKFLVGMFG
-2631 SPIMRDLIAGF
+2631 SPIARNLIVGF
-2642 GEPLNF
+2642 EDNLSF
-2648 TFRGSAINFPDFI
+2648 TFRGSAINFRDFI
-2661 GNDDKMYG
+2661 GNDDKIFG
-2669 VFGETK
+2669 IFGEST
-2675 LINYTDLG
+2675 LINPENINRVKEHLWTDKLG
-2683 KTNIGKEN
+2683 NFFGTKAILRRETIG
-2691 NSLIEKIKR
+2691 
-2700 GPIAKALGRKQEM
+2700 
-2713 PGLFVSRLFIAD
+2713 GLYLPEVLVNKNKD
-2725 KDDNDFKY
+2725 KDEYRY
-2733 SYDITVDDIRRI
+2733 SMVVGNKEIEGIQQNYSKILNLNEILSKKGIEMVISDSHGTYTFNSPVIAENINNLLTDYRRAIT
-2745 KANYINAKYQNEVF
+2745 
-2759 EDNDLINTIRYPHGV
+2759 
-2774 YTHIDP
+2774 P
-2780 EKAEE
+2780 EERE
-2785 KYNLAVMY
+2785 KYKNEIISLYTKDQQNKVNLAMY
-2793 RKASPVEKKVIEERM
+2793 
-2808 KAINK
+2808 
-2813 EVHDYRLRLAIE
+2813 
-2825 GPPILINSPYLIKTV
+2825 GPPIFTDSPFLLKAV
-2840 EDYRKDELR
+2840 EDYKKDELR
-2849 KEYGYGNYQDKG
+2849 KEYGYGNYQDKN
-2861 LPKNGKMNNSPQP
+2861 LPKNKEININPQP
-2874 YTRKET
+2874 YTRKEAQPT
-2880 PAIADI
+2880 LGIK
-2886 NEYLNNLRK
+2886 EYLKGLRE

>member
-1 MTDKKALFVKGYF
+1 MTDKKVLFVKGYF

-30 FNFNIFAEVVPDPAS
+30 FSFNIFAEVVPDPAS

-135 VAGKKADLVMANRNG
+135 VAGKRADLVMANRNG
-150 VYINGGNFLNTDR
+150 VYVNGGNFLNTDR

-276 NTKGNLVSVDDI
+276 NTKGDLVSVDDI

-294 DITTAQVDS
+294 DITTAQIDS

-364 AKIEAQGKIKINS
+364 AKIEAQGKIKINA

-410 KIEINAK
+410 KIEINVK

-465 TEGVIRGRE
+465 TEGVIRGR
-474 VNLGN
+474 
-479 VIGNNKG
+479 
-486 KIDSLGALAFNG
+486 
-498 KIIVNKG
+498 
-505 GLITGNIQ
+505 
-513 ELNADKLEND
+513 
-523 GGKLLST
+523 
-530 GKISGRVKEISNKN
+530 
-544 GEILGT
+544 
-550 ETVKLIGDKLDNF
+550 
-563 SGLIKSNGK
+563 
-572 IALDIKETS
+572 
-581 NIKGYILSD
+581 
-590 GLTKEDIKKEEN
+590 
-602 KKNESNKN
+602 
-610 TENDEIKEKGISI
+610 
-623 TGDLDNTEG
+623 
-632 IIRGREISLGNV
+632 
-644 TGNNKGKID
+644 
-653 SLGALS
+653 
-659 FNGKIIV
+659 
-666 NKGGLIKGNIQEL
+666 
-679 NTDKLEN
+679 
-686 DEGKLVSTEKISG
+686 
-699 RVKEISNKNGEIL
+699 
-712 GTEIVKLIGDK
+712 
-723 LDNFSGLIKS
+723 
-733 NGKIALDIK
+733 
-742 ETSNVKGYILSDGL
+742 
-756 TKEDVKKEENKKI
+756 
-769 ESNKNTENDETKEKG
+769 
-784 ISITGELD
+784 
-792 NTEGVIRG
+792 
-800 RKVSLGNV
+800 KVSLGNV
-808 IGNNK
+808 TGNNK

-851 GGKLLSTGKISGR
+851 GGKLVSTEKISGR

-884 GDKLDNFSGLI
+884 GDKLNNFSGLI

-904 IKETSNIKGYILSDG
+904 VKETSNVKGYILSDG

-954 TEGVIRGRE
+954 TEGVIRGRK
-963 VNLGNVIGN
+963 VSLGNVTGN

-979 LGALAFNGKIIVNK
+979 LGALSFNGKIIVNK

-999 NIQELNADKLENDG
+999 NIQKLNIDKLINDG
-1013 GKLLSTGKI
+1013 GKLVSTEKI
-1022 SGRVKEISN
+1022 SGTVKEISN

-1038 TETVK
+1038 VQTVT
-1043 LIGDKLDNLSGVIR
+1043 LVGDKLNNLSGVIR
-1057 SYGKIKLDEKDIS
+1057 SYGKVKLNEKDVS

-1082 KEQAQNWK
+1082 KEQAKNWK
-1090 VEEKFK
+1090 VEEKVTEESK
-1096 EDKNKKDVNEKR
+1096 ENKKDIKEKQEKK
-1108 EQTTGTLLNIGKLD
+1108 EQITGTLLNLGRLD

-1132 QTTVNV
+1132 QTTVNT
-1138 EKIANNDGKIVSRG
+1138 EKITNEDGKIVSRG
-1152 AVELTTA
+1152 AVELTTP

-1205 SIRARILSIDTQA
+1205 SIRARILSIAIQT

-1245 YSDGNTYLEAKNG
+1245 YSDGNIYLEAKNG

-1273 VYIKVENG
+1273 VYIEVKNG

-1487 KEDEKP
+1487 KENEKP

-1506 WDTVNKTKTVSGVI
+1506 WDTVNKTKTVSGII

-1534 VLESS
+1534 ILESS
-1539 DIRAKDNIVLN
+1539 DIRAKDDIVLN
-1550 AKNNLLMLSTV
+1550 AKNYLLMLSTV

-1567 KTETTSKRKW
+1567 RTETTSKRKW

-1663 IGIKYKRTSDYI
+1663 IGIKYKRTSDYV
-1675 SDNREKYKHSQLY
+1675 SDNSEKYKHSQLY

-1715 LKGVQGVEILSGN
+1715 LKGVKGVEILSGN

-1857 GKTIVTPEKNI
+1857 GKIIVTPEKNI
-1868 LVTNKNIYITSSEG
+1868 LVTNKNIYIRSSEG

-2027 GKDIT
+2027 GKDIA

-2059 IQASADKYATNS
+2059 IQASVDKYVTNS

-2082 MGAEGVSGG
+2082 MGIEGVSGG

-2164 KYGKDKDGKPD
+2164 KYGKDKDGNPD

-2290 SNNNLKKSKNSNDN
+2290 SNNNLKKSKNSDDN

-2346 EVEGVNRDIGKSDEI
+2346 EVVGVNRDIGKSDEI

-2416 KFRNKVYESILR
+2416 KFRNKVYESISKV
-2428 LERKLQTVADFTSLI
+2428 ESKLAPINDIVSIF
-2443 PTEQYHGG
+2443 PTGEYDGG
-2451 IFEQLVRRKDQVKLI
+2451 ILEQIVKLVRKDKTPIIEIAIRK
-2466 GIKIKMNEDGTP
+2466 NEDGTP
-2478 DIKLARKKK
+2478 SINLEEKRK
-2487 LSEIEPDDEG
+2487 LSEVGVDENG
-2497 KVYIFGNGIRETEE
+2497 KKQKTVQVFVNGIRERRTD
-2511 GAVRNAILKSMSP
+2511 AVRNAILKSMSP
-2524 ENLERYKSGKTVEIA
+2524 ENLEKYNRGETVKIA
-2539 LIYNPTRG
+2539 LIYNQTRG

-2556 AGKLCDGSKSSLK
+2556 VGKVFDGSWSSFY
-2569 ITTNVSKETAT
+2569 IATGVSRGAT
-2580 ILATRDR
+2580 IAFASGDKSVNYDTG
-2587 NVTYIYNMY
+2587 TY
-2596 SQGNIVGLGAFN
+2596 SQGNIVTVGAFN
-2608 WLQDNGIKLGYG
+2608 KLKNNNIKLG
-2620 NKNKFLVGMFG
+2620 NEETSFLLRMYG
-2631 SPIMRDLIAGF
+2631 SP
-2642 GEPLNF
+2642 
-2648 TFRGSAINFPDFI
+2648 
-2661 GNDDKMYG
+2661 
-2669 VFGETK
+2669 TK
-2675 LINYTDLG
+2675 
-2683 KTNIGKEN
+2683 
-2691 NSLIEKIKR
+2691 
-2700 GPIAKALGRKQEM
+2700 
-2713 PGLFVSRLFIAD
+2713 
-2725 KDDNDFKY
+2725 
-2733 SYDITVDDIRRI
+2733 
-2745 KANYINAKYQNEVF
+2745 
-2759 EDNDLINTIRYPHGV
+2759 
-2774 YTHIDP
+2774 
-2780 EKAEE
+2780 
-2785 KYNLAVMY
+2785 
-2793 RKASPVEKKVIEERM
+2793 KKVLWY
-2808 KAINK
+2808 
-2813 EVHDYRLRLAIE
+2813 HL
-2825 GPPILINSPYLIKTV
+2825 
-2840 EDYRKDELR
+2840 
-2849 KEYGYGNYQDKG
+2849 
-2861 LPKNGKMNNSPQP
+2861 KNH
-2874 YTRKET
+2874 
-2880 PAIADI
+2880 
-2886 NEYLNNLRK
+2886 
-2895 GVGL
+2895 

>member
-1 MTDKKALFVKGYF
+1 MTDKKVLFVKGYF

-30 FNFNIFAEVVPDPAS
+30 FSFNIFAEVVPDPAS

-135 VAGKKADLVMANRNG
+135 VAGKRADLVMANRNG
-150 VYINGGNFLNTDR
+150 VYVNGGNFLNTDR

-276 NTKGNLVSVDDI
+276 NTKGDLVSVDDI

-364 AKIEAQGKIKINS
+364 AKIEAQGKIKINA

-435 VKKEENKNTKNIA
+435 IKKEENKNQKDI
-448 EVKNKEKGISIT
+448 EDDKNKEKGINIT

-474 VNLGN
+474 V
-479 VIGNNKG
+479 
-486 KIDSLGALAFNG
+486 
-498 KIIVNKG
+498 
-505 GLITGNIQ
+505 
-513 ELNADKLEND
+513 
-523 GGKLLST
+523 
-530 GKISGRVKEISNKN
+530 
-544 GEILGT
+544 
-550 ETVKLIGDKLDNF
+550 
-563 SGLIKSNGK
+563 
-572 IALDIKETS
+572 
-581 NIKGYILSD
+581 
-590 GLTKEDIKKEEN
+590 
-602 KKNESNKN
+602 
-610 TENDEIKEKGISI
+610 
-623 TGDLDNTEG
+623 
-632 IIRGREISLGNV
+632 SLGNV
-644 TGNNKGKID
+644 T
-653 SLGALS
+653 
-659 FNGKIIV
+659 
-666 NKGGLIKGNIQEL
+666 
-679 NTDKLEN
+679 
-686 DEGKLVSTEKISG
+686 
-699 RVKEISNKNGEIL
+699 
-712 GTEIVKLIGDK
+712 
-723 LDNFSGLIKS
+723 
-733 NGKIALDIK
+733 
-742 ETSNVKGYILSDGL
+742 
-756 TKEDVKKEENKKI
+756 
-769 ESNKNTENDETKEKG
+769 
-784 ISITGELD
+784 
-792 NTEGVIRG
+792 
-800 RKVSLGNV
+800 
-808 IGNNK
+808 GNNK

-851 GGKLLSTGKISGR
+851 GGKLVSTEKISGT

-875 LGTETVKLI
+875 LGVQTVTLV
-884 GDKLDNFSGLI
+884 GDKLN
-895 KSNGKIALD
+895 
-904 IKETSNIKGYILSDG
+904 
-919 LTKEDIKKE
+919 
-928 ENKNQKDIEDDKNKE
+928 
-943 KGINITGDLDN
+943 
-954 TEGVIRGRE
+954 
-963 VNLGNVIGN
+963 
-972 NKGKIDS
+972 
-979 LGALAFNGKIIVNK
+979 
-993 GGLITG
+993 
-999 NIQELNADKLENDG
+999 
-1013 GKLLSTGKI
+1013 
-1022 SGRVKEISN
+1022 
-1031 KNGEILG
+1031 
-1038 TETVK
+1038 
-1043 LIGDKLDNLSGVIR
+1043 NLSGVIR
-1057 SYGKIKLDEKDIS
+1057 SYGKVKLNEKDVS

-1082 KEQAQNWK
+1082 KEQAKNWK
-1090 VEEKFK
+1090 VEEKVTEESK
-1096 EDKNKKDVNEKR
+1096 ENKKDIKEKQEKK
-1108 EQTTGTLLNIGKLD
+1108 EQTTGTLLNLGRLD

-1132 QTTVNV
+1132 QTTVNT
-1138 EKIANNDGKIVSRG
+1138 EKITNEDGKIVSRG
-1152 AVELTTA
+1152 AVELTTP

-1205 SIRARILSIDTQA
+1205 SIRARILSIAIQT

-1245 YSDGNTYLEAKNG
+1245 YSDGNIYLEAKNG

-1273 VYIKVENG
+1273 VYIEVKNG

-1487 KEDEKP
+1487 KENEKP

-1506 WDTVNKTKTVSGVI
+1506 WDTVNKTKTVSGII

-1534 VLESS
+1534 ILESS
-1539 DIRAKDNIVLN
+1539 DIRAKDDIVLN
-1550 AKNNLLMLSTV
+1550 AKNYLLMLSTV

-1567 KTETTSKRKW
+1567 RTETTSKRKW

-1663 IGIKYKRTSDYI
+1663 IGIKYKRTSDYV
-1675 SDNREKYKHSQLY
+1675 SDNSEKYKHSQLY
-1688 GEAGVT
+1688 GDAGVT
-1694 LDSQGRLR
+1694 LDSQGKLR
-1702 VEGVD
+1702 IQGVD

-1715 LKGVQGVEILSGN
+1715 LKGVKGVEILSGN

-1868 LVTNKNIYITSSEG
+1868 LVTNKNIYIRSSEG

-1918 KSVNARMALALGINL
+1918 KNINARMALALGINL

-1945 QLKAIKEIPN
+1945 QLKALKEIPN

-2016 YLQNITTNIRA
+2016 YLQNITTTIRA
-2027 GKDIT
+2027 GKDIA

-2082 MGAEGVSGG
+2082 MGIEGVSGG

-2164 KYGKDKDGKPD
+2164 KYGKDKDGNPD

-2212 KLSLIGSIIANVDD
+2212 KLSLIGSIIANVDE
-2226 KGNDKGNLTLSY
+2226 KGKDKGNLTLSY

-2253 NVNGSVELNQRSK
+2253 NVNGSVEINQRSK

-2346 EVEGVNRDIGKSDEI
+2346 EVVGVNRDIGKSDEI

-2395 GNFLDDFNE
+2395 GDFLDDFNE
-2404 KALGKSRPDYEI
+2404 KILKNPKEDYEI
-2416 KFRNKVYESILR
+2416 KFRNKVYESILNF
-2428 LERKLQTVADFTSLI
+2428 ERKLQTASDLTSLL

-2487 LSEIEPDDEG
+2487 LSEIKPDDEG

-2524 ENLERYKSGKTVEIA
+2524 ENLERYKSGKTIEIA

-2547 LVADGLECV
+2547 LVADGLESV
-2556 AGKLCDGSKSSLK
+2556 AGKLFDGSKSSLK
-2569 ITTNVSKETAT
+2569 INTNVSKETAT

-2596 SQGNIVGLGAFN
+2596 SQGNIIGHGAFN
-2608 WLQDNGIKLGYG
+2608 WLASKGIKLGYD
-2620 NKNKFLVGMFG
+2620 KPEKFLVGMFG
-2631 SPIMRDLIAGF
+2631 SPVKRDVIAGF
-2642 GEPLNF
+2642 RGPLNF

-2661 GNDDKMYG
+2661 GNENKWLG
-2669 VFGETK
+2669 IIGETRLVGYK
-2675 LINYTDLG
+2675 N
-2683 KTNIGKEN
+2683 
-2691 NSLIEKIKR
+2691 IEKVKEKSWKDSVGNLFFVKSFLREQRMAGTPLAILNEEDKNDTDYGHSYEIEKEDIKNIKKNYLKSLKEDTKFND
-2700 GPIAKALGRKQEM
+2700 GIL
-2713 PGLFVSRLFIAD
+2713 
-2725 KDDNDFKY
+2725 KDIIGYSHGTY
-2733 SYDITVDDIRRI
+2733 SY
-2745 KANYINAKYQNEVF
+2745 
-2759 EDNDLINTIRYPHGV
+2759 
-2774 YTHIDP
+2774 IDP
-2780 EKAEE
+2780 EKGEE
-2785 KYNLAVMY
+2785 LNNLINRYKDAG
-2793 RKASPVEKKVIEERM
+2793 SEGKVIIERKM
-2808 KAINK
+2808 DKIYK
-2813 EVHDYRLRLAIE
+2813 DIHDYRLRLAIE
-2825 GPPILINSPYLIKTV
+2825 GPPILVNSPFLIKAV
-2840 EDYRKDELR
+2840 EDYRKEELK

-2861 LPKNGKMNNSPQP
+2861 LPKNGKMNNSPKP
-2874 YTRKET
+2874 YKRKET
-2880 PAIADI
+2880 PIITDI

>member
-1 MTDKKALFVKGYF
+1 MLNKKLHLKRYL
-14 RNKLL
+14 RN
-19 RKTITFIMLLL
+19 RIRRIEAFIMLLL
-30 FNFNIFAEVVPDPAS
+30 FSFNIFADVIPDPAS

-77 LQVSEQGL
+77 LQVGEQGL
-85 ILNNNKD
+85 ILNNNKN
-92 IVANTK
+92 IVVNTK

-108 LDNSIAANLIITEVT
+108 LDNTMAANLIITEVT

-135 VAGKKADLVMANRNG
+135 VAGKRADLVMANRNG
-150 VYINGGNFLNTDR
+150 IYVNGGNFLNTDR

-171 EMKNGDL
+171 DMKNGDL

-190 GEKGLNALNLT
+190 GGKGLNALNLT
-201 ELELLGKTIDVSGV
+201 DLELLGKTIDVLGV

-254 KSVGSMYAGKIDI
+254 KTAGSMYAGKIDI

-303 GKDLKYKTTQKV
+303 GKDLKYETTQKV

-321 TVAKKVKV
+321 TAAKKVKV
-329 KARETEINAKVVT
+329 KARETEINAKVIT
-342 GYLEKALGKKSL
+342 GYLEKSLGKKSL
-354 DIESEKTNIT
+354 SIESEKTNVN
-364 AKIEAQGKIKINS
+364 AKIEAYGKVEIKSNYTQNNS
-377 NQIQNSGEIFA
+377 EIFA
-388 TEKINIA
+388 NEKINIV

-403 GEIRSNQ
+403 GEIRSQ
-410 KIEINAK
+410 EKIAIDTK
-417 ETSNVKGYI
+417 ETSNIKGYI

-435 VKKEENKNTKNIA
+435 VQKEESKNTESNKNTENS
-448 EVKNKEKGISIT
+448 ETKEKGISIA

-474 VNLGN
+474 VVLGN
-479 VIGNNKG
+479 VIGNNRG
-486 KIDSLGALAFNG
+486 KIDSLGALTFNG

-513 ELNADKLEND
+513 ELNTDKLIND
-523 GGKLLST
+523 EGKLLST
-530 GKISGRVKEISNKN
+530 EKISGRVKEISNKD

-572 IALDIKETS
+572 IALDIKEAS
-581 NIKGYILSD
+581 NVKGYILSD

-602 KKNESNKN
+602 KK
-610 TENDEIKEKGISI
+610 
-623 TGDLDNTEG
+623 
-632 IIRGREISLGNV
+632 
-644 TGNNKGKID
+644 
-653 SLGALS
+653 
-659 FNGKIIV
+659 
-666 NKGGLIKGNIQEL
+666 
-679 NTDKLEN
+679 
-686 DEGKLVSTEKISG
+686 
-699 RVKEISNKNGEIL
+699 
-712 GTEIVKLIGDK
+712 
-723 LDNFSGLIKS
+723 
-733 NGKIALDIK
+733 
-742 ETSNVKGYILSDGL
+742 
-756 TKEDVKKEENKKI
+756 I
-769 ESNKNTENDETKEKG
+769 ESNKNTENSETKEKG

-800 RKVSLGNV
+800 REVSLGNV
-808 IGNNK
+808 IGNNR

-821 LSFNGKIIVN
+821 LTFNGKIIVN

-836 TGNIQKLNI
+836 KGNIQELNVN
-845 DKLIND
+845 KLIND
-851 GGKLLSTGKISGR
+851 EGKLVSTEKISGK

-870 KNGEI
+870 KDGEI

-904 IKETSNIKGYILSDG
+904 IKEASNVKGYILSDG
-919 LTKEDIKKE
+919 LTKEDVQKE
-928 ENKNQKDIEDDKNKE
+928 ESKNTESNKNTENSETKE
-943 KGINITGDLDN
+943 KGISITGDLDN

-963 VNLGNVIGN
+963 VVLGNVTGN

-979 LGALAFNGKIIVNK
+979 LGALSFNGKIIVNK

-999 NIQELNADKLENDG
+999 NVQELNADKLENDG
-1013 GKLLSTGKI
+1013 GKLLSTEKI
-1022 SGRVKEISN
+1022 RGRVKEISN
-1031 KNGEILG
+1031 KDGEILG
-1038 TETVK
+1038 VQTVT
-1043 LIGDKLDNLSGVIR
+1043 LAGDRLNNLLGVIR
-1057 SYGKIKLDEKDIS
+1057 SYGKVKLNEKDVS

-1096 EDKNKKDVNEKR
+1096 EENKDKENQKDVNEKR
-1108 EQTTGTLLNIGKLD
+1108 EQSTGTLLNVGNLD

-1172 STTLNAK
+1172 STILNAK

-1191 TLNLISKEKIALGQ
+1191 TLSLISEEKIVLGQ
-1205 SIRARILSIDTQA
+1205 SIRARILSIATQT
-1218 DLRNAKDISATNL
+1218 DFNNTKDISATNL

-1245 YSDGNTYLEAKNG
+1245 YSGGNTYLEAKNG
-1258 DLINKDGGSIKADKQ
+1258 DLINKDGGSIKADNQ
-1273 VYIKVENG
+1273 VYIEVKNG
-1281 RVVNGTAKYLDGV
+1281 KVVNGTEKYLNGA

-1314 IIAGKTET
+1314 IIEGKTET
-1322 IINAKDLINTSQIG
+1322 IIKAKDLINTSQIG
-1336 KTGQGITYIKLTG
+1336 KAGQGITYIKLTG

-1357 NNIAKI
+1357 DSIAKI
-1363 EGQKVSVEGDKGVT
+1363 EGQKVSVEGNGGVT
-1377 NTGAIISGTEIT
+1377 NIGAIISGTEIT
-1389 RVIAEKGKILNESS
+1389 RVTSENGKILNESS
-1403 IVSGSTE
+1403 IVSGTTE

-1436 NIGGAGGTILKSTE
+1436 NIGGAGGTLLKSTK
-1450 GNIED
+1450 GNIVD
-1455 KTITLVDNRKGVTE
+1455 KTITLIDNRRGVTE
-1469 TYTEMREVKPE
+1469 TYTEMREVEPK
-1480 RKWWRRR
+1480 RKWLRREE
-1487 KEDEKP
+1487 EDEKP
-1493 EPKKYVQVQVYKY
+1493 EPKKYEQVQVYKY
-1506 WDTVNKTKTVSGVI
+1506 WDIVNKTKTVSGVI
-1520 GNGKDTILDSAKDL
+1520 GNGKDTVLDSAKDL
-1534 VLESS
+1534 ILESS
-1539 DIRAKDNIVLN
+1539 DIRAKDDIVLN
-1550 AKNNLLMLSTV
+1550 AKNNILMLSTV
-1561 DTEYKF
+1561 NTEYKF
-1567 KTETTSKRKW
+1567 RTETTSKRRRFG
-1577 GRKKTTT
+1577 GRKTTT

-1610 GKGKPADN
+1610 GKGKAADN

-1631 KGIIAQSDG
+1631 KGIIAKSDG

-1663 IGIKYKRTSDYI
+1663 LGIKYKRTSDYV
-1675 SDNREKYKHSQLY
+1675 SDNSEKYKHSQLY
-1688 GEAGVT
+1688 GDAGVT

-1702 VEGVD
+1702 IQGVD

-1715 LKGVQGVEILSGN
+1715 LKGVKGVEILSGN
-1728 EVSSKY
+1728 EISSRY

-1745 SDKSGLFKG
+1745 SDKSGLLKG
-1754 LKIEQDKNTKEMDTI
+1754 LKIEQDKNTKEMDRI
-1769 KSVGSIINSKG
+1769 KSIGSIINSKG

-1785 EGDSVVSVGSK
+1785 EGDSIVSVGSK
-1796 IGAADDIKLIGK
+1796 IGAADDINLIGER
-1808 NGVIIKDG
+1808 GVVIKDG

-1822 REQNEKMRAGMFTS
+1822 REENEKIRAGMFTS
-1836 LSLKNLS
+1836 WSLKNLS
-1843 AGIGVEGTYNKSNE
+1843 AGIGVEGTYNKTND
-1857 GKTIVTPEKNI
+1857 GKTIVTPEKNVI
-1868 LVTNKNIYITSSEG
+1868 VTNKNLNITSSSG
-1882 NVLLQGDFGAKEN
+1882 NIFMQGDFGAKEDIN
-1895 IGITAEKGKIYIK
+1895 VKAEKGKIFIQ
-1908 DSKSEILTDS
+1908 DSKSEVLTDS
-1918 KSVNARMALALGINL
+1918 RSINARMALALGINL
-1933 GGFKDTLKSYKN
+1933 SGIKDTLKSYRDGYKN
-1945 QLKAIKEIPN
+1945 TFKAIKEVGNI
-1955 LGRLISFTR
+1955 GRFASITK
-1964 DMAKGKSLL
+1964 DIIKGKSLL
-1973 ESLEGKENTIN
+1973 ESLDDREDTLN
-1984 AMNNLFAGPS
+1984 ALNAFLAGPS

-2005 GSINAAKSTGK
+2005 GSINTAKSTSK
-2016 YLQNITTNIRA
+2016 YLQNITTTIRA

-2049 DLSIDASKIL
+2049 NLSIDASKIL

-2082 MGAEGVSGG
+2082 MGVEGVSGG

-2125 GGRLEGKHTDVDVKK
+2125 GGRLEGKHTDIDVKQ

-2156 GTNVGYSL
+2156 GTNIGYSL
-2164 KYGKDKDGKPD
+2164 KYGTAQDKTAD

-2212 KLSLIGSIIANVDD
+2212 KLSLIGSIIANIDD
-2226 KGNDKGNLTLSY
+2226 KGKDKGNLTLSY

-2253 NVNGSVELNQRSK
+2253 NVNGRVELNQRAK
-2266 DNNKELVLK
+2266 DNDNKELVLK
-2275 ENKEKDKK
+2275 KNKETD
-2283 DNDNSDN
+2283 
-2290 SNNNLKKSKNSNDN
+2290 SNNLT
-2304 KGEDVEERDNKVD
+2304 GEDVEERDNKVD

-2346 EVEGVNRDIGKSDEI
+2346 EVVGVNRDVGKSEEI
-2361 TKDINVKKVE
+2361 TKDINVKKIE

-2381 GDFGKIMASDAGVI
+2381 GDFGKIMASDAGII
-2395 GNFLDDFNE
+2395 GNFLDNFSE
-2404 KALGKSRPDYEI
+2404 RKSGKPKSNYEE
-2416 KFRNKVYESILR
+2416 KFRNKVYESISNF
-2428 LERKLQTVADFTSLI
+2428 ERKLQTASDLTSLF
-2443 PTEQYHGG
+2443 PTELFHGG
-2451 IFEQLVRRKDQVKLI
+2451 ILEQIVRRKDQVKLI

-2547 LVADGLECV
+2547 LVADGLESV
-2556 AGKLCDGSKSSLK
+2556 AGKLFDGSKSSLK
-2569 ITTNVSKETAT
+2569 INTNVSKQTAE

-2587 NVTYIYNMY
+2587 KVTYIYNMY
-2596 SQGNIVGLGAFN
+2596 SQGNIIGLGAFN

-2631 SPIMRDLIAGF
+2631 SPIVRNLIAGF

-2669 VFGETK
+2669 IFGETK
-2675 LINYTDLG
+2675 LINYTELG

-2745 KANYINAKYQNEVF
+2745 KTNYIKAKDEKEF
-2759 EDNDLINTIRYPHGV
+2759 LTPSDIINTIRYPHGV
-2774 YTHIDP
+2774 YTYIDP

-2825 GPPILINSPYLIKTV
+2825 GPPILIDSPYLTKAV
-2840 EDYRKDELR
+2840 EDYRKEEYR

-2861 LPKNGKMNNSPQP
+2861 LPKNEKMNNSPQP

-2880 PAIADI
+2880 PTTVEI
-2886 NEYLNNLRK
+2886 NEYLEKLRK

>member
-1 MTDKKALFVKGYF
+1 MTDKKVLFVKGYF

-30 FNFNIFAEVVPDPAS
+30 FSFNIFAEVVPDPAS

-135 VAGKKADLVMANRNG
+135 VAGKRADLVMANRNG
-150 VYINGGNFLNTDR
+150 VYVNGGNFLNTDR

-276 NTKGNLVSVDDI
+276 NTKGDLVSVDDI

-294 DITTAQVDS
+294 DITTAQIDS

-364 AKIEAQGKIKINS
+364 AKIEAQGKIKINA

-410 KIEINAK
+410 KIEINVK

-474 VNLGN
+474 ISLGN
-479 VIGNNKG
+479 VT
-486 KIDSLGALAFNG
+486 
-498 KIIVNKG
+498 V
-505 GLITGNIQ
+505 
-513 ELNADKLEND
+513 NADKLEND

-530 GKISGRVKEISNKN
+530 GKIRGRVKEISNKN

-572 IALDIKETS
+572 IVLD
-581 NIKGYILSD
+581 
-590 GLTKEDIKKEEN
+590 
-602 KKNESNKN
+602 
-610 TENDEIKEKGISI
+610 
-623 TGDLDNTEG
+623 
-632 IIRGREISLGNV
+632 V
-644 TGNNKGKID
+644 
-653 SLGALS
+653 
-659 FNGKIIV
+659 
-666 NKGGLIKGNIQEL
+666 
-679 NTDKLEN
+679 
-686 DEGKLVSTEKISG
+686 
-699 RVKEISNKNGEIL
+699 
-712 GTEIVKLIGDK
+712 
-723 LDNFSGLIKS
+723 
-733 NGKIALDIK
+733 K
-742 ETSNVKGYILSDGL
+742 ETSNV
-756 TKEDVKKEENKKI
+756 
-769 ESNKNTENDETKEKG
+769 
-784 ISITGELD
+784 
-792 NTEGVIRG
+792 
-800 RKVSLGNV
+800 
-808 IGNNK
+808 
-813 GKIDSLGA
+813 
-821 LSFNGKIIVN
+821 
-831 KGGLI
+831 
-836 TGNIQKLNI
+836 
-845 DKLIND
+845 
-851 GGKLLSTGKISGR
+851 
-864 VKEISN
+864 
-870 KNGEI
+870 
-875 LGTETVKLI
+875 
-884 GDKLDNFSGLI
+884 
-895 KSNGKIALD
+895 
-904 IKETSNIKGYILSDG
+904 KGYILSDG

-963 VNLGNVIGN
+963 ISLGNVTGN

-999 NIQELNADKLENDG
+999 NIQELNTDKLENDG

-1022 SGRVKEISN
+1022 SGTVKEISN

-1043 LIGDKLDNLSGVIR
+1043 LIGDKLDNFFGLIKSNGKIALDIKETSNIKGYILSDGLTKEDVKKEENKNQKDVEDDKNKEKGISITGDLDNTEGVIRGREVNLGNVTGNNKGKIDSLGALSFINDGGKLVSTEKISGTVKEISNKNGEILGVQTVTLVGDKLNNLSGVIR
-1057 SYGKIKLDEKDIS
+1057 SYGKVKLNEKDVS

-1082 KEQAQNWK
+1082 KEQAKNWK
-1090 VEEKFK
+1090 VEEKVTEESK
-1096 EDKNKKDVNEKR
+1096 ENKKDIKEKQEKK
-1108 EQTTGTLLNIGKLD
+1108 EQTTGTLLNLGRLD

-1132 QTTVNV
+1132 QTTVNT
-1138 EKIANNDGKIVSRG
+1138 EKITNEDGKIVSRG
-1152 AVELTTA
+1152 AVELTTP

-1205 SIRARILSIDTQA
+1205 SIRARILSIATQA
-1218 DLRNAKDISATNL
+1218 DFYNTKDISARNL
-1231 LSITAK
+1231 LSITAE

-1273 VYIKVENG
+1273 VYIEVKNG
-1281 RVVNGTAKYLDGV
+1281 KVVNGTEKYLSGA

-1487 KEDEKP
+1487 KENEKP

-1506 WDTVNKTKTVSGVI
+1506 WDTVNKTKTVSGII

-1534 VLESS
+1534 ILESS
-1539 DIRAKDNIVLN
+1539 DIRAKDDIVLN
-1550 AKNNLLMLSTV
+1550 AKNYLLMLSTV

-1567 KTETTSKRKW
+1567 RTETTSKRKW

-1663 IGIKYKRTSDYI
+1663 IGIKYKRTSDYV
-1675 SDNREKYKHSQLY
+1675 SDNSEKYKHSQLY

-1715 LKGVQGVEILSGN
+1715 LKGVKGVEILSGN

-1857 GKTIVTPEKNI
+1857 GKTIVTPEKNT
-1868 LVTNKNIYITSSEG
+1868 LVTNKNIYIRSSEG

-1918 KSVNARMALALGINL
+1918 KNINARMALALGINL

-1945 QLKAIKEIPN
+1945 QLKALKEIPN

-2005 GSINAAKSTGK
+2005 GSINATKSTGK

-2027 GKDIT
+2027 GKDIA

-2059 IQASADKYATNS
+2059 IQASADKYVTNS

-2082 MGAEGVSGG
+2082 MGIEGVSGG

-2164 KYGKDKDGKPD
+2164 KYGKDKDGNPD

-2203 ESVKVKVGG
+2203 ESIKVKVGG

-2253 NVNGSVELNQRSK
+2253 NVNGSVEINQRSK

-2304 KGEDVEERDNKVD
+2304 KGEDVEEKSNRVD

-2361 TKDINVKKVE
+2361 TKDINVKKIE

-2428 LERKLQTVADFTSLI
+2428 PERKLQTVADYTSLI

-2487 LSEIEPDDEG
+2487 LSEIKPDDEG

-2569 ITTNVSKETAT
+2569 INTNVSKETAT

-2608 WLQDNGIKLGYG
+2608 WLKDKKIELGYKD
-2620 NKNKFLVGMFG
+2620 KNKFLVGMFG

-2648 TFRGSAINFPDFI
+2648 TFRGSAINFLDFI
-2661 GNDDKMYG
+2661 GNDDKWFG
-2669 VFGETK
+2669 IFGEST
-2675 LINYTDLG
+2675 LINPENINRAEKGLWTDKMG
-2683 KTNIGKEN
+2683 NFFGTKAIFRRQTIGGLYLPEISNNKDKNKDEYIYSIVIGNNEIRTIQEN
-2691 NSLIEKIKR
+2691 YSKILKKGMELSDQGIEMVI
-2700 GPIAKALGRKQEM
+2700 
-2713 PGLFVSRLFIAD
+2713 SD
-2725 KDDNDFKY
+2725 
-2733 SYDITVDDIRRI
+2733 
-2745 KANYINAKYQNEVF
+2745 
-2759 EDNDLINTIRYPHGV
+2759 PHGT
-2774 YTHIDP
+2774 YTSDSPVI
-2780 EKAEE
+2780 AENIN
-2785 KYNLAVMY
+2785 NLLTDY
-2793 RKASPVEKKVIEERM
+2793 RKAITPEEKEKYKNEIISLYTKDQQNKV
-2808 KAINK
+2808 N
-2813 EVHDYRLRLAIE
+2813 LAMY
-2825 GPPILINSPYLIKTV
+2825 GPPIFPNSPFLVKAV
-2840 EDYRKDELR
+2840 ENYRKDELR
-2849 KEYGYGNYQDKG
+2849 KEYSYGNYQDKG
-2861 LPKNGKMNNSPQP
+2861 LPKNKEMNISPQP

-2880 PAIADI
+2880 PPTLGI
-2886 NEYLNNLRK
+2886 EKYLKGLRE

>member
-150 VYINGGNFLNTDR
+150 VYVNGGNFLNTDR

-276 NTKGNLVSVDDI
+276 NTKGDLVSVDDI

-417 ETSNVKGYI
+417 ETSNIKGYI

-435 VKKEENKNTKNIA
+435 VKKEENKNQKDV
-448 EVKNKEKGISIT
+448 EDDKNKEKGISIT

-513 ELNADKLEND
+513 ELNTDKLEND

-544 GEILGT
+544 GGILGT

-581 NIKGYILSD
+581 N
-590 GLTKEDIKKEEN
+590 
-602 KKNESNKN
+602 
-610 TENDEIKEKGISI
+610 
-623 TGDLDNTEG
+623 
-632 IIRGREISLGNV
+632 V
-644 TGNNKGKID
+644 
-653 SLGALS
+653 
-659 FNGKIIV
+659 
-666 NKGGLIKGNIQEL
+666 
-679 NTDKLEN
+679 
-686 DEGKLVSTEKISG
+686 
-699 RVKEISNKNGEIL
+699 
-712 GTEIVKLIGDK
+712 
-723 LDNFSGLIKS
+723 
-733 NGKIALDIK
+733 
-742 ETSNVKGYILSDGL
+742 
-756 TKEDVKKEENKKI
+756 
-769 ESNKNTENDETKEKG
+769 
-784 ISITGELD
+784 
-792 NTEGVIRG
+792 
-800 RKVSLGNV
+800 
-808 IGNNK
+808 
-813 GKIDSLGA
+813 
-821 LSFNGKIIVN
+821 
-831 KGGLI
+831 
-836 TGNIQKLNI
+836 
-845 DKLIND
+845 
-851 GGKLLSTGKISGR
+851 
-864 VKEISN
+864 
-870 KNGEI
+870 
-875 LGTETVKLI
+875 
-884 GDKLDNFSGLI
+884 
-895 KSNGKIALD
+895 
-904 IKETSNIKGYILSDG
+904 KGYILSDG

-954 TEGVIRGRE
+954 TEGVIRGRK
-963 VNLGNVIGN
+963 VSLGNVTGN

-979 LGALAFNGKIIVNK
+979 LGALSFNGKIIVNK

-999 NIQELNADKLENDG
+999 NIQKLNIDKLINDG
-1013 GKLLSTGKI
+1013 GKLVSTEKI
-1022 SGRVKEISN
+1022 SGTVKEISN

-1038 TETVK
+1038 VQTVT
-1043 LIGDKLDNLSGVIR
+1043 LVGDKLNNLSGVIR
-1057 SYGKIKLDEKDIS
+1057 SYGKVKLNEKDVS

-1082 KEQAQNWK
+1082 KEQAKNWK
-1090 VEEKFK
+1090 VEEKVTEESK
-1096 EDKNKKDVNEKR
+1096 ENKKDIKEKQEKK
-1108 EQTTGTLLNIGKLD
+1108 EQTTGTLLNLGRLD

-1132 QTTVNV
+1132 QTTVNT
-1138 EKIANNDGKIVSRG
+1138 EKITNEDGKIVSRG
-1152 AVELTTA
+1152 AVELTTP

-1205 SIRARILSIDTQA
+1205 SIRARILSIAIQT

-1245 YSDGNTYLEAKNG
+1245 YSDGNIYLEAKNG

-1273 VYIKVENG
+1273 VYIEVKNG
-1281 RVVNGTAKYLDGV
+1281 RVVNGTAKYLSGV

-1487 KEDEKP
+1487 KENEKP

-1506 WDTVNKTKTVSGVI
+1506 WDTVNKTKTVSGII

-1534 VLESS
+1534 ILESS

-1567 KTETTSKRKW
+1567 RTETTSKRKW

-1663 IGIKYKRTSDYI
+1663 IGIKYKRTSDYV
-1675 SDNREKYKHSQLY
+1675 SDNSEKYKHSQLY
-1688 GEAGVT
+1688 GDAGVT
-1694 LDSQGRLR
+1694 LDSQGKLR
-1702 VEGVD
+1702 IQGVD

-1715 LKGVQGVEILSGN
+1715 LKGVKGVEILSGN

-1857 GKTIVTPEKNI
+1857 GKTIVTPEKNT

-1918 KSVNARMALALGINL
+1918 KNINARMALALGINL
-1933 GGFKDTLKSYKN
+1933 SGFKDTLKSYKN

-1955 LGRLISFTR
+1955 LGRVISFTR

-1973 ESLEGKENTIN
+1973 ESLEGKEKTIN

-2027 GKDIT
+2027 GKDIA

-2082 MGAEGVSGG
+2082 MGIEGVSGG

-2164 KYGKDKDGKPD
+2164 KYGKDKDGNPD

-2290 SNNNLKKSKNSNDN
+2290 SNNNLKKSKNSDDN

-2324 EGSDKRKI
+2324 KGSDKRKI

-2346 EVEGVNRDIGKSDEI
+2346 EVVGVNRDIGKSDEI

-2416 KFRNKVYESILR
+2416 KFRNKVYESILNF
-2428 LERKLQTVADFTSLI
+2428 ERKLQTASDLTSLI

-2487 LSEIEPDDEG
+2487 LSEIKPDDEG

-2547 LVADGLECV
+2547 FVADGLECV

-2608 WLQDNGIKLGYG
+2608 WLQDNGIKLGYKD
-2620 NKNKFLVGMFG
+2620 KNKFLVGMFG
-2631 SPIMRDLIAGF
+2631 SPIARNLIVGF
-2642 GEPLNF
+2642 EDNLSF
-2648 TFRGSAINFPDFI
+2648 TFRGSAINFRDFI
-2661 GNDDKMYG
+2661 GNDDKIFG
-2669 VFGETK
+2669 IFGEST
-2675 LINYTDLG
+2675 LINPENINRVKEHLWTDKLG
-2683 KTNIGKEN
+2683 NFFGTKAILRRETIG
-2691 NSLIEKIKR
+2691 
-2700 GPIAKALGRKQEM
+2700 
-2713 PGLFVSRLFIAD
+2713 GLYLPEVLVNKNKD
-2725 KDDNDFKY
+2725 KDEYRY
-2733 SYDITVDDIRRI
+2733 SMVVGNKEIEGIQQNYSKILNLNEILSKKGIEMVISDSHGTYTFNSPVIAENINNLLTDYRRAIT
-2745 KANYINAKYQNEVF
+2745 
-2759 EDNDLINTIRYPHGV
+2759 
-2774 YTHIDP
+2774 P
-2780 EKAEE
+2780 EERE
-2785 KYNLAVMY
+2785 KYKNEIISLYTKDQQNKVNLAMY
-2793 RKASPVEKKVIEERM
+2793 
-2808 KAINK
+2808 
-2813 EVHDYRLRLAIE
+2813 
-2825 GPPILINSPYLIKTV
+2825 GPPIFTDSPFLLKAV
-2840 EDYRKDELR
+2840 EDYKKDELR
-2849 KEYGYGNYQDKG
+2849 KEYGYGNYQDKN
-2861 LPKNGKMNNSPQP
+2861 LPKNKEININPQP
-2874 YTRKET
+2874 YTRKEAQPT
-2880 PAIADI
+2880 LGIK
-2886 NEYLNNLRK
+2886 EYLKGLRE

>member
-1 MTDKKALFVKGYF
+1 MTDKKVLFVKGYF

-30 FNFNIFAEVVPDPAS
+30 FSFNIFAEVVPDPAS

-135 VAGKKADLVMANRNG
+135 VAGKRADLVMANRNG
-150 VYINGGNFLNTDR
+150 VYVNGGNFLNTDR

-276 NTKGNLVSVDDI
+276 NTKGDLVSVDDI

-435 VKKEENKNTKNIA
+435 VKKEENKNQKDV
-448 EVKNKEKGISIT
+448 EDDKNKEKGISIT

-513 ELNADKLEND
+513 ELN
-523 GGKLLST
+523 
-530 GKISGRVKEISNKN
+530 
-544 GEILGT
+544 
-550 ETVKLIGDKLDNF
+550 
-563 SGLIKSNGK
+563 
-572 IALDIKETS
+572 
-581 NIKGYILSD
+581 
-590 GLTKEDIKKEEN
+590 
-602 KKNESNKN
+602 
-610 TENDEIKEKGISI
+610 
-623 TGDLDNTEG
+623 
-632 IIRGREISLGNV
+632 
-644 TGNNKGKID
+644 
-653 SLGALS
+653 
-659 FNGKIIV
+659 
-666 NKGGLIKGNIQEL
+666 
-679 NTDKLEN
+679 TDKLE
-686 DEGKLVSTEKISG
+686 
-699 RVKEISNKNGEIL
+699 
-712 GTEIVKLIGDK
+712 
-723 LDNFSGLIKS
+723 
-733 NGKIALDIK
+733 
-742 ETSNVKGYILSDGL
+742 
-756 TKEDVKKEENKKI
+756 
-769 ESNKNTENDETKEKG
+769 
-784 ISITGELD
+784 
-792 NTEGVIRG
+792 
-800 RKVSLGNV
+800 
-808 IGNNK
+808 
-813 GKIDSLGA
+813 
-821 LSFNGKIIVN
+821 
-831 KGGLI
+831 
-836 TGNIQKLNI
+836 
-845 DKLIND
+845 ND

-979 LGALAFNGKIIVNK
+979 LGALSFNGKIIVNK

-999 NIQELNADKLENDG
+999 NIQKLNIDKLINDG
-1013 GKLLSTGKI
+1013 GKLVSTEKI
-1022 SGRVKEISN
+1022 SGTVKEISN

-1038 TETVK
+1038 VQTVT
-1043 LIGDKLDNLSGVIR
+1043 LVGDKLNNLSGVIR
-1057 SYGKIKLDEKDIS
+1057 SYGKVKLNEKDVS

-1108 EQTTGTLLNIGKLD
+1108 EQTIGTLLNIGKLD
-1122 NTKGIIASLS
+1122 NTKGTIASLS

-1205 SIRARILSIDTQA
+1205 SIRARILSIATQA
-1218 DLRNAKDISATNL
+1218 DLRNEKDISATNL

-1273 VYIKVENG
+1273 VYIEVKNG
-1281 RVVNGTAKYLDGV
+1281 KVVNGTEKYLSGA

-1322 IINAKDLINTSQIG
+1322 IINAKDLINTSQMG

-1455 KTITLVDNRKGVTE
+1455 KTITLVDNRKDGS
-1469 TYTEMREVKPE
+1469 
-1480 RKWWRRR
+1480 
-1487 KEDEKP
+1487 
-1493 EPKKYVQVQVYKY
+1493 
-1506 WDTVNKTKTVSGVI
+1506 WDIVNKTKTVSGVI
-1520 GNGKDTILDSAKDL
+1520 GNGKDTILDSAKNL

-1567 KTETTSKRKW
+1567 KTETTSKRRRFG
-1577 GRKKTTT
+1577 GRKTTT

-1663 IGIKYKRTSDYI
+1663 IGIKYKRTSDYV
-1675 SDNREKYKHSQLY
+1675 SDNSEKYKHSQLY
-1688 GEAGVT
+1688 GDAGVT
-1694 LDSQGRLR
+1694 LDSQGKLR
-1702 VEGVD
+1702 IQGVD

-1715 LKGVQGVEILSGN
+1715 LKGVKGVEILSGN

-1857 GKTIVTPEKNI
+1857 GKTIVTPEKNT

-1918 KSVNARMALALGINL
+1918 KNINARMALALGINL
-1933 GGFKDTLKSYKN
+1933 SGFKDTLKSYKN

-1955 LGRLISFTR
+1955 LGRVISFTR

-1973 ESLEGKENTIN
+1973 ESLEGKEKTIN

-2027 GKDIT
+2027 GKDIA

-2082 MGAEGVSGG
+2082 MGIEGVSGG

-2164 KYGKDKDGKPD
+2164 KYGKDKDGNPD

-2290 SNNNLKKSKNSNDN
+2290 SNNNLKKSKNSDDN

-2324 EGSDKRKI
+2324 KGSDKRKI

-2346 EVEGVNRDIGKSDEI
+2346 EVVGVNRDIGKSDEI

-2416 KFRNKVYESILR
+2416 KFRNKVYESILNF
-2428 LERKLQTVADFTSLI
+2428 ERKLQTASDLTSLI

-2487 LSEIEPDDEG
+2487 LSEIKPDDEG

-2547 LVADGLECV
+2547 FVADGLECV

-2569 ITTNVSKETAT
+2569 ITTNVSKQTAE
-2580 ILATRDR
+2580 ILGTRDR
-2587 NVTYIYNMY
+2587 KVTYIYNMY

-2608 WLQDNGIKLGYG
+2608 WLQDNGIKLGYKD
-2620 NKNKFLVGMFG
+2620 KNKFLVGMFG
-2631 SPIMRDLIAGF
+2631 SPIARNLIVGF
-2642 GEPLNF
+2642 EDNLSF
-2648 TFRGSAINFPDFI
+2648 TFRGSAINFRDFI
-2661 GNDDKMYG
+2661 GNDDKIFG
-2669 VFGETK
+2669 IFGEST
-2675 LINYTDLG
+2675 LINPENINRVKEHLWTDKLG
-2683 KTNIGKEN
+2683 NFFGTKAILRRETIG
-2691 NSLIEKIKR
+2691 
-2700 GPIAKALGRKQEM
+2700 
-2713 PGLFVSRLFIAD
+2713 GLYLPEVLVNKNKD
-2725 KDDNDFKY
+2725 KDEYRY
-2733 SYDITVDDIRRI
+2733 SMVVGNKEIEGIQQNYSKILNLNEILSKKGIEMVISDSHGTYTFNSPVIAENINNLLTDYRRAIT
-2745 KANYINAKYQNEVF
+2745 
-2759 EDNDLINTIRYPHGV
+2759 
-2774 YTHIDP
+2774 P
-2780 EKAEE
+2780 EERE
-2785 KYNLAVMY
+2785 KYKNEIISLYTKDQQNKVNLAMY
-2793 RKASPVEKKVIEERM
+2793 
-2808 KAINK
+2808 
-2813 EVHDYRLRLAIE
+2813 
-2825 GPPILINSPYLIKTV
+2825 GPPIFTDSPFLLKAV
-2840 EDYRKDELR
+2840 EDYKKDELR
-2849 KEYGYGNYQDKG
+2849 KEYGYGNYQDKN
-2861 LPKNGKMNNSPQP
+2861 LPKNKEININPQP
-2874 YTRKET
+2874 YTRKEAQPT
-2880 PAIADI
+2880 LGIK
-2886 NEYLNNLRK
+2886 EYLKGLRE

>member
-1 MTDKKALFVKGYF
+1 MTDKKVLFVKGYF

-30 FNFNIFAEVVPDPAS
+30 FSFNIFAEVVPDPAS

-135 VAGKKADLVMANRNG
+135 VAGKRADLVMANRNG
-150 VYINGGNFLNTDR
+150 VYVNGGNFLNTDR

-276 NTKGNLVSVDDI
+276 NTKGDLVSVDDI

-364 AKIEAQGKIKINS
+364 AKIEAQGKIKINA

-435 VKKEENKNTKNIA
+435 VKKEENKNTENIA
-448 EVKNKEKGISIT
+448 EVKNKEKGINIT

-479 VIGNNKG
+479 VTGNNKG
-486 KIDSLGALAFNG
+486 KIDSLGALSFNG

-530 GKISGRVKEISNKN
+530 GKIR
-544 GEILGT
+544 
-550 ETVKLIGDKLDNF
+550 
-563 SGLIKSNGK
+563 
-572 IALDIKETS
+572 
-581 NIKGYILSD
+581 
-590 GLTKEDIKKEEN
+590 
-602 KKNESNKN
+602 
-610 TENDEIKEKGISI
+610 
-623 TGDLDNTEG
+623 
-632 IIRGREISLGNV
+632 
-644 TGNNKGKID
+644 
-653 SLGALS
+653 
-659 FNGKIIV
+659 
-666 NKGGLIKGNIQEL
+666 
-679 NTDKLEN
+679 
-686 DEGKLVSTEKISG
+686 
-699 RVKEISNKNGEIL
+699 
-712 GTEIVKLIGDK
+712 
-723 LDNFSGLIKS
+723 
-733 NGKIALDIK
+733 
-742 ETSNVKGYILSDGL
+742 
-756 TKEDVKKEENKKI
+756 
-769 ESNKNTENDETKEKG
+769 
-784 ISITGELD
+784 
-792 NTEGVIRG
+792 
-800 RKVSLGNV
+800 
-808 IGNNK
+808 
-813 GKIDSLGA
+813 
-821 LSFNGKIIVN
+821 
-831 KGGLI
+831 
-836 TGNIQKLNI
+836 
-845 DKLIND
+845 
-851 GGKLLSTGKISGR
+851 GR

-963 VNLGNVIGN
+963 VNLGNVTGN

-979 LGALAFNGKIIVNK
+979 LGALSFNGKIIVNK

-999 NIQELNADKLENDG
+999 NIQKLNIDKLINDG
-1013 GKLLSTGKI
+1013 GKLVSTEKI
-1022 SGRVKEISN
+1022 SGTVKEISN

-1038 TETVK
+1038 VQTVT
-1043 LIGDKLDNLSGVIR
+1043 LVGDKLNNLSGVIR
-1057 SYGKIKLDEKDIS
+1057 SYGKVKLNEKDVS

-1205 SIRARILSIDTQA
+1205 SIRARILSIATQA
-1218 DLRNAKDISATNL
+1218 DFYNTKDISARNL
-1231 LSITAK
+1231 LSITAE

-1273 VYIKVENG
+1273 VYIEVKNG
-1281 RVVNGTAKYLDGV
+1281 KVVNGTEKYLSGA

-1675 SDNREKYKHSQLY
+1675 SDNSEKYKHSQLY

-1715 LKGVQGVEILSGN
+1715 LKGVKGVEILSGN

-1754 LKIEQDKNTKEMDTI
+1754 LKIEQDKNTKETDTI

-1918 KSVNARMALALGINL
+1918 KNINARMALALGINL

-1945 QLKAIKEIPN
+1945 QLKALKEIPN

-2027 GKDIT
+2027 GKDIA

-2082 MGAEGVSGG
+2082 MGIEGVSGG
-2091 LNYGQMNSKGTLYNN
+2091 LNYGQINSKGTLYNN

-2164 KYGKDKDGKPD
+2164 KYGKDKDGNPD

-2189 KKLWVKEQ
+2189 KKLWGKEQ

-2290 SNNNLKKSKNSNDN
+2290 SNNNLKKSKNSDDN

-2416 KFRNKVYESILR
+2416 KFRNKVYESILNF
-2428 LERKLQTVADFTSLI
+2428 ERKLQTASDLTSLL

-2487 LSEIEPDDEG
+2487 LSEIKPDDEG

-2547 LVADGLECV
+2547 FVADGLECV

-2608 WLQDNGIKLGYG
+2608 WLQDNGIKLGYKD
-2620 NKNKFLVGMFG
+2620 KNKFLVGMFG
-2631 SPIMRDLIAGF
+2631 SPIARNLIVGF
-2642 GEPLNF
+2642 EDNLSF
-2648 TFRGSAINFPDFI
+2648 TFRGSAINFRDFI
-2661 GNDDKMYG
+2661 GNDDKIFG
-2669 VFGETK
+2669 IFGEST
-2675 LINYTDLG
+2675 LINPENINRVKEHLWTDKLG
-2683 KTNIGKEN
+2683 NFFGTKAILRRETIG
-2691 NSLIEKIKR
+2691 
-2700 GPIAKALGRKQEM
+2700 
-2713 PGLFVSRLFIAD
+2713 GLYLPEVLVNKNKD
-2725 KDDNDFKY
+2725 KDEYRY
-2733 SYDITVDDIRRI
+2733 SMVVGNKEIEGIQQNYSKILNLNEILSKKGIEMVISDSHGTYTFNSPVIAENINNLLTDYRRAIT
-2745 KANYINAKYQNEVF
+2745 
-2759 EDNDLINTIRYPHGV
+2759 
-2774 YTHIDP
+2774 P
-2780 EKAEE
+2780 EERE
-2785 KYNLAVMY
+2785 KYKNEIISLYTKDQQNKVNLAMY
-2793 RKASPVEKKVIEERM
+2793 
-2808 KAINK
+2808 
-2813 EVHDYRLRLAIE
+2813 
-2825 GPPILINSPYLIKTV
+2825 GPPIFTDSPFLLKAV
-2840 EDYRKDELR
+2840 EDYKKDELR
-2849 KEYGYGNYQDKG
+2849 KEYGYGNYQDKN
-2861 LPKNGKMNNSPQP
+2861 LPKNKEININPQP
-2874 YTRKET
+2874 YTRKEAQPT
-2880 PAIADI
+2880 LGIK
-2886 NEYLNNLRK
+2886 EYLKGLRE